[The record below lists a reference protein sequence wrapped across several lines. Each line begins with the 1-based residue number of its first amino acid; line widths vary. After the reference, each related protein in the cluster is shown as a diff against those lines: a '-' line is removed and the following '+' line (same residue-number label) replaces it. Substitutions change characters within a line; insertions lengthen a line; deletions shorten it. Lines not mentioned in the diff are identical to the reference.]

1 MIVQEYLRRL
11 LKDKARLRKWK
22 RIMIALSCIV
32 VVCTVYAL
40 SLPAQTLTCDKEE
53 HTHTAE
59 CYDENN
65 ELICEKEE
73 HTHTDDCNKQEEVNE
88 QEEVVKDEPETQN
101 KDEQVSQESEE
112 ETTTTTETTT
122 ETTKQPFDLSLDANK
137 DKIKSIDVYYK
148 DASDKWQSLN
158 SGTADPNSTEL
169 YLKVEFYEIDTEV
182 LLEQHDGILVYS
194 LPDFMRD
201 FEKAGNGNLLAGE
214 RNIGTIE
221 IENNQVK
228 ITLKKDYLNELVT
241 NSSNQ
246 LDGSFY
252 VKGQIDLTEIN
263 KNNGQA
269 TLVVGKKT
277 VTLDYGPDCIEE
289 FGSVTIDKQIPN
301 VDKKDN
307 SLTYTVTVTAGKDG
321 CKGLYVVDK
330 FTSNS
335 NLVSYLGNISS
346 TETTLTSEDNRKDPC
361 DPFETIEKSSSQSH
375 GKIYKANIPDSN
387 QTNITNPYIVWNI
400 GNMEPNEI
408 RTLTYYVKLK
418 DKESLNGNTINN
430 SASLYSKG
438 STDTYDKG
446 IGTAKFTP
454 KIDYSNQFTKT
465 VDGNITRN
473 KDGSYTIPFKSYI
486 SIHEAT
492 SNYTIK
498 NLQFY
503 DYLKHDLNTEINDDL
518 LQYIHFN
525 KSSFKLYK
533 NNDNNPVDASQY
545 NIKWSTDNTEFKE
558 WNENDNF
565 RSFVLS
571 GNEDTPINLSPGDS
585 CYITYSVT
593 VKPEA
598 FAKLHT
604 DSINA
609 FNRFIA
615 HADNVD
621 KQSKFTGGFEAWNSI
636 SNIKTYEWNG
646 KQVEHTA
653 TTSSKIET
661 MSGDRFIYE
670 NKAIQKDSTSDTSFT
685 IPEGSYKYT
694 VETNKT
700 LNDFNVNE
708 VKMTDTLTSKHM
720 KYVGYMKVD
729 ALEAEVNSQKLQWD
743 EASQNYKLQST
754 YNVVETKWVK
764 IDDQNSFSLK
774 PSELGWTDKNYYA
787 YRFTYYAKPDN
798 LDTFTETKVKNKFTL
813 EGVVKKGTG
822 EFTFNKEDVSKETTL
837 TIKGNLNLKA
847 NKQSWY
853 YKEPNT
859 DSNTWANGEL
869 YWVVDIG
876 GTQINKDM
884 VFRDL
889 IKTGDGI
896 TPSNLRQGSLV
907 GIYKGTLPEGKNISD
922 YKDIEDLKNK
932 SGLTPIN
939 DKFISQL
946 NGTNELLLTA
956 KDDIQLGNEKV
967 YMIIKSEPSELPSP
981 TNNRDTKTYKNSI
994 YIKEDGEYV
1003 SEIPAEK
1010 TLYTSPKILKELG
1023 QVFKYDG
1030 TKVTTLQIGA
1040 DKKGNGDADPS
1051 KIDTNLLNK
1060 SLNKSH
1066 GVFISWAFK
1075 VNYDGQLSGDYDVI
1089 DDIPDGME
1097 FSYMRVKWHGDE
1109 YDASKVT
1116 SKTIDNPGSGW
1127 EFRENDSTNDNGN
1140 SEHTIYYVNIDRK
1153 QTKIRLGEFVS
1164 KSIRDNNSVDVQVV
1178 CRITDPQVLLGAQ
1191 PSDFI
1196 NKVTLQKNGKDIATS
1211 SSQVPVKLNK
1221 TDKNIVKEIAKK
1233 NGQKLEFEINT
1244 NQLGQTLPT
1253 NDNGGLTLVDRLG
1266 DNLRLDITS
1275 VKVYKNNNEEVT
1287 GCVIAYQDK
1296 TLEISNIPNDV
1307 PIKIRYTVTVNMK
1320 PGDPVNIANTAYWKG
1335 YSENGGD
1342 TVLESYSYSVSGTI
1356 GASSVVNF
1364 KLTKLDQNNL
1374 DKVLKGATFQI
1385 EKCTFDEYGKM
1396 ATSDKMDLTT
1406 GDDGTIAQNLQ
1417 YDTLYKITET
1427 KAPDGYVLNKEPIY
1441 IFDVYKAKDSDV
1453 DTITQYLKTEDLRVS
1468 YQEENFSL
1476 GVTNHKGEI
1485 TVVKKFINDAAG
1497 KSTKPVS
1504 GTYRFGLY
1512 DDPNKLEKPL
1522 QPPKTITYSAND
1534 NPDKSVK
1541 FENLELD
1548 KTYYVYELDDKDQP
1562 ITDTSKEVTINT
1574 MNYQVVYKNETK
1586 NTDTSSA
1593 QNGETIVVTNKSRT
1607 KILPSTGSVGTLI
1620 YRLLG
1625 ATLVVASLICLSN
1638 INKNNRKEK
1647 RRKR

>member
-1 MIVQEYLRRL
+1 
-11 LKDKARLRKWK
+11 
-22 RIMIALSCIV
+22 MIALSCIV

-40 SLPAQTLTCDKEE
+40 SLPAQTLACDKEE

-73 HTHTDDCNKQEEVNE
+73 HTHTDDYNK

-101 KDEQVSQESEE
+101 DDEQVSQVSEE
-112 ETTTTTETTT
+112 ETTTETTT
-122 ETTKQPFDLSLDANK
+122 ETTKQPFDLSSDANK
-137 DKIKSIDVYYK
+137 GKIKSVVMYYK
-148 DASDKWQSLN
+148 DANDKWQSLN

-169 YLKVEFYEIDTEV
+169 YLKVDFDKIDTKN
-182 LLEQHDGILVYS
+182 LLEQNNGILVYS
-194 LPDFMRD
+194 LPKFMRD

-221 IENNQVK
+221 IENNQVR

-277 VTLDYGPDCIEE
+277 VTLNYDPDCIEK
-289 FGSVTIDKQIPN
+289 FGSVDMKKEMSN
-301 VDKKDN
+301 VDKVN
-307 SLTYTVTVTAGKDG
+307 NYLTYTVTVTAGKDG
-321 CKGLYVVDK
+321 CKDLYVVDK
-330 FTSNS
+330 FTSNA
-335 NLVSYLGNISS
+335 NLVSYAGNISS
-346 TETTLTSEDNRKDPC
+346 TETTLTSEDNNK
-361 DPFETIEKSSSQSH
+361 DPFETIISGATH
-375 GKIYKANIPDSN
+375 GKIYKASIPDATTKIPDAGVSD
-387 QTNITNPYIVWNI
+387 ITNPCIVWHI
-400 GNMEPNEI
+400 GDMKPNES
-408 RTLTYYVKLK
+408 RTLTYYVKLN
-418 DKESLNGNTINN
+418 DKANLSGQTIKNN
-430 SASLYSKG
+430 ASLYSK
-438 STDTYDKG
+438 SSKDIYEKKVDDKNRN
-446 IGTAKFTP
+446 AEFTP
-454 KIDYSNQFTKT
+454 KIDYKNQFTKT
-465 VDGNITRN
+465 VDGNIIRN
-473 KDGSYTIPFKSYI
+473 TDGSYTIPFKSSI
-486 SIHEAT
+486 SIKKDT

-518 LQYIHFN
+518 LQYIHFDRN
-525 KSSFKLYK
+525 SFELRK
-533 NNDNNPVDASQY
+533 NGKVVESTQY
-545 NIKWSTDNTEFKE
+545 NIKWSTDNTNFKE
-558 WNENDNF
+558 WNDKDNF
-565 RSFVLS
+565 RSFILS
-571 GNEDTPINLSPGDS
+571 GNENTQIDLSPGES
-585 CYITYSVT
+585 CYITYNVI
-593 VKPEA
+593 VKPEV

-646 KQVEHTA
+646 KQVEKTA
-653 TTSSKIET
+653 TTSSKTET

-670 NKAIQKDSTSDTSFT
+670 NKAIQKDSTSNTSFT

-708 VKMTDTLTSKHM
+708 VKMTDTLTSNHM

-764 IDDQNSFSLK
+764 IDGQKAFSLK
-774 PSELGWTDKNYYA
+774 PSELGWTDKNYA
-787 YRFTYYAKPDN
+787 YRFTYYARPDD
-798 LDTFTETKVKNKFTL
+798 LSTFTETKVKNKFTL
-813 EGVVKKGTG
+813 EGVVKKGDGT
-822 EFTFNKEDVSKETTL
+822 FKFNKEDVSKETTL

-859 DSNTWANGEL
+859 DSNTWTNGEL

-884 VFRDL
+884 IFRDL

-896 TPSNLRQGSLV
+896 TNSILREGSLV

-922 YKDIEDLKNK
+922 YKDIEDLKNN

-956 KDDIQLGNEKV
+956 KDDIQLGNEKF

-994 YIKEDGEYV
+994 YIKEDGNYV
-1003 SEIPAEK
+1003 SEIVAEK

-1030 TKVTTLQIGA
+1030 KKVTTLQIGA
-1040 DKKGNGDADPS
+1040 DKKNNGDADPS
-1051 KIDTNLLNK
+1051 KIDTKLLENSK
-1060 SLNKSH
+1060 GVSK

-1109 YDASKVT
+1109 YDASQVK

-1127 EFRENDSTNDNGN
+1127 EFRENNSTNDNGN
-1140 SEHTIYYVNIDRK
+1140 SEHTIYYVSKDKK
-1153 QTKIRLGEFVS
+1153 QTMIRLGEFVS

-1178 CRITDPQVLLGAQ
+1178 CRITDPQVLLGAR

-1196 NKVTLQKNGKDIATS
+1196 NKVTLQKDGQNIATS
-1211 SSQVPVKLNK
+1211 SSQIPVQLDD

-1233 NGQKLEFEINT
+1233 NGQKLDFEINT

-1253 NDNGGLTLVDRLG
+1253 NDDGGLTLVDKLG
-1266 DNLRLDITS
+1266 DNLRLDATS
-1275 VKVYKNNNEEVT
+1275 VKVFKNENVELTDCKKSYQNN
-1287 GCVIAYQDK
+1287 
-1296 TLEISNIPNDV
+1296 TLEISRIPNDV

-1320 PGDPVNIANTAYWKG
+1320 PGDFVNIANTAYWKG

-1342 TVLESYSYSVSGTI
+1342 TVQESYRYSVSGII

-1385 EKCTFDEYGKM
+1385 EKCTFDGNGKM
-1396 ATSDKMDLTT
+1396 TTSEISTPTT
-1406 GDDGTIAQNLQ
+1406 GNDGTIAQNLE
-1417 YDTLYKITET
+1417 YDTLYKITE
-1427 KAPDGYVLNKEPIY
+1427 KQAPNGYILDDEPIY
-1441 IFDVYKAKDSDV
+1441 ILDVKKGNESYV
-1453 DTITQYLKTEDLRVS
+1453 DTVKQYLKNINLEVS
-1468 YQEENFSL
+1468 YQEENFNL
-1476 GVTNHKGEI
+1476 QVRNHKGEI

-1512 DDPNKLEKPL
+1512 DDKNTLL
-1522 QPPKTITYSAND
+1522 QPIKTITYSAND

-1593 QNGETIVVTNKSRT
+1593 QNGETVTVTNKSRT
-1607 KILPSTGSVGTLI
+1607 KILPSTGSIGTLI

-1647 RRKR
+1647 RRKRWCASSV

>member
-1 MIVQEYLRRL
+1 MQEYLRRL

-40 SLPAQTLTCDKEE
+40 SLPAQTMACDKEE

-73 HTHTDDCNKQEEVNE
+73 HTHNEDCNKQEEVNE
-88 QEEVVKDEPETQN
+88 QEEVVKDEPETIN
-101 KDEQVSQESEE
+101 NEQVSQESEE
-112 ETTTTTETTT
+112 ETTTTTTTETTT
-122 ETTKQPFDLSLDANK
+122 ETTKQPFDLSSEANK
-137 DKIKSIDVYYK
+137 DKITSVVMYYK
-148 DASDKWQSLN
+148 DENGTWNNLEDGNASPS
-158 SGTADPNSTEL
+158 STEL
-169 YLKVEFYEIDTEV
+169 YLKVEFDKINTKE
-182 LLEQHDGILVYS
+182 LLEQHNGILVYS

-228 ITLKKDYLNELVT
+228 VTLKKDYLNELVT

-263 KNNGQA
+263 KSDGKA
-269 TLVVGKKT
+269 TLTVGKKT
-277 VTLDYGPDCIEE
+277 VILDYGKECIEK
-289 FGSVTIDKQIPN
+289 FGSVTIDKQISN
-301 VDKKDN
+301 VDKVN
-307 SLTYTVTVTAGKDG
+307 NYLTYTVTVTAGKDG

-330 FTSNS
+330 FTSNA
-335 NLVSYLGNISS
+335 NLVSYAGNISS
-346 TETTLTSEDNRKDPC
+346 TETTLTSNDNKK
-361 DPFETIEKSSSQSH
+361 DPFEMPIEASH
-375 GKIYKANIPDSN
+375 GKIYKADIPDATTKIPKPGASE
-387 QTNITNPYIVWNI
+387 IKNPCIVWNI
-400 GNMEPNEI
+400 GNMGPNES
-408 RTLTYYVKLK
+408 RMLTYYVKLN
-418 DKESLNGNTINN
+418 DKESLKDKPIDN

-446 IGTAKFTP
+446 SEKASFTP
-454 KIDYSNQFTKT
+454 TIVYSSFEKY
-465 VDGNITRN
+465 VDGTIKRN
-473 KDGSYTIPFKSYI
+473 SDGSYTIPFKSLI
-486 SIHEAT
+486 SIKKDE

-503 DYLKHDLNTEINDDL
+503 DYLKHNMNTEIDADL
-518 LQYIHFN
+518 LQYIHFDRN
-525 KSSFKLYK
+525 SFKLYM
-533 NNDNNPVDASQY
+533 NNNNEPVDSSQY
-545 NIKWSTDNTEFKE
+545 NIKWSTKTDNTGFQE
-558 WNENDNF
+558 WDDKVNF

-571 GNEDTPINLSPGDS
+571 GNKDNPINLSPGES
-585 CYITYSVT
+585 CYITYNVI

-598 FAKLHT
+598 FAKIHT
-604 DSINA
+604 DTLHA

-621 KQSKFTGGFEAWNSI
+621 KRDDFAGGFEAWNSI
-636 SNIKTYEWNG
+636 ANIKTYEWNA
-646 KQVEHTA
+646 KQVEKIA
-653 TTSSKIET
+653 TTTPKTET

-670 NKAIQKDSTSDTSFT
+670 NNAIQKDSTSNTSFT

-708 VKMTDTLTSKHM
+708 VTMTDTLTSNHM
-720 KYVGYMKVD
+720 KYVGYMKVE
-729 ALEAEVNSQKLQWD
+729 ALEAESISSDLNKEKNDTYTLNSH
-743 EASQNYKLQST
+743 YKT
-754 YNVVETKWVK
+754 VDTKWVK

-774 PSELGWTDKNYYA
+774 PYDLGWTDKNYA

-813 EGVVKKGTG
+813 EGVVKKGNG
-822 EFTFNKEDVSKETTL
+822 TFKFNQEDVSRETTL
-837 TIKGNLNLKA
+837 TIKGNLNLNA

-859 DSNTWANGEL
+859 DSNTWTNGEL

-896 TPSNLRQGSLV
+896 TNSILREGSLV
-907 GIYKGTLPEGKNISD
+907 GIYKGTLPEGKKISD

-1010 TLYTSPKILKELG
+1010 TLYTSPKVLKELG

-1030 TKVTTLQIGA
+1030 IVTTLKIGA
-1040 DKKGNGDADPS
+1040 DKKDNGDADPS
-1051 KIDTNLLNK
+1051 KIDTKLLNK
-1060 SLNKSH
+1060 SC

-1109 YDASKVT
+1109 DAASKVT

-1127 EFRENDSTNDNGN
+1127 EFRENDSPNDNKK
-1140 SEHTIYYVNIDRK
+1140 SEHTIYYVSKDKKR
-1153 QTKIRLGEFVS
+1153 TMIRLGEFVS

-1196 NKVTLQKNGKDIATS
+1196 NKVTLQKDGKDIATS
-1211 SSQVPVKLNK
+1211 SSKVPVQLNG
-1221 TDKNIVKEIAKK
+1221 TDKNIDKKLAKE

-1244 NQLGQTLPT
+1244 NKLGQTLPT

-1266 DNLRLDITS
+1266 ENLKLDTTS
-1275 VKVYKNNNEEVT
+1275 VKVFNSNNEELT
-1287 GCVIAYQDK
+1287 NCKKSYQNNI
-1296 TLEISNIPNDV
+1296 LEIKIPNNI
-1307 PIKIRYTVTVNMK
+1307 PIKITYTATVNAK
-1320 PGDPVNIANTAYWKG
+1320 PGDSVNIANTAYWKG
-1335 YSENGGD
+1335 YSEKGGG
-1342 TVLESYSYSVSGTI
+1342 TVQQSYSYNVSGTI

-1364 KLTKLDQNNL
+1364 KLTKQDENDM
-1374 DKVLKGATFQI
+1374 DKVLSGATFKI

-1396 ATSDKMDLTT
+1396 TTSEISTPTT
-1406 GDDGTIAQNLQ
+1406 GNDGTIAQNLQ
-1417 YDTLYKITET
+1417 YDTLYRITET
-1427 KAPDGYVLNKEPIY
+1427 QAPYGYVLDDKPIY
-1441 IFDVYKAKDSDV
+1441 ILDVKDKDNYVNTVKQKIKDGELNILYK
-1453 DTITQYLKTEDLRVS
+1453 Q
-1468 YQEENFSL
+1468 ENFDL
-1476 GVTNHKGEI
+1476 DVMNHKGEI

-1512 DDPNKLEKPL
+1512 DDKNTQL
-1522 QPPKTITYSAND
+1522 QPIKTITYSAND
-1534 NPDKSVK
+1534 TPDKSVK

-1574 MNYQVVYKNETK
+1574 MNYQVVYEKNGIAL
-1586 NTDTSSA
+1586 SSDKSS
-1593 QNGETIVVTNKSRT
+1593 ETIVVTNKSRT
-1607 KILPSTGSVGTLI
+1607 KILPSTGSMGTLI

-1647 RRKR
+1647 RRKK

>member
-1 MIVQEYLRRL
+1 
-11 LKDKARLRKWK
+11 
-22 RIMIALSCIV
+22 MIALSCIV

-40 SLPAQTLTCDKEE
+40 SLPAQTMTCDKEE

-73 HTHTDDCNKQEEVNE
+73 HTHNEDCNKQEEVNE
-88 QEEVVKDEPETQN
+88 QEEVVKDEPETIN
-101 KDEQVSQESEE
+101 NEQVSQESEE
-112 ETTTTTETTT
+112 ETTTTTTT
-122 ETTKQPFDLSLDANK
+122 ETTKQPFDLSSEANK
-137 DKIKSIDVYYK
+137 DKITSVVMYYK
-148 DASDKWQSLN
+148 DEN
-158 SGTADPNSTEL
+158 GTWNNLEDGNANPSSTEL
-169 YLKVEFYEIDTEV
+169 YLKVEFDKINTKE
-182 LLEQHDGILVYS
+182 LLEQHNGILVYS

-228 ITLKKDYLNELVT
+228 VTLKKDYLNELVT

-263 KNNGQA
+263 KSDGKA
-269 TLVVGKKT
+269 TLTVGKKT
-277 VTLDYGPDCIEE
+277 VILDYGKECIEK
-289 FGSVTIDKQIPN
+289 FGSVKIDKQISN
-301 VDKKDN
+301 VDKVN
-307 SLTYTVTVTAGKDG
+307 NYLTYTVTVTAGKDG

-330 FTSNS
+330 FTSNA
-335 NLVSYLGNISS
+335 NLVSYAGNISS
-346 TETTLTSEDNRKDPC
+346 TETTLTSNDNKK
-361 DPFETIEKSSSQSH
+361 DPFEMLIEASH
-375 GKIYKANIPDSN
+375 GKIYKAEIPDATTKIPKPGASE
-387 QTNITNPYIVWNI
+387 IKNPCIVWNI
-400 GNMEPNEI
+400 GNMGPNES
-408 RTLTYYVKLK
+408 RMLTYYVKLN
-418 DKESLNGNTINN
+418 DKESLKDKPIDN

-446 IGTAKFTP
+446 SEKASFTP
-454 KIDYSNQFTKT
+454 TIVYSSFEKY
-465 VDGNITRN
+465 VDGTIKRN
-473 KDGSYTIPFKSYI
+473 SDGSYTIPFKSLI
-486 SIHEAT
+486 SIKKDE

-503 DYLKHDLNTEINDDL
+503 DYLKHNMNTEIDADL
-518 LQYIHFN
+518 LQYIHFDRN
-525 KSSFKLYK
+525 SFKLYM
-533 NNDNNPVDASQY
+533 NNDNKPVDSSQY
-545 NIKWSTDNTEFKE
+545 NIKWSTKTDNTGFQE
-558 WNENDNF
+558 WDDKVNF

-571 GNEDTPINLSPGDS
+571 GNKDNPINLSPGES
-585 CYITYSVT
+585 CYITYNVI

-598 FAKLHT
+598 FAQMHTDTLHT
-604 DSINA
+604 

-621 KQSKFTGGFEAWNSI
+621 KRDDFAGGFEAWNSI
-636 SNIKTYEWNG
+636 ANIKTYEWNA
-646 KQVEHTA
+646 KQVEKIA
-653 TTSSKIET
+653 TTTPKTET

-670 NKAIQKDSTSDTSFT
+670 NNAIQKDSTSNTSFT

-708 VKMTDTLTSKHM
+708 VTMTDTLTSKHM
-720 KYVGYMKVD
+720 KYVGYMKVE
-729 ALEAEVNSQKLQWD
+729 ALEAESISSDLNKEKNDTYTLNK
-743 EASQNYKLQST
+743 NYKT
-754 YNVVETKWVK
+754 VDTKWVK
-764 IDDQNSFSLK
+764 INGQNSFSLT
-774 PSELGWTDKNYYA
+774 PSNLGWTNKNYA
-787 YRFTYYAKPDN
+787 YRFTYYARPDD
-798 LDTFTETKVKNKFTL
+798 LSTFTETKVKNKFTL

-822 EFTFNKEDVSKETTL
+822 EFKFKQEDVSKETTL
-837 TIKGNLNLKA
+837 TIKGNLNLTA

-853 YKEPNT
+853 YKEPNK
-859 DSNTWANGEL
+859 DSNTWTNGEL

-876 GTQINKDM
+876 GAQINKGM

-896 TPSNLRQGSLV
+896 TESILREGSLV

-922 YKDIEDLKNK
+922 YKDIEDLKNN
-932 SGLTPIN
+932 SGLTPI
-939 DKFISQL
+939 DGKFTSQL

-956 KDDIQLGNEKV
+956 NDDIQLGNEKV

-1030 TKVTTLQIGA
+1030 TTVTTLQIGA
-1040 DKKGNGDADPS
+1040 DKKNNGDADPN
-1051 KIDTNLLNK
+1051 KIDTKLLDNSK
-1060 SLNKSH
+1060 

-1109 YDASKVT
+1109 DAASKVT
-1116 SKTIDNPGSGW
+1116 SKTIDNPGSDW
-1127 EFRENDSTNDNGN
+1127 EFRENDSPNDNKK
-1140 SEHTIYYVNIDRK
+1140 SEHTIYYVSKDKKR
-1153 QTKIRLGEFVS
+1153 TMIRPGEFVS

-1178 CRITDPQVLLGAQ
+1178 CRVTDPQVLLGAQ
-1191 PSDFI
+1191 PNNFI
-1196 NKVTLQKNGKDIATS
+1196 NKVTLQKDGKDIATS
-1211 SSQVPVKLNK
+1211 SSKVPVQLTK
-1221 TDKNIVKEIAKK
+1221 TDKNIDKQLAET
-1233 NGQKLEFEINT
+1233 NGQKLKFEINT

-1253 NDNGGLTLVDRLG
+1253 NDNGELTLVDKLG
-1266 DNLRLDITS
+1266 DNLKLDTTS
-1275 VKVYKNNNEEVT
+1275 VKVFNSNNEELT
-1287 GCVIAYQDK
+1287 NCKKSYQNNI
-1296 TLEISNIPNDV
+1296 LEIKITNNI
-1307 PIKIRYTVTVNMK
+1307 PIKITYTATVNAK
-1320 PGDPVNIANTAYWKG
+1320 PGHSVNIANTAYWKG
-1335 YSENGGD
+1335 YSENGGK
-1342 TVLESYSYSVSGTI
+1342 TVQESYSYNVSGTI

-1364 KLTKLDQNNL
+1364 KLTKQDENDI
-1374 DKVLKGATFQI
+1374 DKVLNGATFKI

-1396 ATSDKMDLTT
+1396 TTSEISTPTT
-1406 GDDGTIAQNLQ
+1406 GNDGTIAQNLQ
-1417 YDTLYKITET
+1417 YDTLYRITET
-1427 KAPDGYVLNKEPIY
+1427 KVPDGYVLDDEPIY
-1441 IFDVYKAKDSDV
+1441 ILDVKKGNESYV
-1453 DTITQYLKTEDLRVS
+1453 DTVKQYLKNINLEVS
-1468 YQEENFSL
+1468 YQEENFSI

-1497 KSTKPVS
+1497 KSIKPVS

-1512 DDPNKLEKPL
+1512 DDKNTRL
-1522 QPPKTITYSAND
+1522 QPIKTITYSAND

-1548 KTYYVYELDDKDQP
+1548 KTYYVYELDDQGNP
-1562 ITDTSKEVTINT
+1562 ITDSSKEVTINT
-1574 MNYQVVYKNETK
+1574 MNYQVFYEKKGTA
-1586 NTDTSSA
+1586 TSSA
-1593 QNGETIVVTNKSRT
+1593 QNGDTVIVTNKSRT
-1607 KILPSTGSVGTLI
+1607 KILPSTGSMGTLI

-1625 ATLVVASLICLSN
+1625 ATLVVASIICLSN
-1638 INKNNRKEK
+1638 INKNKRKEK

>member
-1 MIVQEYLRRL
+1 
-11 LKDKARLRKWK
+11 
-22 RIMIALSCIV
+22 
-32 VVCTVYAL
+32 
-40 SLPAQTLTCDKEE
+40 
-53 HTHTAE
+53 
-59 CYDENN
+59 
-65 ELICEKEE
+65 
-73 HTHTDDCNKQEEVNE
+73 
-88 QEEVVKDEPETQN
+88 
-101 KDEQVSQESEE
+101 
-112 ETTTTTETTT
+112 
-122 ETTKQPFDLSLDANK
+122 
-137 DKIKSIDVYYK
+137 
-148 DASDKWQSLN
+148 
-158 SGTADPNSTEL
+158 
-169 YLKVEFYEIDTEV
+169 
-182 LLEQHDGILVYS
+182 
-194 LPDFMRD
+194 MRD
-201 FEKAGNGNLLAGE
+201 FEKAGNGTLLAGDK
-214 RNIGTIE
+214 NIGTIE
-221 IENNQVK
+221 IEKNKVKFTLNQ
-228 ITLKKDYLNELVT
+228 TYLKGLVDKG
-241 NSSNQ
+241 SNQ
-246 LDGSFY
+246 LNGSFY
-252 VKGQIDLTEIN
+252 VKGQIDLTKIN
-263 KNNGQA
+263 NTDGKA
-269 TLVVGKKT
+269 TLTVGNKT

-301 VDKKDN
+301 VEKKDN

-346 TETTLTSEDNRKDPC
+346 TETELNSTDNKQ

-375 GKIYKANIPDSN
+375 GKIYKAKIPDSN
-387 QTNITNPYIVWNI
+387 TKIPTSGEPNITNPCIVWNI

-486 SIHEAT
+486 SIHEDT

-545 NIKWSTDNTEFKE
+545 NIKWSTDNTKFKE
-558 WNENDNF
+558 WNDEDNF

-571 GNEDTPINLSPGDS
+571 GNEDTPINLSPGES

-604 DSINA
+604 DSIHA

-615 HADNVD
+615 HADNVNKRD
-621 KQSKFTGGFEAWNSI
+621 DFAGGFEAWNSI

-646 KQVEHTA
+646 KQVEQTA
-653 TTSSKIET
+653 TTSSQKVT

-670 NKAIQKDSTSDTSFT
+670 NENNKITDDSTLNTSFT

-774 PSELGWTDKNYYA
+774 PSELGWTNKNYA
-787 YRFTYYAKPDN
+787 YRFTYYARPDD
-798 LDTFTETKVKNKFTL
+798 LSTFTETKVKNKFTL
-813 EGVVKKGTG
+813 EGVVKKGDGTIT
-822 EFTFNKEDVSKETTL
+822 TFDKEDVSRETTL
-837 TIKGNLNLKA
+837 TIKGNLNLTA

-853 YKEPNT
+853 YKEP
-859 DSNTWANGEL
+859 DSNTWTNGEL

-896 TPSNLRQGSLV
+896 TPSNLREGSLV
-907 GIYKGTLPEGKNISD
+907 GIYKGTLKEGKNISD

-932 SGLTPIN
+932 SGLTSI
-939 DKFISQL
+939 DGKFTSQL

-956 KDDIQLGNEKV
+956 NDDIQLGNEKV

-1040 DKKGNGDADPS
+1040 DKKNNGDADPS
-1051 KIDTNLLNK
+1051 KIDTNLLEK
-1060 SLNKSH
+1060 SR

-1075 VNYDGQLSGDYDVI
+1075 VNYDGQLSGAYDVI

-1097 FSYMRVKWHGDE
+1097 FTYMRVKWHGD
-1109 YDASKVT
+1109 DASKVT
-1116 SKTIDNPGSGW
+1116 SKTIENLDSNAW
-1127 EFRENDSTNDNGN
+1127 EQKYNDSTNDNGN
-1140 SEHTIYYVNIDRK
+1140 SEHTIYYVSKDKK
-1153 QTKIRLGEFVS
+1153 QTMIRLGEFVS

-1196 NKVTLQKNGKDIATS
+1196 NKVTLQKDGKDIATS
-1211 SSQVPVKLNK
+1211 SSKVPVQLNE
-1221 TDKNIVKEIAKK
+1221 TDKNIDKKLAKE

-1244 NQLGQTLPT
+1244 NKLGQTLPT
-1253 NDNGGLTLVDRLG
+1253 NDNGELTLVDKLG
-1266 DNLRLDITS
+1266 DNLKLDTTS
-1275 VKVYKNNNEEVT
+1275 VKVFNSNNEELT
-1287 GCVIAYQDK
+1287 ICKKSYQNNI
-1296 TLEISNIPNDV
+1296 LEIKIPNNI
-1307 PIKIRYTVTVNMK
+1307 PIKITYTATVNAK
-1320 PGDPVNIANTAYWKG
+1320 PGDSVNIANTAYWKG
-1335 YSENGGD
+1335 YSENGGK
-1342 TVLESYSYSVSGTI
+1342 TVQQSYSYNVSGTI

-1364 KLTKLDQNNL
+1364 KLTKQDENDI
-1374 DKVLKGATFQI
+1374 DKVLSGATFKI
-1385 EKCTFDEYGKM
+1385 DKCTFDEYGKM
-1396 ATSDKMDLTT
+1396 TTSEISTPTT
-1406 GDDGTIAQNLQ
+1406 GNDGTIAQNLQ
-1417 YDTLYKITET
+1417 YDTLYRITET
-1427 KAPDGYVLNKEPIY
+1427 KAPDGYVLDDEPIY
-1441 IFDVYKAKDSDV
+1441 ILDVKKGNESYV
-1453 DTITQYLKTEDLRVS
+1453 DTVKQYLKNINLEVS
-1468 YQEENFSL
+1468 YQEENFNL
-1476 GVTNHKGEI
+1476 QVRNHKGEI

-1512 DDPNKLEKPL
+1512 DDQNKWL
-1522 QPPKTITYSAND
+1522 QTQPITYSASD
-1534 NPDKSVK
+1534 TPDKSVK
-1541 FENLELD
+1541 FKNLDLD
-1548 KTYYVYELDDKDQP
+1548 KTYYVYELDDQNKP

-1574 MNYQVVYKNETK
+1574 MNYQVVYENNGTAK
-1586 NTDTSSA
+1586 SSA
-1593 QNGETIVVTNKSRT
+1593 KNGDTVTVTNKSRT
-1607 KILPSTGSVGTLI
+1607 KILPSTGSMETLI

-1638 INKNNRKEK
+1638 INKNKRKEK

>member
-1 MIVQEYLRRL
+1 
-11 LKDKARLRKWK
+11 
-22 RIMIALSCIV
+22 MIALSCIV
-32 VVCTVYAL
+32 VVCTIYAL

-73 HTHTDDCNKQEEVNE
+73 HTHNEDCNKQEEVNE
-88 QEEVVKDEPETQN
+88 QEEVVKDEPETIN
-101 KDEQVSQESEE
+101 NEQVSQESEE
-112 ETTTTTETTT
+112 ETTTTTTT
-122 ETTKQPFDLSLDANK
+122 ETTKQPFDLSSEANK
-137 DKIKSIDVYYK
+137 DKITSVVMYYK
-148 DASDKWQSLN
+148 DENGTWNNLEDGNASPS
-158 SGTADPNSTEL
+158 STEL
-169 YLKVEFYEIDTEV
+169 YLKVEFDKINTKE
-182 LLEQHDGILVYS
+182 LLEQHNGILVYS

-228 ITLKKDYLNELVT
+228 VTLKKDYLNELVT

-263 KNNGQA
+263 KSDGKA
-269 TLVVGKKT
+269 TLTVGKKT
-277 VTLDYGPDCIEE
+277 VILDYGKECIEK
-289 FGSVTIDKQIPN
+289 FGSVTIDKQISN
-301 VDKKDN
+301 VDKVN
-307 SLTYTVTVTAGKDG
+307 NYLTYTVTVTAGKDG

-330 FTSNS
+330 FTSNA
-335 NLVSYLGNISS
+335 NLVSYAGNISS
-346 TETTLTSEDNRKDPC
+346 TETTLTSNDNKK
-361 DPFETIEKSSSQSH
+361 DPFEMPIEASH
-375 GKIYKANIPDSN
+375 GKIYKADIPDATTKIPKPGASE
-387 QTNITNPYIVWNI
+387 IKNPCIVWNI
-400 GNMEPNEI
+400 GNMGPNES
-408 RTLTYYVKLK
+408 RMLTYYVKLN
-418 DKESLNGNTINN
+418 DKESLKDKPIDN

-446 IGTAKFTP
+446 SEKASFTP
-454 KIDYSNQFTKT
+454 TIVYSSFEKY
-465 VDGNITRN
+465 VDGTIKRN
-473 KDGSYTIPFKSYI
+473 SDGSYTIPFKSLI
-486 SIHEAT
+486 SIKKDE

-503 DYLKHDLNTEINDDL
+503 DYLKHNMNTEIDADL
-518 LQYIHFN
+518 LQYIHFDRN
-525 KSSFKLYK
+525 SFKLYM
-533 NNDNNPVDASQY
+533 NNNNEPVDSSQY
-545 NIKWSTDNTEFKE
+545 NIKWSTKTDNTGFQEWDDKVNFK
-558 WNENDNF
+558 
-565 RSFVLS
+565 SFVLS
-571 GNEDTPINLSPGDS
+571 GNKDNPINLSPGES
-585 CYITYSVT
+585 CYITYNVI

-598 FAKLHT
+598 FAKIHT
-604 DSINA
+604 DTLHA

-621 KQSKFTGGFEAWNSI
+621 KRDDFAGGFEAWNSI
-636 SNIKTYEWNG
+636 ANIKTYEWNA
-646 KQVEHTA
+646 KQVEKIA
-653 TTSSKIET
+653 TTTPKTET

-670 NKAIQKDSTSDTSFT
+670 NNAIQKDSTSNTSFT

-708 VKMTDTLTSKHM
+708 VTMTDTLTSNHM
-720 KYVGYMKVD
+720 KYVGYMKVE
-729 ALEAEVNSQKLQWD
+729 ALEAESISSDLNKEKNDTYTSNSH
-743 EASQNYKLQST
+743 YKT
-754 YNVVETKWVK
+754 VDTKWVK

-774 PSELGWTDKNYYA
+774 PYDLGWTDKNYA

-813 EGVVKKGTG
+813 EGVVKKGNG
-822 EFTFNKEDVSKETTL
+822 TFKFNQEDVSRETTL
-837 TIKGNLNLKA
+837 TIKGNLNLNA

-859 DSNTWANGEL
+859 DSNTWTNGEL

-896 TPSNLRQGSLV
+896 TNSILREGSLV
-907 GIYKGTLPEGKNISD
+907 GIYKGTLPEGKKISD

-1010 TLYTSPKILKELG
+1010 TLYTSPKVLKELG

-1030 TKVTTLQIGA
+1030 IVTTLKIGA
-1040 DKKGNGDADPS
+1040 DKKDNGDADPS
-1051 KIDTNLLNK
+1051 KIDTKLLDNSK
-1060 SLNKSH
+1060 
-1066 GVFISWAFK
+1066 GIFISWAFK

-1097 FSYMRVKWHGDE
+1097 FSYMRVKWHGD
-1109 YDASKVT
+1109 DASQVT
-1116 SKTIDNPGSGW
+1116 SKTIENFDSSTW
-1127 EFRENDSTNDNGN
+1127 EQEYNDSKNDNKN
-1140 SEHTIYYVNIDRK
+1140 SEHTIYYVSKDKKR
-1153 QTKIRLGEFVS
+1153 TMIRLVDFKPMS
-1164 KSIRDNNSVDVQVV
+1164 TRDNNSVDVQVV

-1191 PSDFI
+1191 SNDFT

-1211 SSQVPVKLNK
+1211 SSKVPVQLGD
-1221 TDKNIVKEIAKK
+1221 TDKNIDKEIAKK
-1233 NGQKLEFEINT
+1233 NGQKLDFEINT

-1253 NDNGGLTLVDRLG
+1253 NDDGGLTLVDKLG
-1266 DNLRLDITS
+1266 ENLRLDKTS
-1275 VKVYKNNNEEVT
+1275 VKVFKNENVELTDCIKSYQNN
-1287 GCVIAYQDK
+1287 
-1296 TLEISNIPNDV
+1296 TLEISRIPNDV

-1320 PGDPVNIANTAYWKG
+1320 PGDAVNIANTAYWKG

-1342 TVLESYSYSVSGTI
+1342 TVQESYSYSVSGIIQT
-1356 GASSVVNF
+1356 SSVVNF

-1374 DKVLKGATFQI
+1374 DTVLRGATFKI
-1385 EKCTFDEYGKM
+1385 EKCTFDESGNM
-1396 ATSDKMDLTT
+1396 TTSDISTETT
-1406 GDDGTIAQNLQ
+1406 NENGIITEQLQ
-1417 YDTLYKITET
+1417 YDTLYRITET
-1427 KAPDGYVLNKEPIY
+1427 QAPYGYVLDDKPIY
-1441 IFDVYKAKDSDV
+1441 ILDVKDKDNYVNTVKQKIKDGELNILYK
-1453 DTITQYLKTEDLRVS
+1453 Q
-1468 YQEENFSL
+1468 ENFDL
-1476 GVTNHKGEI
+1476 DVMNHKGEI

-1504 GTYRFGLY
+1504 GIYRFGLY

-1522 QPPKTITYSAND
+1522 QLPKTITYSAND

-1574 MNYQVVYKNETK
+1574 MNYQVVYEKNGIAL
-1586 NTDTSSA
+1586 SSDKSS
-1593 QNGETIVVTNKSRT
+1593 ETIVVTNKSRT
-1607 KILPSTGSVGTLI
+1607 KILPSTGSMGTLI

-1638 INKNNRKEK
+1638 INKNKKKEN
-1647 RRKR
+1647 RRKK

>member
-1 MIVQEYLRRL
+1 
-11 LKDKARLRKWK
+11 
-22 RIMIALSCIV
+22 MIALSCIV

-40 SLPAQTLTCDKEE
+40 SLPAQTMTCDKEE

-88 QEEVVKDEPETQN
+88 QEVVEDEPETIN
-101 KDEQVSQESEE
+101 DEQVSQESEE
-112 ETTTTTETTT
+112 ETTTTTTTETTT
-122 ETTKQPFDLSLDANK
+122 ETTKQPFDLSSEANK
-137 DKIKSIDVYYK
+137 DKITSVVMYYK
-148 DASDKWQSLN
+148 DADDKWQNLDK
-158 SGTADPNSTEL
+158 GDAKPNSTEL
-169 YLKVEFYEIDTEV
+169 YLKVEFDKINTKN
-182 LLEQHDGILVYS
+182 LLEQHNGILLYS

-201 FEKAGNGNLLAGE
+201 FEKAGNGTLLAGDK
-214 RNIGTIE
+214 NIGTIE
-221 IENNQVK
+221 IEKNKVK
-228 ITLKKDYLNELVT
+228 FTLDQTYLKGLVDKR
-241 NSSNQ
+241 SNQ
-246 LDGSFY
+246 LNGSFY
-252 VKGQIDLTEIN
+252 VKGQIDLTKIN
-263 KNNGQA
+263 NTDGKA
-269 TLVVGKKT
+269 TLTVGNKT
-277 VTLDYGPDCIEE
+277 VTLDYGPDCIEK
-289 FGSVTIDKQIPN
+289 FGSVKIDKQIPN

-346 TETTLTSEDNRKDPC
+346 TETELNSTDNKQ

-375 GKIYKANIPDSN
+375 GKIYKAKIPDSN
-387 QTNITNPYIVWNI
+387 TKIPASGEPNITNPCIVWNI

-418 DKESLNGNTINN
+418 DKESLNGNTIKN

-446 IGTAKFTP
+446 TGNADFTP
-454 KIDYSNQFTKT
+454 KIDYDGLFKKT

-473 KDGSYTIPFKSYI
+473 ADDGSYTIPFKSSI
-486 SIHEAT
+486 SIKKDT

-503 DYLKHDLNTEINDDL
+503 DYLKHDLNTEINADL
-518 LQYIHFN
+518 LQYIHFD
-525 KSSFKLYK
+525 KSTFKLYK
-533 NNDNNPVDASQY
+533 NNSVVDSAKY
-545 NIKWSTDNTEFKE
+545 NIKWSIDNTEFKE
-558 WNENDNF
+558 WNDKDNF

-571 GNEDTPINLSPGDS
+571 GNEDTPINLSPGES
-585 CYITYSVT
+585 CYITYNVT

-598 FAKLHT
+598 FAKMHT

-621 KQSKFTGGFEAWNSI
+621 EQSKFAGGFEAWNSI

-646 KQVEHTA
+646 KQVEKTA
-653 TTSSKIET
+653 TTSSKTET

-670 NKAIQKDSTSDTSFT
+670 NKAIQKDSTSNTSFT

-708 VKMTDTLTSKHM
+708 VTMTDTLTSKHM
-720 KYVGYMKVD
+720 KYVGYMKVE
-729 ALEAEVNSQKLQWD
+729 ALEADSISRDLNKGTNDTYTLNS
-743 EASQNYKLQST
+743 NYT
-754 YNVVETKWVK
+754 TVDTKWIK
-764 IDDQNSFSLK
+764 IDDQQSFSLK
-774 PSELGWTDKNYYA
+774 PSALGWTDKNYA

-798 LDTFTETKVKNKFTL
+798 LDAFTETKVKNKFTL
-813 EGVVKKGTG
+813 EGVVKKGDGT
-822 EFTFNKEDVSKETTL
+822 FTFNKEDVSKETTL
-837 TIKGNLNLKA
+837 TIKGNLNLTA

-853 YKEPNT
+853 YKEP
-859 DSNTWANGEL
+859 DSNTWTNGEL

-896 TPSNLRQGSLV
+896 TPSNLQKGSLV

-932 SGLTPIN
+932 SGLTPI
-939 DKFISQL
+939 DGKFTSQL

-956 KDDIQLGNEKV
+956 NDDIQLGNEKV

-981 TNNRDTKTYKNSI
+981 TNNRDTKTFKNSI
-994 YIKEDGEYV
+994 SIEEDGEYV
-1003 SEIPAEK
+1003 SEIVAEK
-1010 TLYTSPKILKELG
+1010 TLYTSPEILKELG

-1040 DKKGNGDADPS
+1040 DKKNNGDADPS
-1051 KIDTNLLNK
+1051 KIDTKLLDNSK
-1060 SLNKSH
+1060 

-1089 DDIPDGME
+1089 DDIPNGME

-1109 YDASKVT
+1109 YDASQVK
-1116 SKTIDNPGSGW
+1116 SKTIDSPGSGW
-1127 EFRENDSTNDNGN
+1127 EFRENNSTNDNGN
-1140 SEHTIYYVNIDRK
+1140 SEHTIYYVSKDKK
-1153 QTKIRLGEFVS
+1153 QTMIRLGEFVS

-1178 CRITDPQVLLGAQ
+1178 CRVTNPQVLLGAQ
-1191 PSDFI
+1191 PSDFT

-1211 SSQVPVKLNK
+1211 SSKVPVQLDD
-1221 TDKNIVKEIAKK
+1221 TDKNIDKK
-1233 NGQKLEFEINT
+1233 LATSNGQKLEFEINT

-1253 NDNGGLTLVDRLG
+1253 NDNGGLTLVDKLG
-1266 DNLRLDITS
+1266 DNLRLDTTS

-1287 GCVIAYQDK
+1287 GCIKSYQNN
-1296 TLEISNIPNDV
+1296 TLEISRIPNDI
-1307 PIKIRYTVTVNMK
+1307 PIKIKYTVTVNMK
-1320 PGDPVNIANTAYWKG
+1320 PGDAVNIANTAYWKG

-1342 TVLESYSYSVSGTI
+1342 TVQQDYSYSVSGTI

-1385 EKCTFDEYGKM
+1385 EKCTFDGNGKM
-1396 ATSDKMDLTT
+1396 TTSDISTATT
-1406 GDDGTIAQNLQ
+1406 DESGNIIKNLE
-1417 YDTLYKITET
+1417 YNTLYKITEIQ
-1427 KAPDGYVLNKEPIY
+1427 APNGYVLDDEPIY
-1441 IFDVYKAKDSDV
+1441 ILDVKKDNESYV
-1453 DTITQYLKTEDLRVS
+1453 DTVKQYLKNINLEVS
-1468 YQEENFSL
+1468 YQEENFNL
-1476 GVTNHKGEI
+1476 QVRNHKGEI

-1504 GTYRFGLY
+1504 GIYRFGLY
-1512 DDPNKLEKPL
+1512 DDKNKLDEKAIIYDAGDT
-1522 QPPKTITYSAND
+1522 Q
-1534 NPDKSVK
+1534 DKSVK

-1562 ITDTSKEVTINT
+1562 ITDTSKEVTMNT
-1574 MNYQVVYKNETK
+1574 MNYQVVYKNETQ

-1607 KILPSTGSVGTLI
+1607 KILPSTGSMGTLI

>member
-1 MIVQEYLRRL
+1 MQEYLRRL

-22 RIMIALSCIV
+22 RVMIALSCIV

-73 HTHTDDCNKQEEVNE
+73 HTHTDDCYKQEEVNE
-88 QEEVVKDEPETQN
+88 QEEVVNNEPETIN
-101 KDEQVSQESEE
+101 NEQVSQESEE
-112 ETTTTTETTT
+112 TTATTTTETTT
-122 ETTKQPFDLSLDANK
+122 QPFDLSSEANK
-137 DKIKSIDVYYK
+137 DKITSIVMYFK
-148 DASDKWQSLN
+148 DENGTWNNLEDGNASPS
-158 SGTADPNSTEL
+158 STEL
-169 YLKVEFYEIDTEV
+169 YLKVEFDKIDTKN
-182 LLEQHDGILVYS
+182 LLEQHNGILVYS
-194 LPDFMRD
+194 LPKFMRD

-221 IENNQVK
+221 IENNQAK

-252 VKGQIDLTEIN
+252 VKGQIDLTKIN
-263 KNNGQA
+263 NTDGKA
-269 TLVVGKKT
+269 TLTVGNKT
-277 VTLDYGPDCIEE
+277 VTLDYGPDCIEK
-289 FGSVTIDKQIPN
+289 FGSVDMKKEMSN
-301 VDKKDN
+301 VDKVN
-307 SLTYTVTVTAGKDG
+307 NYLTYTVTVTAGKDG
-321 CKGLYVVDK
+321 CKDLYVVDK

-335 NLVSYLGNISS
+335 NLVSYLGNIST
-346 TETTLTSEDNRKDPC
+346 TETELNSTDNKQ

-375 GKIYKANIPDSN
+375 GKIYKAKIPDSN
-387 QTNITNPYIVWNI
+387 TKIPASGEPNITNPCIVWNI

-430 SASLYSKG
+430 SALLYSQS

-446 IGTAKFTP
+446 TGNADFTP
-454 KIDYSNQFTKT
+454 KIDYDGLFKKT

-473 KDGSYTIPFKSYI
+473 ADDGSYTIPFKSSI
-486 SIHEAT
+486 SIKKDT

-503 DYLKHDLNTEINDDL
+503 DYLKHDLNTEINADL
-518 LQYIHFN
+518 LQYIHFD
-525 KSSFKLYK
+525 KSTFKLYK
-533 NNDNNPVDASQY
+533 NNSVVDSAKY

-558 WNENDNF
+558 WNDKDNF

-571 GNEDTPINLSPGDS
+571 GNEDTPINLSPGES

-604 DSINA
+604 DSIHA

-615 HADNVD
+615 HADNVNKRD
-621 KQSKFTGGFEAWNSI
+621 DFAGGFEAWNSI

-646 KQVEHTA
+646 KQVEKTA
-653 TTSSKIET
+653 TTSSKTET

-670 NKAIQKDSTSDTSFT
+670 NKEIQKDSTPNTSFT

-708 VKMTDTLTSKHM
+708 VTMTDTLTSKHM
-720 KYVGYMKVD
+720 KYVGYMKVE
-729 ALEAEVNSQKLQWD
+729 ALEADSISRDLNKGTNDTYTLNS
-743 EASQNYKLQST
+743 NYT
-754 YNVVETKWVK
+754 RVDTKWVK
-764 IDDQNSFSLK
+764 INGQKTFSLK
-774 PSELGWTDKNYYA
+774 PSELGWTDKNYA
-787 YRFTYYAKPDN
+787 YRFTYYARPDD
-798 LDTFTETKVKNKFTL
+798 LSTFTETKVKNKFTL
-813 EGVVKKGTG
+813 EGVVKKGDGT
-822 EFTFNKEDVSKETTL
+822 FTFNKEDVSRETTL
-837 TIKGNLNLKA
+837 TIKGNLNLNA

-853 YKEPNT
+853 YKEP
-859 DSNTWANGEL
+859 DSNTWTNGEL

-896 TPSNLRQGSLV
+896 TPSTLQDGSLV
-907 GIYKGTLPEGKNISD
+907 GIYKGTLLEGKNISD

-932 SGLTPIN
+932 SGLTPI
-939 DKFISQL
+939 DGKFTSQL

-956 KDDIQLGNEKV
+956 NDDIQLGDEKV

-981 TNNRDTKTYKNSI
+981 TNNRDTKTFKNSI
-994 YIKEDGEYV
+994 SIEEDGEYV
-1003 SEIPAEK
+1003 SEIVAEK

-1040 DKKGNGDADPS
+1040 DKKNNGDADPS
-1051 KIDTNLLNK
+1051 KIDTKLLENSK
-1060 SLNKSH
+1060 DVFNSK

-1089 DDIPDGME
+1089 DDIPNGME

-1109 YDASKVT
+1109 DAASKVT
-1116 SKTIDNPGSGW
+1116 SKTIDNPGSDW
-1127 EFRENDSTNDNGN
+1127 EFRENDSPNDNKK
-1140 SEHTIYYVNIDRK
+1140 SEHTIYYVSKDKKR
-1153 QTKIRLGEFVS
+1153 TMIRLGEFVS

-1178 CRITDPQVLLGAQ
+1178 CRVTDPQVLLGAQ
-1191 PSDFI
+1191 PNNFI
-1196 NKVTLQKNGKDIATS
+1196 NKVTLQKDGKDIATS
-1211 SSQVPVKLNK
+1211 SSKVPVQLTK
-1221 TDKNIVKEIAKK
+1221 TDKNIDKQLAET
-1233 NGQKLEFEINT
+1233 NGQKLKFEINT

-1253 NDNGGLTLVDRLG
+1253 NDNGELTLVDKLG
-1266 DNLRLDITS
+1266 DNLKLDTTS
-1275 VKVYKNNNEEVT
+1275 VKVFNSNNEELT
-1287 GCVIAYQDK
+1287 NCKKSYQNNI
-1296 TLEISNIPNDV
+1296 LEIKIPNNI
-1307 PIKIRYTVTVNMK
+1307 PIKITYTATVNAK
-1320 PGDPVNIANTAYWKG
+1320 PGHSVNIANTAYWKG
-1335 YSENGGD
+1335 YSENGGK
-1342 TVLESYSYSVSGTI
+1342 TVQESYSYNVSGTI

-1364 KLTKLDQNNL
+1364 KLTKQDENDI
-1374 DKVLKGATFQI
+1374 DKVLNGATFKI

-1396 ATSDKMDLTT
+1396 TTSEISTPTT
-1406 GDDGTIAQNLQ
+1406 GNDGTIAQNLQ
-1417 YDTLYKITET
+1417 YDTLYRITET
-1427 KAPDGYVLNKEPIY
+1427 KAPDGYVLNDKPTY
-1441 IFDVYKAKDSDV
+1441 ILDVTKDNESYV
-1453 DTITQYLKTEDLRVS
+1453 DTVKQYLKNIDLEVS
-1468 YQEENFSL
+1468 YQEENFNL
-1476 GVTNHKGEI
+1476 QVRNHKGEI

-1512 DDPNKLEKPL
+1512 DDKNTRL
-1522 QPPKTITYSAND
+1522 QPIKTITYSAND

-1548 KTYYVYELDDKDQP
+1548 KTYYVYELDDQGNP
-1562 ITDTSKEVTINT
+1562 ITDSSKEVTINT
-1574 MNYQVVYKNETK
+1574 MNYQVVYEKNGITLSSEK
-1586 NTDTSSA
+1586 NS
-1593 QNGETIVVTNKSRT
+1593 ETIVVTNKSRT
-1607 KILPSTGSVGTLI
+1607 KILPSTGSMRTLI

-1638 INKNNRKEK
+1638 INKNKRKEK

>member
-1 MIVQEYLRRL
+1 
-11 LKDKARLRKWK
+11 
-22 RIMIALSCIV
+22 MIALSCIV

-40 SLPAQTLTCDKEE
+40 SLPAQTMTCDKEE

-59 CYDENN
+59 CYDDNN

-73 HTHTDDCNKQEEVNE
+73 HTHTDDCYKQEEVNE
-88 QEEVVKDEPETQN
+88 QEEVVKDELETIN
-101 KDEQVSQESEE
+101 NEQVSQESEE
-112 ETTTTTETTT
+112 ETTTTTTTETTT
-122 ETTKQPFDLSLDANK
+122 ETTKQPFDLSSEANK
-137 DKIKSIDVYYK
+137 DKITSVFMYYK
-148 DASDKWQSLN
+148 DADDKWQNLDK
-158 SGTADPNSTEL
+158 GDAKPNSTEL
-169 YLKVEFYEIDTEV
+169 YLKVEFDKINTKN
-182 LLEQHDGILVYS
+182 LLEQHNGILLYS

-201 FEKAGNGNLLAGE
+201 FEKAGNGTLLAGDK
-214 RNIGTIE
+214 NIGTIE
-221 IENNQVK
+221 IEKNKVK
-228 ITLKKDYLNELVT
+228 FTLDQTYLKGLVDKG
-241 NSSNQ
+241 SNQ
-246 LDGSFY
+246 LNGSFY
-252 VKGQIDLTEIN
+252 VKGQIDLTKIN
-263 KNNGQA
+263 QNNGEA
-269 TLVVGKKT
+269 KLVVGDKT
-277 VTLDYGPDCIEE
+277 VTLNYGPDCIEK
-289 FGSVTIDKQIPN
+289 FGSVDMKKEMSN
-301 VDKKDN
+301 VDKVN
-307 SLTYTVTVTAGKDG
+307 NYLTYTVTVTAGKDG
-321 CKGLYVVDK
+321 CKDLYVVDK
-330 FTSNS
+330 FTSNA
-335 NLVSYLGNISS
+335 NLVSYAGNISS
-346 TETTLTSEDNRKDPC
+346 TETTLTSEDNNK
-361 DPFETIEKSSSQSH
+361 DPFETIISGATH
-375 GKIYKANIPDSN
+375 GKIYKASIPDATTKIPDAGVSD
-387 QTNITNPYIVWNI
+387 ITNPCIVWHI
-400 GNMEPNEI
+400 GDMKPNES
-408 RTLTYYVKLK
+408 RTLTYYVKLN
-418 DKESLNGNTINN
+418 DKANLSGQTIKNN
-430 SASLYSKG
+430 ASLYSK
-438 STDTYDKG
+438 SSKDIYEKKVDDKNRN
-446 IGTAKFTP
+446 AEFTP

-465 VDGNITRN
+465 VNGNITRN

-503 DYLKHDLNTEINDDL
+503 DYLKHDLNTEINADL
-518 LQYIHFN
+518 LQYIHFD
-525 KSSFKLYK
+525 KSTFKLYK
-533 NNDNNPVDASQY
+533 NNSVVDSAKY
-545 NIKWSTDNTEFKE
+545 NIKWSIDNTEFKE
-558 WNENDNF
+558 WNDKDNF

-571 GNEDTPINLSPGDS
+571 GNEDTPINLSPGES
-585 CYITYSVT
+585 CYITYNVT

-621 KQSKFTGGFEAWNSI
+621 EQSKFAGGFEAWNSI

-646 KQVEHTA
+646 KQVEKIA
-653 TTSSKIET
+653 TTTPKTET

-670 NKAIQKDSTSDTSFT
+670 NNAIQKDSTSNTSFT

-708 VKMTDTLTSKHM
+708 VTMTDTLTSKHM

-729 ALEAEVNSQKLQWD
+729 ALEADSISRDLNKGTNDTYTLNS
-743 EASQNYKLQST
+743 NYT
-754 YNVVETKWVK
+754 TVDTKWIK
-764 IDDQNSFSLK
+764 IDDQQSFSLK
-774 PSELGWTDKNYYA
+774 PSALGWTDKNYA

-798 LDTFTETKVKNKFTL
+798 LDAFTETKVKNKFTL
-813 EGVVKKGTG
+813 EGVVKKGDGT
-822 EFTFNKEDVSKETTL
+822 FTFNKEDVSKETTL
-837 TIKGNLNLKA
+837 TIKGNLNLNA

-853 YKEPNT
+853 YKEP
-859 DSNTWANGEL
+859 DSNTWTNGEL

-896 TPSNLRQGSLV
+896 TPSNLREGSLV

-922 YKDIEDLKNK
+922 YKDIEDLKNN
-932 SGLTPIN
+932 SGLAPID
-939 DKFISQL
+939 DKFNSQL

-981 TNNRDTKTYKNSI
+981 TNNRDTKTFKNSI
-994 YIKEDGEYV
+994 SIEEDGEYV

-1040 DKKGNGDADPS
+1040 DKKNNGDADPS
-1051 KIDTNLLNK
+1051 KIDTKLLENSK
-1060 SLNKSH
+1060 DVFNSK

-1109 YDASKVT
+1109 DAASKVT

-1127 EFRENDSTNDNGN
+1127 EFRENDSPNDNKK
-1140 SEHTIYYVNIDRK
+1140 SEHTIYYVSKDKKR
-1153 QTKIRLGEFVS
+1153 TMIRLGDFTS
-1164 KSIRDNNSVDVQVV
+1164 KSVRDNNSVDVQVV
-1178 CRITDPQVLLGAQ
+1178 CRITDSQVLLGAQ
-1191 PSDFI
+1191 SSDFI
-1196 NKVTLQKNGKDIATS
+1196 NKVTLQKDGQNIATS
-1211 SSQVPVKLNK
+1211 SSKVPVQLDD
-1221 TDKNIVKEIAKK
+1221 TDKNIDKKLVNK

-1253 NDNGGLTLVDRLG
+1253 NDNGELTLVDRLG
-1266 DNLRLDITS
+1266 DNLKLDTTS
-1275 VKVYKNNNEEVT
+1275 VKVFNSNNEELT
-1287 GCVIAYQDK
+1287 NCKKSYQNNI
-1296 TLEISNIPNDV
+1296 LEIKIPNNI
-1307 PIKIRYTVTVNMK
+1307 PIKITYTATVNAK
-1320 PGDPVNIANTAYWKG
+1320 PGDSVNIANTAYWKG
-1335 YSENGGD
+1335 YSENGGE
-1342 TVLESYSYSVSGTI
+1342 TVQERYSYNVSGTI

-1364 KLTKLDQNNL
+1364 KLTKQDENDI
-1374 DKVLKGATFQI
+1374 DKVLNGATFKI
-1385 EKCTFDEYGKM
+1385 DKCTIE
-1396 ATSDKMDLTT
+1396 AN
-1406 GDDGTIAQNLQ
+1406 GDITASEISTANTDANGTITKNLQ

-1453 DTITQYLKTEDLRVS
+1453 GSIKKYLKDADLRVS

-1476 GVTNHKGEI
+1476 NVMNHKGEI

-1497 KSTKPVS
+1497 KSTEPVS

-1512 DDPNKLEKPL
+1512 DDKKKLDEKAIIYDAGDT
-1522 QPPKTITYSAND
+1522 Q
-1534 NPDKSVK
+1534 DKSVK
-1541 FENLELD
+1541 FVNLDLD

-1574 MNYQVVYKNETK
+1574 MNYQVVYEKNGITLSGEK
-1586 NTDTSSA
+1586 NS
-1593 QNGETIVVTNKSRT
+1593 ETIVVTNKSRT
-1607 KILPSTGSVGTLI
+1607 KILPSTGSMGTLI

-1638 INKNNRKEK
+1638 INKNKRKEK

>member
-1 MIVQEYLRRL
+1 
-11 LKDKARLRKWK
+11 
-22 RIMIALSCIV
+22 MIALSCIV

-40 SLPAQTLTCDKEE
+40 SLPAQTMTCDKEE

-73 HTHTDDCNKQEEVNE
+73 HTHNEDCIKQEEVNE

-101 KDEQVSQESEE
+101 DEQVSQESEE
-112 ETTTTTETTT
+112 ETTTTTTTETTT
-122 ETTKQPFDLSLDANK
+122 ETTKQPFDLSSDANK
-137 DKIKSIDVYYK
+137 DKLKSIVIYYK
-148 DASDKWQSLN
+148 DEYGKWKNLDSENLD
-158 SGTADPNSTEL
+158 SGNGNPNSTEL
-169 YLKVEFYEIDTEV
+169 YLKVEFDKINTKEF
-182 LLEQHDGILVYS
+182 LEKHNGILVYS

-201 FEKAGNGNLLAGE
+201 FEKAGNGTLLAGDK
-214 RNIGTIE
+214 NIGTIE
-221 IENNQVK
+221 IEKNKVK
-228 ITLKKDYLNELVT
+228 FTLDQTYLKGLVDKG
-241 NSSNQ
+241 SNQ
-246 LDGSFY
+246 LNGSFY
-252 VKGQIDLTEIN
+252 VKGQIDLTKIN
-263 KNNGQA
+263 NTDGKA
-269 TLVVGKKT
+269 TLTVGNKT

-346 TETTLTSEDNRKDPC
+346 TETTLTSTDNKK
-361 DPFETIEKSSSQSH
+361 DPFEKINDSTSH
-375 GKIYKANIPDSN
+375 GKIYKAKIPDSN
-387 QTNITNPYIVWNI
+387 TKIPTSGEPNITNPCIVWNI

-503 DYLKHDLNTEINDDL
+503 DYLKHDLNTEINADL
-518 LQYIHFN
+518 LQYIHFD
-525 KSSFKLYK
+525 KSTFKLYK
-533 NNDNNPVDASQY
+533 NNSVVDSAKY

-558 WNENDNF
+558 WNDKDNF

-571 GNEDTPINLSPGDS
+571 GNEDTPINLSPGES
-585 CYITYSVT
+585 CYITYNVI
-593 VKPEA
+593 VKPEV

-621 KQSKFTGGFEAWNSI
+621 KRDDFAGGFEAWNSI
-636 SNIKTYEWNG
+636 ANIKTYEWNG
-646 KQVEHTA
+646 KQVDQSA
-653 TTSSKIET
+653 TTTSQTET
-661 MSGDRFIYE
+661 MTEDRFIYG
-670 NKAIQKDSTSDTSFT
+670 NKGIEKDSTSNTSFT

-708 VKMTDTLTSKHM
+708 VTMTDTLTSKHM
-720 KYVGYMKVD
+720 KYVGYMKVE
-729 ALEAEVNSQKLQWD
+729 ALKAEMNSQELQWD
-743 EASQNYKLQST
+743 EASQNYKLQPT
-754 YNVVETKWVK
+754 YNVVETKWVN
-764 IDDQNSFSLK
+764 INDQNSFSLK
-774 PSELGWTDKNYYA
+774 PSDLGWTDKNYA

-813 EGVVKKGTG
+813 EGVVKKGDGTIT
-822 EFTFNKEDVSKETTL
+822 TFDKEDVSRETTL
-837 TIKGNLNLKA
+837 TIKGNLNLKV

-853 YKEPNT
+853 YKEP

-896 TPSNLRQGSLV
+896 TNSILREGSLV
-907 GIYKGTLPEGKNISD
+907 GIYKGTLPEGKKISD

-1003 SEIPAEK
+1003 SEIVAEK

-1051 KIDTNLLNK
+1051 KIDTKLLDNSK
-1060 SLNKSH
+1060 

-1089 DDIPDGME
+1089 DDIPVGME

-1109 YDASKVT
+1109 YDASQVT
-1116 SKTIDNPGSGW
+1116 SKTIENFDSSTW
-1127 EFRENDSTNDNGN
+1127 EQEYNDSKNDNKN
-1140 SEHTIYYVNIDRK
+1140 SEHTIYYVSKDKKR
-1153 QTKIRLGEFVS
+1153 TMIRLGEF
-1164 KSIRDNNSVDVQVV
+1164 KPMSIRDNNSVDVQVV
-1178 CRITDPQVLLGAQ
+1178 CRITDPQVLLGAR
-1191 PSDFI
+1191 PSDFT

-1211 SSQVPVKLNK
+1211 SSKVPVQLDD
-1221 TDKNIVKEIAKK
+1221 TDKNINKELAKK
-1233 NGQKLEFEINT
+1233 NGQKLEFEIDT

-1253 NDNGGLTLVDRLG
+1253 NDNGGLTLVDKLG
-1266 DNLRLDITS
+1266 DNLRLDMTS
-1275 VKVYKNNNEEVT
+1275 VKVYKNNNVELT
-1287 GCVIAYQDK
+1287 DCIKSYQNN
-1296 TLEISNIPNDV
+1296 TLEISRIPNDV

-1320 PGDPVNIANTAYWKG
+1320 PGDGVNIANTAYWKG

-1342 TVLESYSYSVSGTI
+1342 TVQESYSYSVSGIIQT
-1356 GASSVVNF
+1356 SSVVNF

-1374 DKVLKGATFQI
+1374 DTVLRGATFKI
-1385 EKCTFDEYGKM
+1385 EKCTFDESGNM
-1396 ATSDKMDLTT
+1396 TTSDISTETT
-1406 GDDGTIAQNLQ
+1406 NENGIITEQLQ
-1417 YDTLYKITET
+1417 YDTLYRITET
-1427 KAPDGYVLNKEPIY
+1427 QAPYGYVLDDKPIY
-1441 IFDVYKAKDSDV
+1441 ILDVKDKDNYVNTVKQKIKDGELNILYK
-1453 DTITQYLKTEDLRVS
+1453 Q
-1468 YQEENFSL
+1468 ENFDL
-1476 GVTNHKGEI
+1476 DVMNHKGEI

-1512 DDPNKLEKPL
+1512 DDKNTLL
-1522 QPPKTITYSAND
+1522 QPIKTITYSAND

-1548 KTYYVYELDDKDQP
+1548 KTYYVYELDDQGHP
-1562 ITDTSKEVTINT
+1562 ITDSSKEVTINT

-1593 QNGETIVVTNKSRT
+1593 QNGDTVIVTNKSRT
-1607 KILPSTGSVGTLI
+1607 KILPSTGSIGTLI

>member
-1 MIVQEYLRRL
+1 
-11 LKDKARLRKWK
+11 
-22 RIMIALSCIV
+22 MIALSCIV

-40 SLPAQTLTCDKEE
+40 SLPAQTMTCDKEE

-73 HTHTDDCNKQEEVNE
+73 HTHTDDCYKQEEVNE

-112 ETTTTTETTT
+112 ETTTTTTTETTT
-122 ETTKQPFDLSLDANK
+122 ETTKQPFDLSSEANK
-137 DKIKSIDVYYK
+137 DKITSVVMYYK
-148 DASDKWQSLN
+148 DADDKWQNLDK
-158 SGTADPNSTEL
+158 GDAKPNSTEL
-169 YLKVEFYEIDTEV
+169 YLKVEFDKINTKN
-182 LLEQHDGILVYS
+182 LLEQHNGILLYS

-201 FEKAGNGNLLAGE
+201 FEKAGNGTLLAGDK
-214 RNIGTIE
+214 NIGTIE
-221 IENNQVK
+221 IEKNKVK
-228 ITLKKDYLNELVT
+228 FTLDQTYLKGLVDKG
-241 NSSNQ
+241 SNQ
-246 LDGSFY
+246 LNGSFY
-252 VKGQIDLTEIN
+252 VKGQIDLTKIN
-263 KNNGQA
+263 NTDGKA
-269 TLVVGKKT
+269 TLTVGNKT
-277 VTLDYGPDCIEE
+277 VTLDYGPDCIEK
-289 FGSVTIDKQIPN
+289 FGSVKIDKQIPN

-346 TETTLTSEDNRKDPC
+346 TETELNSTDNKQ

-375 GKIYKANIPDSN
+375 GKIYKAKIPDSN
-387 QTNITNPYIVWNI
+387 TKIPASGEPNITNPCIVWNI

-418 DKESLNGNTINN
+418 DKESLNGNTIKN

-446 IGTAKFTP
+446 TGNADFTP
-454 KIDYSNQFTKT
+454 KIDYDGLFKKT

-473 KDGSYTIPFKSYI
+473 ADDGSYTIPFKSSI
-486 SIHEAT
+486 SIKKDT

-503 DYLKHDLNTEINDDL
+503 DYLKHDLNTEINADL
-518 LQYIHFN
+518 LQYIHFD
-525 KSSFKLYK
+525 KSTFKLYK
-533 NNDNNPVDASQY
+533 NNSVVDSAKY
-545 NIKWSTDNTEFKE
+545 NIKWSIDNTEFKE
-558 WNENDNF
+558 WNDKDNF

-571 GNEDTPINLSPGDS
+571 GNEDTPINLSPGES
-585 CYITYSVT
+585 CYITYNVT

-621 KQSKFTGGFEAWNSI
+621 EQSKFAGGFEAWNSI

-646 KQVEHTA
+646 KQVEKIA
-653 TTSSKIET
+653 TTTPKTET
-661 MSGDRFIYE
+661 MSRDRFIYE
-670 NKAIQKDSTSDTSFT
+670 NNAIQKDSTSNTSFT

-708 VKMTDTLTSKHM
+708 VTMTDTLTSNHM
-720 KYVGYMKVD
+720 KYVGYMKVE
-729 ALEAEVNSQKLQWD
+729 ALKAEMNSQELQWD
-743 EASQNYKLQST
+743 EASQNYKLQPT

-764 IDDQNSFSLK
+764 IDGQETFSLK
-774 PSELGWTDKNYYA
+774 PSELGWTDKNYA

-798 LDTFTETKVKNKFTL
+798 LDAFTETKVKNKFTL
-813 EGVVKKGTG
+813 EGVVKKGDGT
-822 EFTFNKEDVSKETTL
+822 FTFNKEDVSKETTL
-837 TIKGNLNLKA
+837 TIKGNLNLTA

-853 YKEPNT
+853 YKEP
-859 DSNTWANGEL
+859 DSNTWTNGEL

-896 TPSNLRQGSLV
+896 TPSNLREGSLV

-922 YKDIEDLKNK
+922 YKDIEELKNK
-932 SGLTPIN
+932 SGLTPIDDN
-939 DKFISQL
+939 FISQL

-956 KDDIQLGNEKV
+956 KENIPLGNEKV

-1003 SEIPAEK
+1003 SEIVAEK

-1030 TKVTTLQIGA
+1030 TTVTTLQIGA
-1040 DKKGNGDADPS
+1040 DKKNNGDADPN
-1051 KIDTNLLNK
+1051 KIDTKLLDNSK
-1060 SLNKSH
+1060 

-1109 YDASKVT
+1109 DAASKVT

-1127 EFRENDSTNDNGN
+1127 EFRENDSPNDNKK
-1140 SEHTIYYVNIDRK
+1140 SEHTIYYVSKDKKR
-1153 QTKIRLGEFVS
+1153 TMIRLGEFVS

-1178 CRITDPQVLLGAQ
+1178 CRVTDPQVLLGAQ
-1191 PSDFI
+1191 SSDFT

-1211 SSQVPVKLNK
+1211 SSNVPVQLDD
-1221 TDKNIVKEIAKK
+1221 TDKNIDKKLVNK
-1233 NGQKLEFEINT
+1233 NGQKLDFEINT
-1244 NQLGQTLPT
+1244 NQLSQTLPT
-1253 NDNGGLTLVDRLG
+1253 NDNGGLTLVDKLG
-1266 DNLRLDITS
+1266 DNLRLDTTS

-1296 TLEISNIPNDV
+1296 TLEIRNIPNDI
-1307 PIKIRYTVTVNMK
+1307 PIKIKYTVTVNMK
-1320 PGDPVNIANTAYWKG
+1320 PGDSLNIANTAYWKG

-1364 KLTKLDQNNL
+1364 KLTKQDQNDL
-1374 DKVLKGATFQI
+1374 SKVLSGATFKI

-1396 ATSDKMDLTT
+1396 TTSEISTPTT
-1406 GDDGTIAQNLQ
+1406 GNDGTIAQNLQ
-1417 YDTLYKITET
+1417 YDTLYRITET
-1427 KAPDGYVLNKEPIY
+1427 QAPYGYVLDDKPIY
-1441 IFDVYKAKDSDV
+1441 ILDVKKGNESYV
-1453 DTITQYLKTEDLRVS
+1453 DTVKQYLKNINLEVS
-1468 YQEENFSL
+1468 YQEENFNL
-1476 GVTNHKGEI
+1476 QVRNHKGEI
-1485 TVVKKFINDAAG
+1485 TVIKKFINDAAG

-1512 DDPNKLEKPL
+1512 DDKNTLL
-1522 QPPKTITYSAND
+1522 QPIKTITYSADD

-1548 KTYYVYELDDKDQP
+1548 KIYYVYELDDKDQP

-1574 MNYQVVYKNETK
+1574 MNYQVVYENSGTA
-1586 NTDTSSA
+1586 TSSA
-1593 QNGETIVVTNKSRT
+1593 QNGETVIVTNKSRT
-1607 KILPSTGSVGTLI
+1607 KILPSTGSIGTLI

-1638 INKNNRKEK
+1638 ISKNNKKEK

>member
-1 MIVQEYLRRL
+1 MQEYLRRL
-11 LKDKARLRKWK
+11 LKDKARLRRWK
-22 RIMIALSCIV
+22 RVMIALSCIV

-73 HTHTDDCNKQEEVNE
+73 HTHTDDCYKQEEVNE
-88 QEEVVKDEPETQN
+88 QEEVVEDEPETIN
-101 KDEQVSQESEE
+101 NEQVSQESEE
-112 ETTTTTETTT
+112 TTATTTTETTT
-122 ETTKQPFDLSLDANK
+122 QPFDLSSEANK
-137 DKIKSIDVYYK
+137 DKITSIVMYFK
-148 DASDKWQSLN
+148 DENGTWNNLEDGNASPS
-158 SGTADPNSTEL
+158 STEL
-169 YLKVEFYEIDTEV
+169 YLKVEFDKIDTKN
-182 LLEQHDGILVYS
+182 LLEQHNGILVYS
-194 LPDFMRD
+194 LPKFMRD

-221 IENNQVK
+221 IENNQAK

-252 VKGQIDLTEIN
+252 VKGQIDLTKIN
-263 KNNGQA
+263 NTDGKA
-269 TLVVGKKT
+269 TLTVGNKT
-277 VTLDYGPDCIEE
+277 VTLDYGPDCIEK
-289 FGSVTIDKQIPN
+289 FGSVDMKKEMSN
-301 VDKKDN
+301 VDKVN
-307 SLTYTVTVTAGKDG
+307 NYLTYTVTVTAGKDG
-321 CKGLYVVDK
+321 CKDLYVVDK

-335 NLVSYLGNISS
+335 NLVSYLGNIST
-346 TETTLTSEDNRKDPC
+346 TETELNSTDNKQ

-375 GKIYKANIPDSN
+375 GKIYKAKIPDSN
-387 QTNITNPYIVWNI
+387 TKIPASGEPNITNPCIVWNI

-430 SASLYSKG
+430 SALLYSQ
-438 STDTYDKG
+438 SFTDTYDKG
-446 IGTAKFTP
+446 TGNADFTP
-454 KIDYSNQFTKT
+454 KIDYDGLFKKT

-473 KDGSYTIPFKSYI
+473 ADDGSYTIPFKSSI
-486 SIHEAT
+486 SIKKDT

-503 DYLKHDLNTEINDDL
+503 DYLKHDLNTEINADL
-518 LQYIHFN
+518 LQYIHFD
-525 KSSFKLYK
+525 KSTFKLYK
-533 NNDNNPVDASQY
+533 NNSVVDSAKY

-558 WNENDNF
+558 WNDKDNF

-571 GNEDTPINLSPGDS
+571 GNEDTPIYLSPGES

-604 DSINA
+604 DSIHA

-615 HADNVD
+615 HADNVNKRD
-621 KQSKFTGGFEAWNSI
+621 DFAGGFEAWNSI

-646 KQVEHTA
+646 KQVEKTA
-653 TTSSKIET
+653 TTSSKTET

-670 NKAIQKDSTSDTSFT
+670 NKEIQKDSTPNTSFT

-708 VKMTDTLTSKHM
+708 VTMTDTLTSKHM
-720 KYVGYMKVD
+720 KYVGYMKVE
-729 ALEAEVNSQKLQWD
+729 ALEADSISRDLNKGTNDTYTLNS
-743 EASQNYKLQST
+743 NYT
-754 YNVVETKWVK
+754 RVDTKWVK
-764 IDDQNSFSLK
+764 INGQKTFSLK
-774 PSELGWTDKNYYA
+774 PSELGWTDKNYA
-787 YRFTYYAKPDN
+787 YRFTYYARPDD
-798 LDTFTETKVKNKFTL
+798 LSTFTETKVKNKFTL
-813 EGVVKKGTG
+813 EGVVKKGDGT
-822 EFTFNKEDVSKETTL
+822 FTFNKEDVSRETTL
-837 TIKGNLNLKA
+837 TIKGNLNLNA

-853 YKEPNT
+853 YKEP
-859 DSNTWANGEL
+859 DSNTWTNGEL

-896 TPSNLRQGSLV
+896 TPSTLQDGSLV
-907 GIYKGTLPEGKNISD
+907 GIYKGTLLEGKNISD

-932 SGLTPIN
+932 SGLTPI
-939 DKFISQL
+939 DGKFTSQL

-956 KDDIQLGNEKV
+956 NDDIQLGDEKV

-981 TNNRDTKTYKNSI
+981 TNNRDTKTFKNSI
-994 YIKEDGEYV
+994 SIEEDGEYV
-1003 SEIPAEK
+1003 SEIVAEK

-1040 DKKGNGDADPS
+1040 DKKNNGDADPS
-1051 KIDTNLLNK
+1051 KIDTKLLENSK
-1060 SLNKSH
+1060 DVFNSK

-1089 DDIPDGME
+1089 DDIPNGME

-1109 YDASKVT
+1109 DEDAASKVT
-1116 SKTIDNPGSGW
+1116 SKTIDNPGSDW
-1127 EFRENDSTNDNGN
+1127 EFRENDSPNDNKK
-1140 SEHTIYYVNIDRK
+1140 SEHTIYYVSKDKKR
-1153 QTKIRLGEFVS
+1153 TMIRLGEFVS

-1211 SSQVPVKLNK
+1211 SSKVPVQLDD
-1221 TDKNIVKEIAKK
+1221 TDKNINKELAKK

-1253 NDNGGLTLVDRLG
+1253 NDNGELTLVDRLG
-1266 DNLRLDITS
+1266 DNLKLDTTS
-1275 VKVYKNNNEEVT
+1275 VKVFNSNNEELT
-1287 GCVIAYQDK
+1287 NCKKSYQNNI
-1296 TLEISNIPNDV
+1296 LEIKIPNNI
-1307 PIKIRYTVTVNMK
+1307 PIKITYTATVNAK
-1320 PGDPVNIANTAYWKG
+1320 PGDSVNIANTAYWKG
-1335 YSENGGD
+1335 YSENGGE
-1342 TVLESYSYSVSGTI
+1342 TVQERCSYNVSGTI

-1364 KLTKLDQNNL
+1364 KLTKQDENDI
-1374 DKVLKGATFQI
+1374 DKVLNGATFKI
-1385 EKCTFDEYGKM
+1385 DKCTIEANGDITASEIST
-1396 ATSDKMDLTT
+1396 ATTDAN
-1406 GDDGTIAQNLQ
+1406 GTITKNLQ

-1427 KAPDGYVLNKEPIY
+1427 QAPDGYVLNKEPIY

-1453 DTITQYLKTEDLRVS
+1453 DTITQYLKTEDLRVR
-1468 YQEENFSL
+1468 YQEENFSI

-1497 KSTKPVS
+1497 KSIKPVS

-1512 DDPNKLEKPL
+1512 DDQNKWL
-1522 QPPKTITYSAND
+1522 QTQPITYNAGD
-1534 NPDKSVK
+1534 TQDKSVK
-1541 FENLELD
+1541 FENLDLD

-1574 MNYQVVYKNETK
+1574 MNYQVVYENNGTAK
-1586 NTDTSSA
+1586 SSA
-1593 QNGETIVVTNKSRT
+1593 KNGDTVIVTNKSRT
-1607 KILPSTGSVGTLI
+1607 KILPSTGSMGTLI

-1638 INKNNRKEK
+1638 INKNNRKEN
-1647 RRKR
+1647 RRKK

>member
-1 MIVQEYLRRL
+1 MQEYLRRL

-88 QEEVVKDEPETQN
+88 QEEVVKDEPETIN
-101 KDEQVSQESEE
+101 NEQVSQESEE
-112 ETTTTTETTT
+112 ETTTTTTTETTT
-122 ETTKQPFDLSLDANK
+122 ETTKQPFDLSSEANK
-137 DKIKSIDVYYK
+137 DKITSVFMYYK
-148 DASDKWQSLN
+148 DADDKWQNLDK
-158 SGTADPNSTEL
+158 GDAKPNSTEL
-169 YLKVEFYEIDTEV
+169 YLKVEFDKINTKN
-182 LLEQHDGILVYS
+182 LLEQHNGILLYS

-201 FEKAGNGNLLAGE
+201 FEKAGNGTLLAGDK
-214 RNIGTIE
+214 NIGTIE
-221 IENNQVK
+221 IEKNKVK
-228 ITLKKDYLNELVT
+228 FTLDQTYLKGLVDKG
-241 NSSNQ
+241 SNQ
-246 LDGSFY
+246 LNGSFY
-252 VKGQIDLTEIN
+252 VKGQIDLTKIN
-263 KNNGQA
+263 QNNGEA
-269 TLVVGKKT
+269 KLVVGDKT
-277 VTLDYGPDCIEE
+277 VTLNYGPDCIEK
-289 FGSVTIDKQIPN
+289 FGSVDMKKEMSN
-301 VDKKDN
+301 VDKVN
-307 SLTYTVTVTAGKDG
+307 NYLTYTVTVTAGKDG
-321 CKGLYVVDK
+321 CKDLYVVDK
-330 FTSNS
+330 FTSNA
-335 NLVSYLGNISS
+335 NLVSYAGNISS
-346 TETTLTSEDNRKDPC
+346 TETTLTSEDNNK
-361 DPFETIEKSSSQSH
+361 DPFETIISGATH
-375 GKIYKANIPDSN
+375 GKIYKASIPDATTKIPKPGASE
-387 QTNITNPYIVWNI
+387 IKNPCIVWNI
-400 GNMEPNEI
+400 GNMGPNES
-408 RTLTYYVKLK
+408 RMLTYYVKLN
-418 DKESLNGNTINN
+418 DKESLKDKPIDN

-446 IGTAKFTP
+446 SEKASFTP
-454 KIDYSNQFTKT
+454 TIVYSSFEKY
-465 VDGNITRN
+465 VDGTIKRN
-473 KDGSYTIPFKSYI
+473 SDGSYTIPFKSLI
-486 SIHEAT
+486 SIKKDE

-503 DYLKHDLNTEINDDL
+503 DYLKHNMNTEIDADL
-518 LQYIHFN
+518 LQYIHFDRN
-525 KSSFKLYK
+525 SFKLYM
-533 NNDNNPVDASQY
+533 NNDNKPVDSSQY
-545 NIKWSTDNTEFKE
+545 NIKWSTKTDNTGFQE
-558 WNENDNF
+558 WDDKVNF

-571 GNEDTPINLSPGDS
+571 GNKDNPINLSPGES
-585 CYITYSVT
+585 CYITYNVI

-598 FAKLHT
+598 FAQMHTDTLHT
-604 DSINA
+604 

-621 KQSKFTGGFEAWNSI
+621 KRDDFAGGFEAWNSI
-636 SNIKTYEWNG
+636 ANIKTYEWNA
-646 KQVEHTA
+646 KQVEKIA
-653 TTSSKIET
+653 TTTPKTET

-670 NKAIQKDSTSDTSFT
+670 NNAIQKDSTSNTSFT

-708 VKMTDTLTSKHM
+708 VTMTDTLTSKHM
-720 KYVGYMKVD
+720 KYVGYMKVE
-729 ALEAEVNSQKLQWD
+729 ALEAESISSDLNKEKNDTYTLNK
-743 EASQNYKLQST
+743 NYKT
-754 YNVVETKWVK
+754 VDTKWVK
-764 IDDQNSFSLK
+764 INGQNSFSLT
-774 PSELGWTDKNYYA
+774 PSNLGWTNKNYA
-787 YRFTYYAKPDN
+787 YRFTYYARPDD
-798 LDTFTETKVKNKFTL
+798 LSTFTETKVKNKFTL

-822 EFTFNKEDVSKETTL
+822 EFKFKQEDVSKETTL
-837 TIKGNLNLKA
+837 TIKGNLNLTA

-853 YKEPNT
+853 YKEPNK
-859 DSNTWANGEL
+859 DSNTWTNGEL

-896 TPSNLRQGSLV
+896 TPSNLQEGSLV
-907 GIYKGTLPEGKNISD
+907 DIYKGTLKEGKNISD
-922 YKDIEDLKNK
+922 YKDIEDLKNN
-932 SGLTPIN
+932 SGLAPID
-939 DKFISQL
+939 DKFNSQL

-981 TNNRDTKTYKNSI
+981 TNNRDTKTFKNSI
-994 YIKEDGEYV
+994 SIEEDGEYV

-1010 TLYTSPKILKELG
+1010 TLYTSPKVLKELG

-1051 KIDTNLLNK
+1051 KVDTELLKK
-1060 SLNKSH
+1060 SLNKSR

-1109 YDASKVT
+1109 YDASQVK
-1116 SKTIDNPGSGW
+1116 SKKIDNPGSGW
-1127 EFRENDSTNDNGN
+1127 EFRENNSTNDNGN
-1140 SEHTIYYVNIDRK
+1140 SEHTIYYVSKDKK
-1153 QTKIRLGEFVS
+1153 QTMIRLGEFVS

-1196 NKVTLQKNGKDIATS
+1196 NKVSLQKNGKDIATS
-1211 SSQVPVKLNK
+1211 SSKVPVQLDD
-1221 TDKNIVKEIAKK
+1221 TDKNINKELAKK

-1253 NDNGGLTLVDRLG
+1253 NDNGELTLVDKLG
-1266 DNLRLDITS
+1266 DNLKLDTTS
-1275 VKVYKNNNEEVT
+1275 VKVFNSNNEELT
-1287 GCVIAYQDK
+1287 NCKKSYQNNI
-1296 TLEISNIPNDV
+1296 LEIKIPNNI
-1307 PIKIRYTVTVNMK
+1307 PIKITYTATVNAK
-1320 PGDPVNIANTAYWKG
+1320 PGHSVNIANTAYWKG
-1335 YSENGGD
+1335 YSENGGK
-1342 TVLESYSYSVSGTI
+1342 TVQESYSYNVSGTI

-1364 KLTKLDQNNL
+1364 KLTKQDENDI
-1374 DKVLKGATFQI
+1374 DKVLNGATFKI

-1396 ATSDKMDLTT
+1396 TTSEISTPTT
-1406 GDDGTIAQNLQ
+1406 GNDGTIAQNLQ
-1417 YDTLYKITET
+1417 YDTLYRITET
-1427 KAPDGYVLNKEPIY
+1427 KAPDGYVLDDEPIY
-1441 IFDVYKAKDSDV
+1441 ILDVKKGNESYV
-1453 DTITQYLKTEDLRVS
+1453 DTVKQYLKNINLEVS
-1468 YQEENFSL
+1468 YQEENFSI

-1497 KSTKPVS
+1497 KSIKPVS

-1512 DDPNKLEKPL
+1512 DDKNTRL
-1522 QPPKTITYSAND
+1522 QPIKTITYSAND

-1548 KTYYVYELDDKDQP
+1548 KTYYVYELDDQGNP
-1562 ITDTSKEVTINT
+1562 ITDSSKEVTINT
-1574 MNYQVVYKNETK
+1574 MNYQVFYEKNGTA
-1586 NTDTSSA
+1586 TSSA
-1593 QNGETIVVTNKSRT
+1593 QNGDTVIVTNKSRT
-1607 KILPSTGSVGTLI
+1607 KILPSTGSMGTLI

-1625 ATLVVASLICLSN
+1625 ATLVVASIICLSN
-1638 INKNNRKEK
+1638 INKNKRKEK

>member
-1 MIVQEYLRRL
+1 
-11 LKDKARLRKWK
+11 
-22 RIMIALSCIV
+22 MIALSCIV

-88 QEEVVKDEPETQN
+88 QEEVVKDKPETQN
-101 KDEQVSQESEE
+101 KDEQVSQVSEE
-112 ETTTTTETTT
+112 ETTTTTTETTKETTT
-122 ETTKQPFDLSLDANK
+122 ETTKQPFDLSSDANK
-137 DKIKSIDVYYK
+137 EKIKSVDVYYK
-148 DASDKWQSLN
+148 DANDKWQSLN
-158 SGTADPNSTEL
+158 EGNADPNSTEL
-169 YLKVEFYEIDTEV
+169 YLKVEFDEIDTEV
-182 LLEQHDGILVYS
+182 LLEQHDGILVYN
-194 LPDFMRD
+194 LPACMRD
-201 FEKAGNGNLLAGE
+201 FEKAGNGILKAGNE
-214 RNIGTIE
+214 DIGKIE
-221 IENNQVK
+221 IENNKVK
-228 ITLKKDYLNELVT
+228 VTLDKKYLNKLVT
-241 NSSNQ
+241 NSNNQ
-246 LDGSFY
+246 LNGSFY

-263 KNNGQA
+263 KNNGKA

-277 VTLDYGPDCIEE
+277 VILDYGKECIEK
-289 FGSVTIDKQIPN
+289 FGSVTIDKQISN
-301 VDKKDN
+301 VDKVN
-307 SLTYTVTVTAGKDG
+307 NYLTYTVTVTAGKDG

-330 FTSNS
+330 FTSNA
-335 NLVSYLGNISS
+335 NLVSYAGNISS
-346 TETTLTSEDNRKDPC
+346 TETTLTSNDNKK
-361 DPFETIEKSSSQSH
+361 DPFEMPIEASH
-375 GKIYKANIPDSN
+375 GKIYKAEIPDATTKIPKPGASE
-387 QTNITNPYIVWNI
+387 IKNPCIVWNI
-400 GNMEPNEI
+400 GNMGPNES

-418 DKESLNGNTINN
+418 DKESLNGNTIKN

-446 IGTAKFTP
+446 SEKASFTP
-454 KIDYSNQFTKT
+454 TIVYSSFEKY
-465 VDGNITRN
+465 VDGTVKRN
-473 KDGSYTIPFKSYI
+473 SDGSYTIPFKSLI
-486 SIHEAT
+486 SIKKDE

-503 DYLKHDLNTEINDDL
+503 DYLKHNMNTEIDADL
-518 LQYIHFN
+518 LQYIHFDRN
-525 KSSFKLYK
+525 SFKLYM
-533 NNDNNPVDASQY
+533 NNNEPVDSSQY
-545 NIKWSTDNTEFKE
+545 NIKWSTKTDNTGFQE
-558 WNENDNF
+558 WDDKVNF

-571 GNEDTPINLSPGDS
+571 GNKDNPINLSPGDS
-585 CYITYSVT
+585 CYITYNVT
-593 VKPEA
+593 VKSEA

-621 KQSKFTGGFEAWNSI
+621 EQSKFAGGFEAWNSI

-646 KQVEHTA
+646 KQVEKTA
-653 TTSSKIET
+653 TTSSKTET

-670 NKAIQKDSTSDTSFT
+670 NKAIQKDSTSNTSFT

-708 VKMTDTLTSKHM
+708 VTMTDTLTSKHM
-720 KYVGYMKVD
+720 KYVGYMKVE
-729 ALEAEVNSQKLQWD
+729 ALEAESISSDLNKEKNDTYTLNP
-743 EASQNYKLQST
+743 NYKT
-754 YNVVETKWVK
+754 VDTKWVK
-764 IDDQNSFSLK
+764 INGQQSFSLK
-774 PSELGWTDKNYYA
+774 PSALGWTDKNYA
-787 YRFTYYAKPDN
+787 YRFTYYAQPDN
-798 LDTFTETKVKNKFTL
+798 LDAFTETKVKNKFTL
-813 EGVVKKGTG
+813 EGVVKKGDGT
-822 EFTFNKEDVSKETTL
+822 FTFNKEDVSKETTL
-837 TIKGNLNLKA
+837 TIKGNLNLHA

-853 YKEPNT
+853 YKKPNK
-859 DSNTWANGEL
+859 DSNTWTNGEL

-876 GTQINKDM
+876 GAQINKGM

-896 TPSNLRQGSLV
+896 TESILREGSLV

-922 YKDIEDLKNK
+922 YKDIEDLKNN

-1003 SEIPAEK
+1003 SEIVAEK

-1030 TKVTTLQIGA
+1030 TTVTTLQIGA
-1040 DKKGNGDADPS
+1040 DKKNNGDADPN
-1051 KIDTNLLNK
+1051 KIDTKLLDNSK
-1060 SLNKSH
+1060 

-1097 FSYMRVKWHGDE
+1097 FTYMRVKWHGD
-1109 YDASKVT
+1109 DASQVK
-1116 SKTIDNPGSGW
+1116 SKEIENFDSSAW
-1127 EFRENDSTNDNGN
+1127 EQNNNDSTNDNKK
-1140 SEHTIYYVNIDRK
+1140 SEHTIYYVSKDKK
-1153 QTKIRLGEFVS
+1153 QTMIRLGEFVS

-1191 PSDFI
+1191 PNNFI
-1196 NKVTLQKNGKDIATS
+1196 NKVTLQKDGKDIATS
-1211 SSQVPVKLNK
+1211 SSKVPVQLTK
-1221 TDKNIVKEIAKK
+1221 TDKNIDKQLAET
-1233 NGQKLEFEINT
+1233 NGQKLKFEINT

-1253 NDNGGLTLVDRLG
+1253 NDNGELTLVDKLG
-1266 DNLRLDITS
+1266 DNLKLDTTS
-1275 VKVYKNNNEEVT
+1275 VKVFNSNNEELT
-1287 GCVIAYQDK
+1287 NCKKSYQNNI
-1296 TLEISNIPNDV
+1296 LEIKIPNNI
-1307 PIKIRYTVTVNMK
+1307 PIKITYTATVNAK
-1320 PGDPVNIANTAYWKG
+1320 PGDSVNIANTAYWKG
-1335 YSENGGD
+1335 YSEKGGG
-1342 TVLESYSYSVSGTI
+1342 TVQHSYSYNVSGTI

-1364 KLTKLDQNNL
+1364 KLTKQDENDI
-1374 DKVLKGATFQI
+1374 DKVLNGATFKI

-1396 ATSDKMDLTT
+1396 TTSEISTPTT
-1406 GDDGTIAQNLQ
+1406 GNDGTIAQNLQ
-1417 YDTLYKITET
+1417 YDTLYRITET
-1427 KAPDGYVLNKEPIY
+1427 KAPDGYVLDDEPIY
-1441 IFDVYKAKDSDV
+1441 ILDVKKGNESYV
-1453 DTITQYLKTEDLRVS
+1453 DTVKQYLKNINLEVS
-1468 YQEENFSL
+1468 YQEENFSI

-1497 KSTKPVS
+1497 KSIKPVS

-1512 DDPNKLEKPL
+1512 DDKNTRL
-1522 QPPKTITYSAND
+1522 QPIKTITYSAND

-1548 KTYYVYELDDKDQP
+1548 KTYYVYELDDQGNP
-1562 ITDTSKEVTINT
+1562 ITDSSKEVTINT
-1574 MNYQVVYKNETK
+1574 MNYQVFYEKNGTA
-1586 NTDTSSA
+1586 TSSA
-1593 QNGETIVVTNKSRT
+1593 QNGETVIVTNKSRT
-1607 KILPSTGSVGTLI
+1607 KILPSTGSMGTLI

-1647 RRKR
+1647 RRKK

>member
-1 MIVQEYLRRL
+1 MQEYLRRL
-11 LKDKARLRKWK
+11 LEEKARLKKWK
-22 RIMIALSCIV
+22 KIMIALSCIV

-40 SLPAQTLTCDKEE
+40 SLPAQTLACNKEE

-65 ELICEKEE
+65 ALICEKEE
-73 HTHTDDCNKQEEVNE
+73 HTHTDDCNKQEEVVE
-88 QEEVVKDEPETQN
+88 DEPETQN
-101 KDEQVSQESEE
+101 DDEQVSQVSEE
-112 ETTTTTETTT
+112 ETTTTETTT
-122 ETTKQPFDLSLDANK
+122 EPFDLSSDANK
-137 DKIKSIDVYYK
+137 YNIKSFVIYYK
-148 DASDKWQSLN
+148 DSDNKWQNLDK
-158 SGTADPNSTEL
+158 GDAKPNSTEL
-169 YLKVEFYEIDTEV
+169 YLKVDFDKIDTKN
-182 LLEQHDGILVYS
+182 LLEQHNGILVYS

-252 VKGQIDLTEIN
+252 VKGQIDLTKIN
-263 KNNGQA
+263 QNNGEA
-269 TLVVGKKT
+269 KLVVGNKT
-277 VTLDYGPDCIEE
+277 VTLNYGPDCIEK
-289 FGSVTIDKQIPN
+289 FGSVDMKKEMSN
-301 VDKKDN
+301 VDKVN
-307 SLTYTVTVTAGKDG
+307 NYLTYTVTVTAGKDG
-321 CKGLYVVDK
+321 CKDLYVVDK
-330 FTSNS
+330 FTSNA
-335 NLVSYLGNISS
+335 NLVSYAGNISS
-346 TETTLTSEDNRKDPC
+346 TETTLTSEDNNK
-361 DPFETIEKSSSQSH
+361 DPFETIISGATH
-375 GKIYKANIPDSN
+375 GKIYKASIPDATTKIPDAGVSD
-387 QTNITNPYIVWNI
+387 ITNPCIVWHI
-400 GNMEPNEI
+400 GDMKPNES
-408 RTLTYYVKLK
+408 RTLTYYVKLN
-418 DKESLNGNTINN
+418 DKANLSGQTIKNN
-430 SASLYSKG
+430 ASLYSK
-438 STDTYDKG
+438 SSKDIYEKKVDDKNRN
-446 IGTAKFTP
+446 ADFTP
-454 KIDYSNQFTKT
+454 KIDYKNQFTKT
-465 VDGNITRN
+465 VDGNIIRN
-473 KDGSYTIPFKSYI
+473 TDGSYTIPFKSYI
-486 SIHEAT
+486 SIHEDT

-503 DYLKHDLNTEINDDL
+503 DYLKHDINTDIDADL
-518 LQYIHFN
+518 LQYIHFDQNSFELHKDN
-525 KSSFKLYK
+525 KL
-533 NNDNNPVDASQY
+533 VDSKEY
-545 NIKWSTDNTEFKE
+545 NIKWSTDNTNFKE
-558 WNENDNF
+558 WNDKDNF

-571 GNEDTPINLSPGDS
+571 GNEDTPINLSPGES
-585 CYITYSVT
+585 CYITYNVI
-593 VKPEA
+593 VKPEV

-621 KQSKFTGGFEAWNSI
+621 KKSNFADGFEACFI
-636 SNIKTYEWNG
+636 SPTIKTYEWNG
-646 KQVEHTA
+646 KQVEQTA
-653 TTSSKIET
+653 TTSQKVT
-661 MSGDRFIYE
+661 MSRDRFIYE
-670 NKAIQKDSTSDTSFT
+670 NNKIIKDLTSNTSFT

-708 VKMTDTLTSKHM
+708 VTMTDTLTSKHM
-720 KYVGYMKVD
+720 KYVGYMKVE
-729 ALEAEVNSQKLQWD
+729 ALKAEINSQELQWE
-743 EASQNYKLQST
+743 EATQNYKLQPT

-764 IDDQNSFSLK
+764 IDGQKTFSLK
-774 PSELGWTDKNYYA
+774 PSELGWTDKNYA

-798 LDTFTETKVKNKFTL
+798 LDAFTETKVKNKFTL
-813 EGVVKKGTG
+813 DGVVKKGDGT
-822 EFTFNKEDVSKETTL
+822 FTFNKEDVSKETTL
-837 TIKGNLNLKA
+837 TIKGNLNLNA

-853 YKEPNT
+853 YKEP
-859 DSNTWANGEL
+859 DSNTWTNGEL

-876 GTQINKDM
+876 GTKINKDM

-896 TPSNLRQGSLV
+896 TPSNLREGSLV
-907 GIYKGTLPEGKNISD
+907 GIYKGTLKEGKNISN

-956 KDDIQLGNEKV
+956 KEDIQLGNDKV

-981 TNNRDTKTYKNSI
+981 TNNRDTKTFKNSI
-994 YIKEDGEYV
+994 SIEEDGEYV

-1030 TKVTTLQIGA
+1030 TRVTTLQIGA
-1040 DKKGNGDADPS
+1040 DKKNNGDADPS
-1051 KIDTNLLNK
+1051 KIDTKLLDNSK
-1060 SLNKSH
+1060 

-1109 YDASKVT
+1109 ASQVK
-1116 SKTIDNPGSGW
+1116 SKTIENFDSSTW
-1127 EFRENDSTNDNGN
+1127 EQKYNDSTNDNKN
-1140 SEHTIYYVNIDRK
+1140 SEHTIYYVSKDKKR
-1153 QTKIRLGEFVS
+1153 TKIRLGEFVS

-1178 CRITDPQVLLGAQ
+1178 CRITDSQVLLGAQ

-1196 NKVTLQKNGKDIATS
+1196 NKVTLQKYGQNIATS
-1211 SSQVPVKLNK
+1211 SSQIPVQLAK
-1221 TDKNIVKEIAKK
+1221 TDKNIDKELATT
-1233 NGQKLEFEINT
+1233 NGQKLDFEINT

-1253 NDNGGLTLVDRLG
+1253 NDNGGLTLVDKLG
-1266 DNLRLDITS
+1266 DNLRLDTTS

-1364 KLTKLDQNNL
+1364 KLTKQDQNDL
-1374 DKVLKGATFQI
+1374 SKVLSGATFKI
-1385 EKCTFDEYGKM
+1385 EKCEFDGSGNM
-1396 ATSDKMDLTT
+1396 TTSDISTETT
-1406 GDDGTIAQNLQ
+1406 NESGTITKNLE
-1417 YDTLYKITET
+1417 YNTLYKITET
-1427 KAPDGYVLNKEPIY
+1427 KAPDDYVLDTKPIY
-1441 IFDVYKAKDSDV
+1441 ILDVKKGNESYV
-1453 DTITQYLKTEDLRVS
+1453 DTVKQYLKNINLEVS
-1468 YQEENFSL
+1468 YQEENFNL
-1476 GVTNHKGEI
+1476 QVRNHKGEI

-1512 DDPNKLEKPL
+1512 DDPNKLDKPL

-1541 FENLELD
+1541 FENLELN
-1548 KTYYVYELDDKDQP
+1548 KTYYVYELDDQDKP

-1574 MNYQVVYKNETK
+1574 MNYQVVYKNETQ

-1607 KILPSTGSVGTLI
+1607 KILPSTGGTGNLI
-1620 YRLLG
+1620 YRMSG
-1625 ATLVVASLICLSN
+1625 TALVVVGVISLSIIDKKKRKKKVGESN
-1638 INKNNRKEK
+1638 EIN
-1647 RRKR
+1647 

>member
-1 MIVQEYLRRL
+1 
-11 LKDKARLRKWK
+11 
-22 RIMIALSCIV
+22 MIALSCIV

-40 SLPAQTLTCDKEE
+40 SLPAQTLACDKEE

-73 HTHTDDCNKQEEVNE
+73 HTHNEDCNKQEEVNE

-101 KDEQVSQESEE
+101 NDEQVSQESEEE

-148 DASDKWQSLN
+148 DANDKWQSLN

-169 YLKVEFYEIDTEV
+169 YLKVDFDKIDTKN
-182 LLEQHDGILVYS
+182 LLEQNNGILVYS
-194 LPDFMRD
+194 LPKFMRD

-221 IENNQVK
+221 IENNQVR

-252 VKGQIDLTEIN
+252 VKGQIDLTKIN
-263 KNNGQA
+263 NTDGKA

-277 VTLDYGPDCIEE
+277 VILDYGKECIEK
-289 FGSVTIDKQIPN
+289 FGSVTIDKQISN
-301 VDKKDN
+301 VDKVN
-307 SLTYTVTVTAGKDG
+307 NYLTYTVTVTAGKDG

-330 FTSNS
+330 FTSNA
-335 NLVSYLGNISS
+335 NLVSYAGNISS
-346 TETTLTSEDNRKDPC
+346 TETTLTSNDNKK
-361 DPFETIEKSSSQSH
+361 DPFEMPIEASH
-375 GKIYKANIPDSN
+375 GKIYKADIPDATTKIPKPGASE
-387 QTNITNPYIVWNI
+387 IKNPCIVWNI
-400 GNMEPNEI
+400 GNMGPNES
-408 RTLTYYVKLK
+408 RMLTYYVKLN
-418 DKESLNGNTINN
+418 DKESLKDKPIDN

-446 IGTAKFTP
+446 SEKASFTP
-454 KIDYSNQFTKT
+454 TIVYSSFEKY
-465 VDGNITRN
+465 VDGTIKRN
-473 KDGSYTIPFKSYI
+473 SDGSYTIPFKSLI
-486 SIHEAT
+486 SIKKDE

-503 DYLKHDLNTEINDDL
+503 DYLKHNMNTEIDADL
-518 LQYIHFN
+518 LQYIHFDRN
-525 KSSFKLYK
+525 SFKLYM
-533 NNDNNPVDASQY
+533 NNNNEPVDSSQY
-545 NIKWSTDNTEFKE
+545 NIKWSTKTDNTGFQE
-558 WNENDNF
+558 WDDKVNF

-571 GNEDTPINLSPGDS
+571 GNKDNPINLSPGES
-585 CYITYSVT
+585 CYITYNVI

-598 FAKLHT
+598 FAKIHT
-604 DSINA
+604 DTLHA

-621 KQSKFTGGFEAWNSI
+621 KRDDFAGGFEAWNSI
-636 SNIKTYEWNG
+636 ANIKTYEWNA
-646 KQVEHTA
+646 KQVEKIA
-653 TTSSKIET
+653 TTTPKTET

-670 NKAIQKDSTSDTSFT
+670 NNAIQKDSTSNTSFT

-708 VKMTDTLTSKHM
+708 VTMTDTLTSNHM
-720 KYVGYMKVD
+720 KYVGYMKVE
-729 ALEAEVNSQKLQWD
+729 ALEAESISSDLNKEKNDTYTLNSH
-743 EASQNYKLQST
+743 YKT
-754 YNVVETKWVK
+754 VDTKWVK
-764 IDDQNSFSLK
+764 IDNQNSFSLK
-774 PSELGWTDKNYYA
+774 PYDLGWTDKNYA
-787 YRFTYYAKPDN
+787 YRFTYYAKSDN

-813 EGVVKKGTG
+813 EGVVKKGNG
-822 EFTFNKEDVSKETTL
+822 TFKFNQEDVSRETTL
-837 TIKGNLNLKA
+837 TIKGNLNLNA

-859 DSNTWANGEL
+859 DSNTWTNGEL

-896 TPSNLRQGSLV
+896 TNSILREGSLV
-907 GIYKGTLPEGKNISD
+907 GIYKGTLPEGKKISD

-1010 TLYTSPKILKELG
+1010 TLYTSPKVLKELG

-1030 TKVTTLQIGA
+1030 IVTTLKIGA
-1040 DKKGNGDADPS
+1040 DKKDNGDADPS
-1051 KIDTNLLNK
+1051 KIDTKLLDNSK
-1060 SLNKSH
+1060 
-1066 GVFISWAFK
+1066 GIFISWAFK

-1097 FSYMRVKWHGDE
+1097 FSYMRVKWHGD
-1109 YDASKVT
+1109 DASQVT
-1116 SKTIDNPGSGW
+1116 SKTIENFDSSTW
-1127 EFRENDSTNDNGN
+1127 EQEYNDSKNDNKN
-1140 SEHTIYYVNIDRK
+1140 SEHTIYYVSKDKKR
-1153 QTKIRLGEFVS
+1153 TMIRLGDFKPMS
-1164 KSIRDNNSVDVQVV
+1164 TRDNNSVDVQVV

-1191 PSDFI
+1191 SNDFT

-1211 SSQVPVKLNK
+1211 SSKVPVQLGD
-1221 TDKNIVKEIAKK
+1221 TDKNIDKEIAKK
-1233 NGQKLEFEINT
+1233 NGQKLDFEINT

-1253 NDNGGLTLVDRLG
+1253 NDDGGLTLVDKLG
-1266 DNLRLDITS
+1266 DNLRLDMTS
-1275 VKVYKNNNEEVT
+1275 VKVYKNNNVELT
-1287 GCVIAYQDK
+1287 DCIKSYQNNI
-1296 TLEISNIPNDV
+1296 LEISRIPNDV

-1320 PGDPVNIANTAYWKG
+1320 PGDAVNIANTAYWKG

-1342 TVLESYSYSVSGTI
+1342 TVQESYSYSVSGIIQT
-1356 GASSVVNF
+1356 SSVVNF

-1374 DKVLKGATFQI
+1374 DTVLRGATFKI
-1385 EKCTFDEYGKM
+1385 EKCTFDESGNM
-1396 ATSDKMDLTT
+1396 TTSDISTETT
-1406 GDDGTIAQNLQ
+1406 NENGIITEQLQ
-1417 YDTLYKITET
+1417 YDTLYRITET
-1427 KAPDGYVLNKEPIY
+1427 QAPYGYVLDDKPIY
-1441 IFDVYKAKDSDV
+1441 ILDVKDKDNYVNTVKQKIKDGELNILYK
-1453 DTITQYLKTEDLRVS
+1453 Q
-1468 YQEENFSL
+1468 ENFDL
-1476 GVTNHKGEI
+1476 DVMNHKGEI

-1497 KSTKPVS
+1497 KLTKPVS
-1504 GTYRFGLY
+1504 GIYRFGLY
-1512 DDPNKLEKPL
+1512 DDKNKLDEKAIIYDAGDT
-1522 QPPKTITYSAND
+1522 Q
-1534 NPDKSVK
+1534 DKSVK
-1541 FENLELD
+1541 FENLDLD
-1548 KTYYVYELDDKDQP
+1548 KTYYVYELDDQDKP

-1574 MNYQVVYKNETK
+1574 MNYQVVYEKNGITLSSEK
-1586 NTDTSSA
+1586 NS
-1593 QNGETIVVTNKSRT
+1593 ETIEVTNKSRT
-1607 KILPSTGSVGTLI
+1607 KILPSTGSMGTLI

-1625 ATLVVASLICLSN
+1625 ATLVVVSVICLSN
-1638 INKNNRKEK
+1638 INKNKKKKIGERDETN
-1647 RRKR
+1647 

>member
-1 MIVQEYLRRL
+1 MQEYLRRL
-11 LKDKARLRKWK
+11 LKDKARLRRWK
-22 RIMIALSCIV
+22 RVMIALSCIV

-73 HTHTDDCNKQEEVNE
+73 HTHTDDCYKQEEVNE
-88 QEEVVKDEPETQN
+88 QEEVVEDEPETIN
-101 KDEQVSQESEE
+101 NEQVSQESEE
-112 ETTTTTETTT
+112 TTATTTTETTT
-122 ETTKQPFDLSLDANK
+122 QPFDLSSEANK
-137 DKIKSIDVYYK
+137 DKITSIVMYFK
-148 DASDKWQSLN
+148 DENGTWNNLEDGNASPS
-158 SGTADPNSTEL
+158 STEL
-169 YLKVEFYEIDTEV
+169 YLKVEFDKIDTKN
-182 LLEQHDGILVYS
+182 LLEQHNGILVYS
-194 LPDFMRD
+194 LPKFMRD
-201 FEKAGNGNLLAGE
+201 FKNAGNGNLLAGE

-221 IENNQVK
+221 IENNQAK

-263 KNNGQA
+263 KNNGKA

-277 VTLDYGPDCIEE
+277 VILDYGKECIEK
-289 FGSVTIDKQIPN
+289 FGGVTIDKQISN
-301 VDKKDN
+301 VDKVN
-307 SLTYTVTVTAGKDG
+307 NYLTYTVTVTAGKDG

-330 FTSNS
+330 FTSNA
-335 NLVSYLGNISS
+335 NLVSYAGNISS
-346 TETTLTSEDNRKDPC
+346 TETTLTSNDNKK
-361 DPFETIEKSSSQSH
+361 DPFEMLIEASH
-375 GKIYKANIPDSN
+375 GKIYKAEIPDATTKIPKPGASE
-387 QTNITNPYIVWNI
+387 IKNPCIVWNI
-400 GNMEPNEI
+400 GNMGPNES
-408 RTLTYYVKLK
+408 RMLTYYVKLN
-418 DKESLNGNTINN
+418 DKESLKDKPIDN

-446 IGTAKFTP
+446 SEKASFTP
-454 KIDYSNQFTKT
+454 TIVYSSFEKY
-465 VDGNITRN
+465 VDGTIKRN
-473 KDGSYTIPFKSYI
+473 SDGSYTIPFKSLI
-486 SIHEAT
+486 SIKKDE

-503 DYLKHDLNTEINDDL
+503 DYLKHNMNTEIDADL
-518 LQYIHFN
+518 LQYIHFDRN
-525 KSSFKLYK
+525 SFKLYM
-533 NNDNNPVDASQY
+533 NNDNKPVDSSQY
-545 NIKWSTDNTEFKE
+545 NIKWSTKTDNTGFQE
-558 WNENDNF
+558 WDDKVNF

-571 GNEDTPINLSPGDS
+571 GNKDNPINLSPGES
-585 CYITYSVT
+585 CYITYNVI

-598 FAKLHT
+598 FAQMHTDTLHT
-604 DSINA
+604 

-621 KQSKFTGGFEAWNSI
+621 KRDDFAGGFEAWNSI
-636 SNIKTYEWNG
+636 ANIKTYEWNA
-646 KQVEHTA
+646 KQVEKIA
-653 TTSSKIET
+653 TTTPKTET

-670 NKAIQKDSTSDTSFT
+670 NNAIQKDSTSNTSFT

-708 VKMTDTLTSKHM
+708 VTMTDTLTSKHM
-720 KYVGYMKVD
+720 KYVGYMKVE
-729 ALEAEVNSQKLQWD
+729 ALEAESISSDLNKEKNDTYTLNK
-743 EASQNYKLQST
+743 NYKT
-754 YNVVETKWVK
+754 VDTKWVK
-764 IDDQNSFSLK
+764 INGQNSFSLT
-774 PSELGWTDKNYYA
+774 PSNLGWTNKNYA
-787 YRFTYYAKPDN
+787 YRFTYYARPDD
-798 LDTFTETKVKNKFTL
+798 LSTFTETKVKNKFTL

-822 EFTFNKEDVSKETTL
+822 EFKFKQEDVSKETTL
-837 TIKGNLNLKA
+837 TIKGNLNLTA

-853 YKEPNT
+853 YKEPNK
-859 DSNTWANGEL
+859 DSNTWTNGEL

-876 GTQINKDM
+876 GAQINKGM

-896 TPSNLRQGSLV
+896 TESILREGSLV

-922 YKDIEDLKNK
+922 YKDIEDLKNN
-932 SGLTPIN
+932 SGLTPI
-939 DKFISQL
+939 DGKFTSQL

-956 KDDIQLGNEKV
+956 NDDIQLGNEKV

-1030 TKVTTLQIGA
+1030 TTVTTLQIGA
-1040 DKKGNGDADPS
+1040 DKKNNGDADPN
-1051 KIDTNLLNK
+1051 KIDTKLLDNSK
-1060 SLNKSH
+1060 

-1109 YDASKVT
+1109 DAASKVT
-1116 SKTIDNPGSGW
+1116 SKTIDNPGSDW
-1127 EFRENDSTNDNGN
+1127 EFRENDSPNDNKK
-1140 SEHTIYYVNIDRK
+1140 SEHTIYYVSKDKKR
-1153 QTKIRLGEFVS
+1153 TMIRLGEFVS

-1178 CRITDPQVLLGAQ
+1178 CRVTDPQVLLGAQ
-1191 PSDFI
+1191 PNNFI
-1196 NKVTLQKNGKDIATS
+1196 NKVTLQKDGKDIATS
-1211 SSQVPVKLNK
+1211 SSKVPVQLTK
-1221 TDKNIVKEIAKK
+1221 TDKNIDKQLAET
-1233 NGQKLEFEINT
+1233 NGQKLKFEINT

-1253 NDNGGLTLVDRLG
+1253 NDNGELTLVDKLG
-1266 DNLRLDITS
+1266 DNLKLDTTS
-1275 VKVYKNNNEEVT
+1275 VKVFNSNNEELT
-1287 GCVIAYQDK
+1287 NCKKSYQNNI
-1296 TLEISNIPNDV
+1296 LEIKIPNNI
-1307 PIKIRYTVTVNMK
+1307 PIKITYTATVNAK
-1320 PGDPVNIANTAYWKG
+1320 PGHSVNIANTAYWKG
-1335 YSENGGD
+1335 YSENGGK
-1342 TVLESYSYSVSGTI
+1342 TVQESYSYNVSGTI

-1364 KLTKLDQNNL
+1364 KLTKQDENDI
-1374 DKVLKGATFQI
+1374 DKVLNGATFKI

-1396 ATSDKMDLTT
+1396 TTSEISTPTT
-1406 GDDGTIAQNLQ
+1406 GNDGTIAQNLQ
-1417 YDTLYKITET
+1417 YDTLYRITET
-1427 KAPDGYVLNKEPIY
+1427 KAPDGYVLDDEPIY
-1441 IFDVYKAKDSDV
+1441 ILDVKKGNESYV
-1453 DTITQYLKTEDLRVS
+1453 DTVKQYLKNINLEVS
-1468 YQEENFSL
+1468 YQEENFSI

-1497 KSTKPVS
+1497 KSIKPVS

-1512 DDPNKLEKPL
+1512 DDKNTRL
-1522 QPPKTITYSAND
+1522 QPIKTITYSAND

-1548 KTYYVYELDDKDQP
+1548 KTYYVYELDDQGNP
-1562 ITDTSKEVTINT
+1562 ITDSSKEVTINT
-1574 MNYQVVYKNETK
+1574 MNYQVFYEKNGTA
-1586 NTDTSSA
+1586 TSSA
-1593 QNGETIVVTNKSRT
+1593 QNGDTVIVTNKSRT
-1607 KILPSTGSVGTLI
+1607 KILPSTGSMGTLI

-1625 ATLVVASLICLSN
+1625 ATLVVASIICLSN
-1638 INKNNRKEK
+1638 INKNKRKEK

>member
-1 MIVQEYLRRL
+1 
-11 LKDKARLRKWK
+11 
-22 RIMIALSCIV
+22 MIALSCIV

-40 SLPAQTLTCDKEE
+40 SLPAQTMACDKEE

-73 HTHTDDCNKQEEVNE
+73 HTHNEDCNKQEEVNE
-88 QEEVVKDEPETQN
+88 QEEVVKDEPETIN
-101 KDEQVSQESEE
+101 NEQVSQESEE
-112 ETTTTTETTT
+112 ETTTTTTTETTT
-122 ETTKQPFDLSLDANK
+122 ETTKQPFDLSSEANK
-137 DKIKSIDVYYK
+137 DKITSVVMYYK
-148 DASDKWQSLN
+148 DENGTWNNLEDGNASPS
-158 SGTADPNSTEL
+158 STEL
-169 YLKVEFYEIDTEV
+169 YLKVEFDKINTKE
-182 LLEQHDGILVYS
+182 LLEQHNGILVYS

-228 ITLKKDYLNELVT
+228 VTLKKDYLNELVT

-263 KNNGQA
+263 KSDGKA
-269 TLVVGKKT
+269 TLTVGKKT
-277 VTLDYGPDCIEE
+277 VILDYGKECIEK
-289 FGSVTIDKQIPN
+289 FGSVTIDKQISN
-301 VDKKDN
+301 VDKVN
-307 SLTYTVTVTAGKDG
+307 NYLTYTVTVTAGKDG

-330 FTSNS
+330 FTSNA
-335 NLVSYLGNISS
+335 NLVSYAGNISS
-346 TETTLTSEDNRKDPC
+346 TETTLTSNDNKK
-361 DPFETIEKSSSQSH
+361 DPFEMPIEASH
-375 GKIYKANIPDSN
+375 GKIYKADIPDATTKIPKPGASE
-387 QTNITNPYIVWNI
+387 IKNPCIVWNI
-400 GNMEPNEI
+400 GNMGPNES
-408 RTLTYYVKLK
+408 RMLTYYVKLN
-418 DKESLNGNTINN
+418 DKESLKDKPIDN

-446 IGTAKFTP
+446 SEKASFTP
-454 KIDYSNQFTKT
+454 TIVYSSFEKY
-465 VDGNITRN
+465 VDGTIKRN
-473 KDGSYTIPFKSYI
+473 SDGSYTIPFKSLI
-486 SIHEAT
+486 SIKKDE

-503 DYLKHDLNTEINDDL
+503 DYLKHNMNTEIDADL
-518 LQYIHFN
+518 LQYIHFDRN
-525 KSSFKLYK
+525 SFKLYM
-533 NNDNNPVDASQY
+533 NNNNEPVDSSQY
-545 NIKWSTDNTEFKE
+545 NIKWSTKTDNTGFQE
-558 WNENDNF
+558 WDDKVNF

-571 GNEDTPINLSPGDS
+571 GNKDNPINLSPGES
-585 CYITYSVT
+585 CYITYNVI

-598 FAKLHT
+598 FAKIHT
-604 DSINA
+604 DTLHA

-621 KQSKFTGGFEAWNSI
+621 KRDDFAGGFEAWNSI
-636 SNIKTYEWNG
+636 ANIKTYEWNA
-646 KQVEHTA
+646 KQVEKIA
-653 TTSSKIET
+653 TTTPKTET

-670 NKAIQKDSTSDTSFT
+670 NNAIQKDSTSNTSFT

-708 VKMTDTLTSKHM
+708 VTMTDTLTSNHM
-720 KYVGYMKVD
+720 KYVGYMKVE
-729 ALEAEVNSQKLQWD
+729 ALEAESISSDLNKEKNDTYTLNSH
-743 EASQNYKLQST
+743 YKT
-754 YNVVETKWVK
+754 VDTKWVK

-774 PSELGWTDKNYYA
+774 PYDLGWTDKNYA

-813 EGVVKKGTG
+813 EGVVKKGNG
-822 EFTFNKEDVSKETTL
+822 TFKFNQEDVSRETTL
-837 TIKGNLNLKA
+837 TIKGNLNLNA

-859 DSNTWANGEL
+859 DSNTWTNGEL

-896 TPSNLRQGSLV
+896 TNSILREGSLV
-907 GIYKGTLPEGKNISD
+907 GIYKGTLPEGKKISD

-1010 TLYTSPKILKELG
+1010 TLYTSPKVLKELG

-1030 TKVTTLQIGA
+1030 IVTTLKIGA
-1040 DKKGNGDADPS
+1040 DKKDNGDADPS
-1051 KIDTNLLNK
+1051 KIDTKLLNK
-1060 SLNKSH
+1060 SC

-1109 YDASKVT
+1109 DAASKVT

-1127 EFRENDSTNDNGN
+1127 EFRENDSPNDNKK
-1140 SEHTIYYVNIDRK
+1140 SEHTIYYVSKDKKR
-1153 QTKIRLGEFVS
+1153 TMIRLGEFVS

-1196 NKVTLQKNGKDIATS
+1196 NKVTLQKDGKDIATS
-1211 SSQVPVKLNK
+1211 SSKVPVQLNG
-1221 TDKNIVKEIAKK
+1221 TDKNIDKKLAKE

-1244 NQLGQTLPT
+1244 NKLGQTLPT

-1266 DNLRLDITS
+1266 ENLKLDTTS
-1275 VKVYKNNNEEVT
+1275 VKVFNSNNEELT
-1287 GCVIAYQDK
+1287 NCKKSYQNNI
-1296 TLEISNIPNDV
+1296 LEIKIPNNI
-1307 PIKIRYTVTVNMK
+1307 PIKITYTATVNAK
-1320 PGDPVNIANTAYWKG
+1320 PGDSVNIANTAYWKG
-1335 YSENGGD
+1335 YSEKGGG
-1342 TVLESYSYSVSGTI
+1342 TVQQSYSYNVSGTI

-1364 KLTKLDQNNL
+1364 KLTKQDENDM
-1374 DKVLKGATFQI
+1374 DKVLSGATFKI

-1396 ATSDKMDLTT
+1396 TTSEISTPTT
-1406 GDDGTIAQNLQ
+1406 GNDGTIAQNLQ
-1417 YDTLYKITET
+1417 YDTLYRITET
-1427 KAPDGYVLNKEPIY
+1427 QAPYGYVLDDKPIY
-1441 IFDVYKAKDSDV
+1441 ILDVKDKDNYVNTVKQKIKDGELNILYK
-1453 DTITQYLKTEDLRVS
+1453 Q
-1468 YQEENFSL
+1468 ENFDL
-1476 GVTNHKGEI
+1476 DVMNHKGEI

-1512 DDPNKLEKPL
+1512 DDKNTQL
-1522 QPPKTITYSAND
+1522 QPIKTITYSAND
-1534 NPDKSVK
+1534 TPDKSVK

-1574 MNYQVVYKNETK
+1574 MNYQVVYEKNGIAL
-1586 NTDTSSA
+1586 SSDKSS
-1593 QNGETIVVTNKSRT
+1593 ETIVVTNKSRT
-1607 KILPSTGSVGTLI
+1607 KILPSTGSMGTLI

-1647 RRKR
+1647 RRKKWCASSV

>member
-1 MIVQEYLRRL
+1 
-11 LKDKARLRKWK
+11 
-22 RIMIALSCIV
+22 MIALSCIV

-40 SLPAQTLTCDKEE
+40 SLPAQTLACDKEE

-73 HTHTDDCNKQEEVNE
+73 HTHNEDCNKQEEVNE

-101 KDEQVSQESEE
+101 NDEQVSQESEEE

-148 DASDKWQSLN
+148 DANDKWQSLN

-169 YLKVEFYEIDTEV
+169 YLKVDFDKIDTKN
-182 LLEQHDGILVYS
+182 LLEQNNGILVYR
-194 LPDFMRD
+194 LPKFMRD

-221 IENNQVK
+221 IENNQVR

-252 VKGQIDLTEIN
+252 VKGQIDLTKIN
-263 KNNGQA
+263 NTDGKA

-277 VTLDYGPDCIEE
+277 VILDYGKECIEK
-289 FGSVTIDKQIPN
+289 FGSVTIDKQISN
-301 VDKKDN
+301 VDKVN
-307 SLTYTVTVTAGKDG
+307 NYLTYTVTVTAGKDG

-330 FTSNS
+330 FTSNA
-335 NLVSYLGNISS
+335 NLVSYAGNISS
-346 TETTLTSEDNRKDPC
+346 TETTLTSNDNKK
-361 DPFETIEKSSSQSH
+361 DPFEMPIEASH
-375 GKIYKANIPDSN
+375 GKIYKADIPDATTKIPKPGASE
-387 QTNITNPYIVWNI
+387 IKNPCIVWNI
-400 GNMEPNEI
+400 GNMGPNES
-408 RTLTYYVKLK
+408 RMLTYYVKLN
-418 DKESLNGNTINN
+418 DKESLKDKPIDN

-446 IGTAKFTP
+446 SEKASFTP
-454 KIDYSNQFTKT
+454 TIVYSSFEKY
-465 VDGNITRN
+465 VDGTIKRN
-473 KDGSYTIPFKSYI
+473 SDGSYTIPFKSLI
-486 SIHEAT
+486 SIKKDE

-503 DYLKHDLNTEINDDL
+503 DYLKHNMNTEIDADL
-518 LQYIHFN
+518 LQYIHFDRN
-525 KSSFKLYK
+525 SFKLYM
-533 NNDNNPVDASQY
+533 NNNNEPVDSSQY
-545 NIKWSTDNTEFKE
+545 NIKWSTKTDNTGFQE
-558 WNENDNF
+558 WDDKVNF

-571 GNEDTPINLSPGDS
+571 GNKDNPINLSPGES
-585 CYITYSVT
+585 CYITYNVI

-598 FAKLHT
+598 FAKIHT
-604 DSINA
+604 DTLHA

-621 KQSKFTGGFEAWNSI
+621 KRDDFAGGFEAWNSI
-636 SNIKTYEWNG
+636 ANIKTYEWNA
-646 KQVEHTA
+646 KQVEKIA
-653 TTSSKIET
+653 TTTPKTET

-670 NKAIQKDSTSDTSFT
+670 NNAIQKDSTSNTSFT

-708 VKMTDTLTSKHM
+708 VTMTDTLTSNHM
-720 KYVGYMKVD
+720 KYVGYMKVE
-729 ALEAEVNSQKLQWD
+729 ALEAESISSDLNKEKNDTYTLNSH
-743 EASQNYKLQST
+743 YKT
-754 YNVVETKWVK
+754 VDTKWVK
-764 IDDQNSFSLK
+764 IDNQNSFSLK
-774 PSELGWTDKNYYA
+774 PYDLGWTDKNYA

-813 EGVVKKGTG
+813 EGVVKKGNG
-822 EFTFNKEDVSKETTL
+822 TFKFNQEDVSRETTL
-837 TIKGNLNLKA
+837 TIKGNLNLNA

-859 DSNTWANGEL
+859 DSNTWTNGEL

-896 TPSNLRQGSLV
+896 TNSILRKGSLV
-907 GIYKGTLPEGKNISD
+907 GIYKGTLPEGKKISD

-1010 TLYTSPKILKELG
+1010 TLYTSPKVLKELG

-1030 TKVTTLQIGA
+1030 IVTTLKIGA
-1040 DKKGNGDADPS
+1040 DKKDNGDADPS
-1051 KIDTNLLNK
+1051 KIDTKLLDNSK
-1060 SLNKSH
+1060 
-1066 GVFISWAFK
+1066 GIFISWAFK

-1097 FSYMRVKWHGDE
+1097 FSYMRVKWHGD
-1109 YDASKVT
+1109 DASQVT
-1116 SKTIDNPGSGW
+1116 SKTIENFDSSTW
-1127 EFRENDSTNDNGN
+1127 EQEYNDSKNDNKN
-1140 SEHTIYYVNIDRK
+1140 SEHTIYYVSKDKKR
-1153 QTKIRLGEFVS
+1153 TMIRLGDFKPMS
-1164 KSIRDNNSVDVQVV
+1164 TRDNNSVDVQVV

-1191 PSDFI
+1191 SNDFT

-1211 SSQVPVKLNK
+1211 SSKVPVQLGD
-1221 TDKNIVKEIAKK
+1221 TDKNIDKEIAKK
-1233 NGQKLEFEINT
+1233 NGQKLDFEINT

-1253 NDNGGLTLVDRLG
+1253 NDDGGLTLVDKLG
-1266 DNLRLDITS
+1266 DNLRLDMTS
-1275 VKVYKNNNEEVT
+1275 VKVYKNNNVELT
-1287 GCVIAYQDK
+1287 DCIKSYQNNI
-1296 TLEISNIPNDV
+1296 LEISRIPNDV

-1320 PGDPVNIANTAYWKG
+1320 PGDAVNIANTAYWKG

-1342 TVLESYSYSVSGTI
+1342 TVQESYSYSVSGIIQT
-1356 GASSVVNF
+1356 SSVVNF

-1374 DKVLKGATFQI
+1374 DTVLRGATFKI
-1385 EKCTFDEYGKM
+1385 EKCTFDESGNM
-1396 ATSDKMDLTT
+1396 TTSDISTETT
-1406 GDDGTIAQNLQ
+1406 NENGIITEQLQ
-1417 YDTLYKITET
+1417 YDTLYRITET
-1427 KAPDGYVLNKEPIY
+1427 QAPYGYVLDDKPIY
-1441 IFDVYKAKDSDV
+1441 ILDVKDKDNYVNTVKQKIKDGELNILYK
-1453 DTITQYLKTEDLRVS
+1453 Q
-1468 YQEENFSL
+1468 ENFDL
-1476 GVTNHKGEI
+1476 DVMNHKGEI

-1497 KSTKPVS
+1497 KLTKPVS
-1504 GTYRFGLY
+1504 GIYRFGLY
-1512 DDPNKLEKPL
+1512 DDKNKLDEKAIIYDAGDT
-1522 QPPKTITYSAND
+1522 Q
-1534 NPDKSVK
+1534 DKSVK
-1541 FENLELD
+1541 FENLDLD
-1548 KTYYVYELDDKDQP
+1548 KTYYVYELDDQDKP

-1574 MNYQVVYKNETK
+1574 MNYQVVYEKNGITLSSEK
-1586 NTDTSSA
+1586 NS
-1593 QNGETIVVTNKSRT
+1593 ETIEVTNKSRT
-1607 KILPSTGSVGTLI
+1607 KILPSTGSMGTLI

-1625 ATLVVASLICLSN
+1625 ATLVVVSVICLSN
-1638 INKNNRKEK
+1638 INKNKKKKIGERDETN
-1647 RRKR
+1647 

>member
-1 MIVQEYLRRL
+1 ME
-11 LKDKARLRKWK
+11 KDHDSTFLYC
-22 RIMIALSCIV
+22 S
-32 VVCTVYAL
+32 CTVYAL
-40 SLPAQTLTCDKEE
+40 SLPAQTLACDKEE

-88 QEEVVKDEPETQN
+88 QEEDVKDEPETQN

-112 ETTTTTETTT
+112 ETTTTTTETTT
-122 ETTKQPFDLSLDANK
+122 EPFDLSLDANK
-137 DKIKSIDVYYK
+137 GKIKSVVMYYK
-148 DASDKWQSLN
+148 DANDKWQNLDN
-158 SGTADPNSTEL
+158 GNVRPNSTEL
-169 YLKVEFYEIDTEV
+169 YLKVDFDKIDTKN
-182 LLEQHDGILVYS
+182 LLEQHNGILVYS

-214 RNIGTIE
+214 KIIGKIE
-221 IENNQVK
+221 IENNKVK
-228 ITLKKDYLNELVT
+228 INLDPTYLKDLINNKSNEL
-241 NSSNQ
+241 N
-246 LDGSFY
+246 GSFY
-252 VKGQIDLTEIN
+252 VKGQIDLTKIN
-263 KNNGQA
+263 QNKGEA
-269 TLVVGKKT
+269 KLVVGKKT
-277 VTLDYGPDCIEE
+277 VILDYGKECIEK
-289 FGSVTIDKQIPN
+289 FGSVTIDKQISN
-301 VDKKDN
+301 VDKVN
-307 SLTYTVTVTAGKDG
+307 NYLTYTVTVTAGKDG

-330 FTSNS
+330 FTSNA
-335 NLVSYLGNISS
+335 NLVSYAGNISS
-346 TETTLTSEDNRKDPC
+346 TETTLTSNDNKK
-361 DPFETIEKSSSQSH
+361 DPFEMPIEASH
-375 GKIYKANIPDSN
+375 GKIYKADIPDATTKIPKPGASE
-387 QTNITNPYIVWNI
+387 IKNPCIVWNI
-400 GNMEPNEI
+400 GNMGPNES
-408 RTLTYYVKLK
+408 RMLTYYVKLN
-418 DKESLNGNTINN
+418 DKESLKDKPIDN

-446 IGTAKFTP
+446 SEKASFTP
-454 KIDYSNQFTKT
+454 TIVYSSFEKY
-465 VDGNITRN
+465 VDGTIKRN
-473 KDGSYTIPFKSYI
+473 SDGSYTIPFKSLI
-486 SIHEAT
+486 SIKKDE

-503 DYLKHDLNTEINDDL
+503 DYLKHNMNTEIDADL
-518 LQYIHFN
+518 LQYIHFDRN
-525 KSSFKLYK
+525 SFKLYM
-533 NNDNNPVDASQY
+533 NNNNEPVDSSQY
-545 NIKWSTDNTEFKE
+545 NIKWSTKTDNTGFQE
-558 WNENDNF
+558 WDDKVNF

-571 GNEDTPINLSPGDS
+571 GNKDNPINLSPGKS
-585 CYITYSVT
+585 CYITYNVI

-598 FAKLHT
+598 FAKIHT
-604 DSINA
+604 DTLHA

-621 KQSKFTGGFEAWNSI
+621 KRDDFAGGFEAWNSI
-636 SNIKTYEWNG
+636 ANIKTYEWNG
-646 KQVEHTA
+646 KQVDQSA
-653 TTSSKIET
+653 TTTSQTET
-661 MSGDRFIYE
+661 MTEDRFIYG
-670 NKAIQKDSTSDTSFT
+670 NKGIEKDSTSNTSFT

-708 VKMTDTLTSKHM
+708 VTMTDTLTSKHM
-720 KYVGYMKVD
+720 KYVGYMKVE
-729 ALEAEVNSQKLQWD
+729 ALKAEMNSQELQWD
-743 EASQNYKLQST
+743 EASQNYKLQPT
-754 YNVVETKWVK
+754 YNVVETKWVN
-764 IDDQNSFSLK
+764 INDQNSFSLK
-774 PSELGWTDKNYYA
+774 PSDLGWTDKNYA

-813 EGVVKKGTG
+813 EGVVKKGNG
-822 EFTFNKEDVSKETTL
+822 TFKFNQEDVSRETTL
-837 TIKGNLNLKA
+837 TIKGNLNLNA

-859 DSNTWANGEL
+859 DSNTWTNGEL

-896 TPSNLRQGSLV
+896 TNSILREGSLV
-907 GIYKGTLPEGKNISD
+907 GIYKGTLPEGKKISD

-1010 TLYTSPKILKELG
+1010 TLYTSPKVLKELG

-1030 TKVTTLQIGA
+1030 IVTTLKIGA
-1040 DKKGNGDADPS
+1040 DKKDNGDADPS
-1051 KIDTNLLNK
+1051 KIDTKLLDNSK
-1060 SLNKSH
+1060 
-1066 GVFISWAFK
+1066 GIFISWAFK

-1097 FSYMRVKWHGDE
+1097 FSYMRVKWHGD
-1109 YDASKVT
+1109 DASQVT
-1116 SKTIDNPGSGW
+1116 SKTIENFDSSTW
-1127 EFRENDSTNDNGN
+1127 EQEYNDSKNDNKN
-1140 SEHTIYYVNIDRK
+1140 SEHTIYYVSKDKKR
-1153 QTKIRLGEFVS
+1153 TMIRLGDFKPMS
-1164 KSIRDNNSVDVQVV
+1164 TRDNNSVDVQVV

-1191 PSDFI
+1191 SNDFT

-1211 SSQVPVKLNK
+1211 SSKVPVQLGD
-1221 TDKNIVKEIAKK
+1221 TDKNIDKEIAKK
-1233 NGQKLEFEINT
+1233 NGQKLDFEINT

-1253 NDNGGLTLVDRLG
+1253 NDDGGLTLVDKLG
-1266 DNLRLDITS
+1266 DNLRLDMTS
-1275 VKVYKNNNEEVT
+1275 VKVYKNNNVELT
-1287 GCVIAYQDK
+1287 DCIKSYQNNI
-1296 TLEISNIPNDV
+1296 LEISRIPNDV

-1320 PGDPVNIANTAYWKG
+1320 PGDAVNIANTAYWKG

-1342 TVLESYSYSVSGTI
+1342 TVQESYSYSVSGIIQT
-1356 GASSVVNF
+1356 SSVVNF

-1374 DKVLKGATFQI
+1374 DTVLRGATFEI
-1385 EKCTFDEYGKM
+1385 EKCTFDESGNM
-1396 ATSDKMDLTT
+1396 TTSDISTETT
-1406 GDDGTIAQNLQ
+1406 NENGIITEQLQ
-1417 YDTLYKITET
+1417 YDTLYRITET
-1427 KAPDGYVLNKEPIY
+1427 QAPYGYVLDDKPIY
-1441 IFDVYKAKDSDV
+1441 ILDVKDKDNYVNTVKQKIKDGELNILYK
-1453 DTITQYLKTEDLRVS
+1453 Q
-1468 YQEENFSL
+1468 ENFDL
-1476 GVTNHKGEI
+1476 DVMNHKGEI

-1497 KSTKPVS
+1497 KSTEPVS

-1512 DDPNKLEKPL
+1512 DDKNTQL
-1522 QPPKTITYSAND
+1522 QPIKTITYSAND
-1534 NPDKSVK
+1534 TPDKSVK

-1593 QNGETIVVTNKSRT
+1593 QNGDTVIVTNKSRT
-1607 KILPSTGSVGTLI
+1607 KILPSTGSIGTLI

-1625 ATLVVASLICLSN
+1625 ATLVVASVICLSN

>member
-1 MIVQEYLRRL
+1 M
-11 LKDKARLRKWK
+11 
-22 RIMIALSCIV
+22 
-32 VVCTVYAL
+32 T
-40 SLPAQTLTCDKEE
+40 
-53 HTHTAE
+53 
-59 CYDENN
+59 
-65 ELICEKEE
+65 
-73 HTHTDDCNKQEEVNE
+73 
-88 QEEVVKDEPETQN
+88 
-101 KDEQVSQESEE
+101 
-112 ETTTTTETTT
+112 
-122 ETTKQPFDLSLDANK
+122 
-137 DKIKSIDVYYK
+137 
-148 DASDKWQSLN
+148 N
-158 SGTADPNSTEL
+158 S
-169 YLKVEFYEIDTEV
+169 
-182 LLEQHDGILVYS
+182 
-194 LPDFMRD
+194 
-201 FEKAGNGNLLAGE
+201 
-214 RNIGTIE
+214 
-221 IENNQVK
+221 NNQ
-228 ITLKKDYLNELVT
+228 LN
-241 NSSNQ
+241 
-246 LDGSFY
+246 GSFY
-252 VKGQIDLTEIN
+252 VKGQIDLTKIN
-263 KNNGQA
+263 KSDGKA
-269 TLVVGKKT
+269 TLTVGNKT
-277 VTLDYGPDCIEE
+277 ITLDYGPDCIEK
-289 FGSVTIDKQIPN
+289 FGSVTIDKQISN

-335 NLVSYLGNISS
+335 NLVSYLGNIGS
-346 TETTLTSEDNRKDPC
+346 TETELNSTDNKQ

-375 GKIYKANIPDSN
+375 GKIYKAKIPDSN
-387 QTNITNPYIVWNI
+387 TKIPASGEPNITNPCIVWNI

-418 DKESLNGNTINN
+418 DKESLNGNTIKN

-446 IGTAKFTP
+446 TGNADFTP
-454 KIDYSNQFTKT
+454 KIDYDGLFKKT

-473 KDGSYTIPFKSYI
+473 ADDGSYTIPFKSSI
-486 SIHEAT
+486 SIKKDT

-503 DYLKHDLNTEINDDL
+503 DYLKHDLNTEINADL
-518 LQYIHFN
+518 LQYIHFD
-525 KSSFKLYK
+525 KSTFKLYK
-533 NNDNNPVDASQY
+533 NNSVVDSAKY

-558 WNENDNF
+558 WNDKDNF

-571 GNEDTPINLSPGDS
+571 GNEDTPINLSPGES
-585 CYITYSVT
+585 CYITYNVT

-621 KQSKFTGGFEAWNSI
+621 EQSKFAGGFEAWNSI

-646 KQVEHTA
+646 KQVEKTA
-653 TTSSKIET
+653 TTSSKTET

-670 NKAIQKDSTSDTSFT
+670 NKEIQKDSTSNTSFT

-708 VKMTDTLTSKHM
+708 VTMTDTLTSKHM

-729 ALEAEVNSQKLQWD
+729 ALEADSISRDLNKGTNDTYTLNS
-743 EASQNYKLQST
+743 NYT
-754 YNVVETKWVK
+754 TVDTKWIK
-764 IDDQNSFSLK
+764 IDDQQSFSLK
-774 PSELGWTDKNYYA
+774 PSALGWTDKNYA

-798 LDTFTETKVKNKFTL
+798 LDAFTETKVKNKFTL
-813 EGVVKKGTG
+813 EGVVKKGDGT
-822 EFTFNKEDVSKETTL
+822 FTFNKEDVSKETTL
-837 TIKGNLNLKA
+837 TIKGNLNLNA

-853 YKEPNT
+853 YKEP
-859 DSNTWANGEL
+859 DSNTWTNGEL

-896 TPSNLRQGSLV
+896 TPSNLREGSLV
-907 GIYKGTLPEGKNISD
+907 GIYKGTLKEGKNISD

-932 SGLTPIN
+932 SGLTSID
-939 DKFISQL
+939 DKFNSQL

-981 TNNRDTKTYKNSI
+981 TNNRDTKTFKNSI
-994 YIKEDGEYV
+994 SIEEDGEYV

-1040 DKKGNGDADPS
+1040 DKKNNGDADPS
-1051 KIDTNLLNK
+1051 KIDTKLLENSK
-1060 SLNKSH
+1060 DVFNSK

-1109 YDASKVT
+1109 DAASKVT

-1127 EFRENDSTNDNGN
+1127 EFRENDSSNDNKK
-1140 SEHTIYYVNIDRK
+1140 SEHTIYYVSKDKKR
-1153 QTKIRLGEFVS
+1153 TMIRLGDFTS
-1164 KSIRDNNSVDVQVV
+1164 KSVRDNNSVDVQVV
-1178 CRITDPQVLLGAQ
+1178 CRITDSQVLLGAQ
-1191 PSDFI
+1191 SSDFI
-1196 NKVTLQKNGKDIATS
+1196 NKVTLQKDGQNIATS
-1211 SSQVPVKLNK
+1211 SSKVPVQLDD
-1221 TDKNIVKEIAKK
+1221 TDKNIDKKLVNK

-1253 NDNGGLTLVDRLG
+1253 NDNGELTLVDRLG
-1266 DNLRLDITS
+1266 DNLKLDTTS
-1275 VKVYKNNNEEVT
+1275 VKVFNSNNEELT
-1287 GCVIAYQDK
+1287 NCKKSYQNNI
-1296 TLEISNIPNDV
+1296 LEIKIPNNI
-1307 PIKIRYTVTVNMK
+1307 PIKITYTATVNAK
-1320 PGDPVNIANTAYWKG
+1320 PGDSVNIANTAYWKG
-1335 YSENGGD
+1335 YSENGGE
-1342 TVLESYSYSVSGTI
+1342 TVQERYSYNVSGTI

-1364 KLTKLDQNNL
+1364 KLTKQDENDI
-1374 DKVLKGATFQI
+1374 DKVLNGATFKI
-1385 EKCTFDEYGKM
+1385 DKCTIE
-1396 ATSDKMDLTT
+1396 AN
-1406 GDDGTIAQNLQ
+1406 GDITASEISTANTDANGTITKNLQ

-1453 DTITQYLKTEDLRVS
+1453 GSIKKYLKDADLRVS

-1476 GVTNHKGEI
+1476 NVMNHKGEI

-1497 KSTKPVS
+1497 KSTEPVS

-1512 DDPNKLEKPL
+1512 DDKKKLDEKAIIYDAGDT
-1522 QPPKTITYSAND
+1522 Q
-1534 NPDKSVK
+1534 DKSVK
-1541 FENLELD
+1541 FVNLDLD

-1574 MNYQVVYKNETK
+1574 MNYQVVYEKNGITLSGEK
-1586 NTDTSSA
+1586 NS
-1593 QNGETIVVTNKSRT
+1593 ETIVVTNKSRT
-1607 KILPSTGSVGTLI
+1607 KILPSTGSMGTLI

-1638 INKNNRKEK
+1638 INKNKRKEK

>member
-1 MIVQEYLRRL
+1 MQEYLRRL

-40 SLPAQTLTCDKEE
+40 SLPAQTMTCDKEE

-73 HTHTDDCNKQEEVNE
+73 HTHNEDCNKQEEVNE
-88 QEEVVKDEPETQN
+88 QEEVVKDEPETIN
-101 KDEQVSQESEE
+101 NEQVSQESEE
-112 ETTTTTETTT
+112 ETTTTTTT
-122 ETTKQPFDLSLDANK
+122 ETTKQPFDLSSEANK
-137 DKIKSIDVYYK
+137 DKITSVVMYYK
-148 DASDKWQSLN
+148 DEN
-158 SGTADPNSTEL
+158 GTWNNLEDGNANPSSTEL
-169 YLKVEFYEIDTEV
+169 YLKVEFDKINTKE
-182 LLEQHDGILVYS
+182 LLEQHNGILVYS

-228 ITLKKDYLNELVT
+228 VTLKKDYLNELVT

-263 KNNGQA
+263 KSDGKA
-269 TLVVGKKT
+269 TLTVGKKT
-277 VTLDYGPDCIEE
+277 VILDYGKECIEK
-289 FGSVTIDKQIPN
+289 FGSVKIDKQISN
-301 VDKKDN
+301 VDKVN
-307 SLTYTVTVTAGKDG
+307 NYLTYTVTVTAGKDG

-330 FTSNS
+330 FTSNA
-335 NLVSYLGNISS
+335 NLVSYAGNISS
-346 TETTLTSEDNRKDPC
+346 TETTLTSNDNKK
-361 DPFETIEKSSSQSH
+361 DPFEMPIEASH
-375 GKIYKANIPDSN
+375 GKIYKADIPDATTKIPKPGASE
-387 QTNITNPYIVWNI
+387 IKNPCIVWNI
-400 GNMEPNEI
+400 GNMEPNES
-408 RTLTYYVKLK
+408 RMLTYYVKLN
-418 DKESLNGNTINN
+418 DKESLKDKPIDN

-446 IGTAKFTP
+446 SEKASFTP
-454 KIDYSNQFTKT
+454 TIVYSSFEKY
-465 VDGNITRN
+465 VDGTIKRN
-473 KDGSYTIPFKSYI
+473 SDGSYTIPFKSLI
-486 SIHEAT
+486 SIKKDE

-503 DYLKHDLNTEINDDL
+503 DYLKHNMNTEIDADL
-518 LQYIHFN
+518 LQYIHFDRN
-525 KSSFKLYK
+525 SFKLYM
-533 NNDNNPVDASQY
+533 NNNNEPVDSSQY
-545 NIKWSTDNTEFKE
+545 NIKWSTKTDNTGFQE
-558 WNENDNF
+558 WDDKVNF

-571 GNEDTPINLSPGDS
+571 GNKDNPINLSPGES
-585 CYITYSVT
+585 CYITYNVI

-598 FAKLHT
+598 FAQMHTDTLHT
-604 DSINA
+604 

-621 KQSKFTGGFEAWNSI
+621 KRDDFAGGFEAWNSI
-636 SNIKTYEWNG
+636 ANIKTYEWNA
-646 KQVEHTA
+646 KQVEKIA
-653 TTSSKIET
+653 TTTPKTET

-670 NKAIQKDSTSDTSFT
+670 NNAIQKDSTSNTSFT

-708 VKMTDTLTSKHM
+708 VTMTDTLTSKHM
-720 KYVGYMKVD
+720 KYVGYMKVE
-729 ALEAEVNSQKLQWD
+729 ALEADSISRDLNKGTNDTYTLNS
-743 EASQNYKLQST
+743 NYT
-754 YNVVETKWVK
+754 TVDTKWIK
-764 IDDQNSFSLK
+764 IDDQQSFSLK
-774 PSELGWTDKNYYA
+774 PSALGWTDKNYA

-798 LDTFTETKVKNKFTL
+798 LDAFTETKVKNKFTL
-813 EGVVKKGTG
+813 EGVVKKGDGT
-822 EFTFNKEDVSKETTL
+822 FTFNKEDVSKETTL
-837 TIKGNLNLKA
+837 TIKGNLNLNA

-859 DSNTWANGEL
+859 DSNTWTNGEL

-876 GTQINKDM
+876 GSQINKDM

-896 TPSNLRQGSLV
+896 TNSILREGSLV
-907 GIYKGTLPEGKNISD
+907 GIYKGKLLEGKNISD
-922 YKDIEDLKNK
+922 YKDIEDLKNN

-981 TNNRDTKTYKNSI
+981 TNNRDTKTFKNSI
-994 YIKEDGEYV
+994 SIEEDGEYV
-1003 SEIPAEK
+1003 SEISAEK

-1040 DKKGNGDADPS
+1040 DKKNNGDADPS
-1051 KIDTNLLNK
+1051 KIDTKLLNK
-1060 SLNKSH
+1060 NC

-1109 YDASKVT
+1109 DAASKVT

-1127 EFRENDSTNDNGN
+1127 EFRENDSPNDNKK
-1140 SEHTIYYVNIDRK
+1140 SEHTIYYVSKDKKR
-1153 QTKIRLGEFVS
+1153 TMIRLGEFVS

-1196 NKVTLQKNGKDIATS
+1196 NKVTLQKDGKDIATS
-1211 SSQVPVKLNK
+1211 SSKVPVQLNE
-1221 TDKNIVKEIAKK
+1221 TDKNIDKKLAKE

-1244 NQLGQTLPT
+1244 NKLGQTLPT
-1253 NDNGGLTLVDRLG
+1253 NDNGELTLVDKLG
-1266 DNLRLDITS
+1266 DNLKLDTTS
-1275 VKVYKNNNEEVT
+1275 VKVFNSNNEELT
-1287 GCVIAYQDK
+1287 NCKKSYQNNI
-1296 TLEISNIPNDV
+1296 LEIKIPNNI
-1307 PIKIRYTVTVNMK
+1307 PIKITYTATVNAK
-1320 PGDPVNIANTAYWKG
+1320 PGDSVNIANTAYWKG
-1335 YSENGGD
+1335 YSEKGGG
-1342 TVLESYSYSVSGTI
+1342 TVQQSYSYNVSGTI

-1364 KLTKLDQNNL
+1364 KLTKQDENDM
-1374 DKVLKGATFQI
+1374 DKVLSGATFKI

-1396 ATSDKMDLTT
+1396 TTSEISTPTT
-1406 GDDGTIAQNLQ
+1406 GNDGTIAQNLQ
-1417 YDTLYKITET
+1417 YDTLYRITET
-1427 KAPDGYVLNKEPIY
+1427 KAPDGYVLDDEPIY
-1441 IFDVYKAKDSDV
+1441 ILDIKKGNESYV
-1453 DTITQYLKTEDLRVS
+1453 DTVKQYLKNINLEVS

-1476 GVTNHKGEI
+1476 NVMNHKGEI

-1504 GTYRFGLY
+1504 GIYRFGLY
-1512 DDPNKLEKPL
+1512 DDPNKLDKPL

-1541 FENLELD
+1541 FENLELN
-1548 KTYYVYELDDKDQP
+1548 KTYYVYELDDQDKP

-1607 KILPSTGSVGTLI
+1607 KILPSTGSIGTLI

>member
-1 MIVQEYLRRL
+1 
-11 LKDKARLRKWK
+11 
-22 RIMIALSCIV
+22 MIALSCIV

-40 SLPAQTLTCDKEE
+40 SLPAQTLACDKEE

-73 HTHTDDCNKQEEVNE
+73 HTHNEDCNKQEEVNE
-88 QEEVVKDEPETQN
+88 QEEVVEDEPETQN
-101 KDEQVSQESEE
+101 KDEQVSQVSEE
-112 ETTTTTETTT
+112 ETTTTTTETTT

-137 DKIKSIDVYYK
+137 DKLKSIVIYYK
-148 DASDKWQSLN
+148 DEFGKWKNLD
-158 SGTADPNSTEL
+158 SGNGNPNSTEL
-169 YLKVEFYEIDTEV
+169 YLKVDFDKIDTKN
-182 LLEQHDGILVYS
+182 LLEQYNGILVYS

-214 RNIGTIE
+214 KIIGKIE
-221 IENNQVK
+221 IENNKVK
-228 ITLKKDYLNELVT
+228 INLDPTYLKDLINNKSNEL
-241 NSSNQ
+241 N
-246 LDGSFY
+246 GSFY
-252 VKGQIDLTEIN
+252 VKGQIDLTKIN
-263 KNNGQA
+263 QNKGEA
-269 TLVVGKKT
+269 KLVVGGKT
-277 VTLDYGPDCIEE
+277 VTLNYGPDCIEE

-346 TETTLTSEDNRKDPC
+346 TETELNSTDNKQ

-387 QTNITNPYIVWNI
+387 QTNITNPCIVWNI

-430 SASLYSKG
+430 SASLYSKS
-438 STDTYDKG
+438 STKTYDKG

-518 LQYIHFN
+518 LQYIHFDQN
-525 KSSFKLYK
+525 SFKLYYK
-533 NNDNNPVDASQY
+533 NNPVDASQY
-545 NIKWSTDNTEFKE
+545 NIKWSTDNTNFKE
-558 WNENDNF
+558 WNDKDNF
-565 RSFVLS
+565 RSFILS
-571 GNEDTPINLSPGDS
+571 GNENTQIDLSPGES
-585 CYITYSVT
+585 CYITYNVI
-593 VKPEA
+593 VKPEV

-615 HADNVD
+615 HADNVNKRD
-621 KQSKFTGGFEAWNSI
+621 DFSGGFEAWNSI
-636 SNIKTYEWNG
+636 ANIKTYEWNA
-646 KQVEHTA
+646 KQVEKIA
-653 TTSSKIET
+653 TTTPKTET

-670 NKAIQKDSTSDTSFT
+670 NENNKITDDSTLNTSFT

-743 EASQNYKLQST
+743 EASQNYKLQPT

-764 IDDQNSFSLK
+764 IDGQKTFSLK
-774 PSELGWTDKNYYA
+774 PSELGWTDKNYA
-787 YRFTYYAKPDN
+787 YRFTYYAKPDS
-798 LDTFTETKVKNKFTL
+798 LDAFTETKVKNKFTL
-813 EGVVKKGTG
+813 EGVVKKGDGT
-822 EFTFNKEDVSKETTL
+822 FTFNKEDVSKETTL
-837 TIKGNLNLKA
+837 TIKGNLNLTA

-853 YKEPNT
+853 YKEP
-859 DSNTWANGEL
+859 DSNTWTNGEL

-876 GTQINKDM
+876 GSQINKDM

-896 TPSNLRQGSLV
+896 TNSILREGSLV
-907 GIYKGTLPEGKNISD
+907 GIYKGTLLEGKNISD
-922 YKDIEDLKNK
+922 YKDIEDLKNN

-1003 SEIPAEK
+1003 SEIVAEK

-1051 KIDTNLLNK
+1051 KIDTKLLDNSK
-1060 SLNKSH
+1060 

-1097 FSYMRVKWHGDE
+1097 FSYMRVKWHGD
-1109 YDASKVT
+1109 DASQVT
-1116 SKTIDNPGSGW
+1116 SKTIENFDSSTW
-1127 EFRENDSTNDNGN
+1127 EQEYNDSKNDNKN
-1140 SEHTIYYVNIDRK
+1140 SEHTIYYVSKDKKR
-1153 QTKIRLGEFVS
+1153 TMIRLGDFKPMS
-1164 KSIRDNNSVDVQVV
+1164 TRDNNSVDVQVV

-1191 PSDFI
+1191 SNDFT

-1211 SSQVPVKLNK
+1211 SSKVPVQLGD
-1221 TDKNIVKEIAKK
+1221 TDKNIDKEIVKK
-1233 NGQKLEFEINT
+1233 NGQKLDFEINT

-1253 NDNGGLTLVDRLG
+1253 NDDGGLTLVDKLG
-1266 DNLRLDITS
+1266 DNLRLDMTS
-1275 VKVYKNNNEEVT
+1275 VKVYKNNNVELT
-1287 GCVIAYQDK
+1287 DCIKSYQNNI
-1296 TLEISNIPNDV
+1296 LEISRIPNDV

-1320 PGDPVNIANTAYWKG
+1320 PGDAVNIANTAYWKG

-1342 TVLESYSYSVSGTI
+1342 TVQESYSYSVSGIIQT
-1356 GASSVVNF
+1356 SSVVKF

-1374 DKVLKGATFQI
+1374 DTVLRGATFKI
-1385 EKCTFDEYGKM
+1385 EKCTFDESGNM
-1396 ATSDKMDLTT
+1396 TTSDISTETT
-1406 GDDGTIAQNLQ
+1406 NENGIITEQLQ
-1417 YDTLYKITET
+1417 YDTLYRITET
-1427 KAPDGYVLNKEPIY
+1427 QAPYGYVLDDKPIY
-1441 IFDVYKAKDSDV
+1441 ILDVKDKDNYVNTVKQKIKDGELNILYK
-1453 DTITQYLKTEDLRVS
+1453 Q
-1468 YQEENFSL
+1468 ENFDL
-1476 GVTNHKGEI
+1476 DVMNHKGEI

-1504 GTYRFGLY
+1504 GIYTFGLY
-1512 DDPNKLEKPL
+1512 DDKNKLDEKAIIYGAGD
-1522 QPPKTITYSAND
+1522 T
-1534 NPDKSVK
+1534 PDKSVK
-1541 FENLELD
+1541 FENLELN
-1548 KTYYVYELDDKDQP
+1548 KTYYVYELDDQDKP
-1562 ITDTSKEVTINT
+1562 IKDTSKEVTINT
-1574 MNYQVVYKNETK
+1574 MNYQVVYEKNGITLSSEK
-1586 NTDTSSA
+1586 NS
-1593 QNGETIVVTNKSRT
+1593 EKIVVTNKSRT
-1607 KILPSTGSVGTLI
+1607 KILPSTGSMGTLI

-1625 ATLVVASLICLSN
+1625 ATLVVASLICLSK

>member
-1 MIVQEYLRRL
+1 MQEYLRRL

-40 SLPAQTLTCDKEE
+40 SLPAQTMTCDKEE

-73 HTHTDDCNKQEEVNE
+73 HTHNEDCNKQEEVNE
-88 QEEVVKDEPETQN
+88 QEEVVKDEPETIN
-101 KDEQVSQESEE
+101 NEQVSQESEE
-112 ETTTTTETTT
+112 ETTTTTTT
-122 ETTKQPFDLSLDANK
+122 ETTKQPFDLSSEANK
-137 DKIKSIDVYYK
+137 DKITSVVMYYK
-148 DASDKWQSLN
+148 DEN
-158 SGTADPNSTEL
+158 GTWNNLEDGNANPSSTEL
-169 YLKVEFYEIDTEV
+169 YLKVEFDKINTKE
-182 LLEQHDGILVYS
+182 LLEQHNGILVYS

-228 ITLKKDYLNELVT
+228 VTLKKDYLNELVT

-263 KNNGQA
+263 KSDGKA
-269 TLVVGKKT
+269 TLTVGKKT
-277 VTLDYGPDCIEE
+277 VILDYGKECIEK
-289 FGSVTIDKQIPN
+289 FGSVKIDKQISN
-301 VDKKDN
+301 VDKVN
-307 SLTYTVTVTAGKDG
+307 NYLTYTVTVTAGKDG

-330 FTSNS
+330 FTSNA
-335 NLVSYLGNISS
+335 NLVSYAGNISS
-346 TETTLTSEDNRKDPC
+346 TETTLTSNDNKK
-361 DPFETIEKSSSQSH
+361 DPFEMPIEASH
-375 GKIYKANIPDSN
+375 GKIYKADIPDATTKIPKPGASE
-387 QTNITNPYIVWNI
+387 IKNPCIVWNI
-400 GNMEPNEI
+400 GNMEPNES
-408 RTLTYYVKLK
+408 RMLTYYVKLN
-418 DKESLNGNTINN
+418 DKESLKDKPIDN

-446 IGTAKFTP
+446 SEKASFTP
-454 KIDYSNQFTKT
+454 TIVYSSFEKY
-465 VDGNITRN
+465 VDGTIKRN
-473 KDGSYTIPFKSYI
+473 SDGSYTIPFKSLI
-486 SIHEAT
+486 SIKKDE

-503 DYLKHDLNTEINDDL
+503 DYLKHNMNTEIDADL
-518 LQYIHFN
+518 LQYIHFDRN
-525 KSSFKLYK
+525 SFKLYM
-533 NNDNNPVDASQY
+533 NNNNEPVDSSQY
-545 NIKWSTDNTEFKE
+545 NIKWSTKTDNTGFQE
-558 WNENDNF
+558 WDDKVNF

-571 GNEDTPINLSPGDS
+571 GNKDNPINLSPGES
-585 CYITYSVT
+585 CYITYNVI

-598 FAKLHT
+598 FAQMHTDTLHT
-604 DSINA
+604 

-621 KQSKFTGGFEAWNSI
+621 KRDDFAGGFEAWNSI
-636 SNIKTYEWNG
+636 ANIKTYEWNA
-646 KQVEHTA
+646 KQVEKIA
-653 TTSSKIET
+653 TTTPKTET

-670 NKAIQKDSTSDTSFT
+670 NNAIQKDSTSNTSFT

-708 VKMTDTLTSKHM
+708 VTMTDTLTSKHM
-720 KYVGYMKVD
+720 KYVGYMKVE
-729 ALEAEVNSQKLQWD
+729 ALEADSISRDLNKGTNDTYTLNS
-743 EASQNYKLQST
+743 NYT
-754 YNVVETKWVK
+754 TVDTKWIK
-764 IDDQNSFSLK
+764 IDDQQSFSLK
-774 PSELGWTDKNYYA
+774 PSALGWTDKNYA

-798 LDTFTETKVKNKFTL
+798 LDAFTETKVKNKFTL
-813 EGVVKKGTG
+813 EGVVKKGDGT
-822 EFTFNKEDVSKETTL
+822 FTFNKEDVSKETTL
-837 TIKGNLNLKA
+837 TIKGNLNLNA

-859 DSNTWANGEL
+859 DSNTWTNGEL

-876 GTQINKDM
+876 GSQINKDM

-896 TPSNLRQGSLV
+896 TNSILREGSLV
-907 GIYKGTLPEGKNISD
+907 GIYKGKLLEGKNISD
-922 YKDIEDLKNK
+922 YKDIEDLKNN

-981 TNNRDTKTYKNSI
+981 TNNRDTKTFKNSI
-994 YIKEDGEYV
+994 SIEEDGEYV

-1040 DKKGNGDADPS
+1040 DKKNNGDADPN
-1051 KIDTNLLNK
+1051 KIDTKLLNK
-1060 SLNKSH
+1060 NC

-1109 YDASKVT
+1109 DAASKVT

-1127 EFRENDSTNDNGN
+1127 EFRENDSPNDNKK
-1140 SEHTIYYVNIDRK
+1140 SEHTIYYVSKDKKR
-1153 QTKIRLGEFVS
+1153 TMIRLGEFVS

-1196 NKVTLQKNGKDIATS
+1196 NKVTLQKDGKDIATS
-1211 SSQVPVKLNK
+1211 SSKVPVQLNE
-1221 TDKNIVKEIAKK
+1221 TDKNIDKKLAKE

-1244 NQLGQTLPT
+1244 NKLGQTLPT
-1253 NDNGGLTLVDRLG
+1253 NDNGELTLVDKLG
-1266 DNLRLDITS
+1266 DNLKLDTTS
-1275 VKVYKNNNEEVT
+1275 VKVFNSNNEELT
-1287 GCVIAYQDK
+1287 NCKKSYQNNI
-1296 TLEISNIPNDV
+1296 LEIKIPNNI
-1307 PIKIRYTVTVNMK
+1307 PIKITYTATVNAK
-1320 PGDPVNIANTAYWKG
+1320 PGDSVNIANTAYWKG
-1335 YSENGGD
+1335 YSEKGGG
-1342 TVLESYSYSVSGTI
+1342 TVQQSYSYNVSGTI

-1364 KLTKLDQNNL
+1364 KLTKQDENDM
-1374 DKVLKGATFQI
+1374 DKVLSGATFKI

-1396 ATSDKMDLTT
+1396 TTSEISTPTT
-1406 GDDGTIAQNLQ
+1406 GNDGTIAQNLQ
-1417 YDTLYKITET
+1417 YDTLYRITET
-1427 KAPDGYVLNKEPIY
+1427 KAPDGYVLDDEPIY
-1441 IFDVYKAKDSDV
+1441 ILDIKKGNESYV
-1453 DTITQYLKTEDLRVS
+1453 DTVKQYLKNINLEVS

-1476 GVTNHKGEI
+1476 NVMNHKGEI

-1504 GTYRFGLY
+1504 GIYRFGLY
-1512 DDPNKLEKPL
+1512 DDPNKLDKPL

-1541 FENLELD
+1541 FENLELN
-1548 KTYYVYELDDKDQP
+1548 KTYYVYELDDQDKP

-1607 KILPSTGSVGTLI
+1607 KILPSTGSIGTLI

>member
-1 MIVQEYLRRL
+1 MY
-11 LKDKARLRKWK
+11 RK
-22 RIMIALSCIV
+22 
-32 VVCTVYAL
+32 
-40 SLPAQTLTCDKEE
+40 
-53 HTHTAE
+53 
-59 CYDENN
+59 
-65 ELICEKEE
+65 
-73 HTHTDDCNKQEEVNE
+73 
-88 QEEVVKDEPETQN
+88 
-101 KDEQVSQESEE
+101 
-112 ETTTTTETTT
+112 
-122 ETTKQPFDLSLDANK
+122 
-137 DKIKSIDVYYK
+137 
-148 DASDKWQSLN
+148 
-158 SGTADPNSTEL
+158 
-169 YLKVEFYEIDTEV
+169 
-182 LLEQHDGILVYS
+182 
-194 LPDFMRD
+194 
-201 FEKAGNGNLLAGE
+201 
-214 RNIGTIE
+214 
-221 IENNQVK
+221 
-228 ITLKKDYLNELVT
+228 
-241 NSSNQ
+241 
-246 LDGSFY
+246 
-252 VKGQIDLTEIN
+252 
-263 KNNGQA
+263 
-269 TLVVGKKT
+269 
-277 VTLDYGPDCIEE
+277 
-289 FGSVTIDKQIPN
+289 FGGVTIDKQISN
-301 VDKKDN
+301 VDEVN
-307 SLTYTVTVTAGKDG
+307 NYLTYTVTVTAGKDG
-321 CKGLYVVDK
+321 CKDLYVVDK
-330 FTSNS
+330 FTSNA
-335 NLVSYLGNISS
+335 NLVSYAGNISS
-346 TETTLTSEDNRKDPC
+346 TETTLTSEDNNK
-361 DPFETIEKSSSQSH
+361 DPFETIISGATH
-375 GKIYKANIPDSN
+375 GKIYKAD
-387 QTNITNPYIVWNI
+387 ITDATTKTPKPGASEIKNPCIVWNI
-400 GNMEPNEI
+400 GNMGPNES
-408 RTLTYYVKLK
+408 RMLTYYVKLN
-418 DKESLNGNTINN
+418 DKESLKDKPIDN

-446 IGTAKFTP
+446 SEKASFTP
-454 KIDYSNQFTKT
+454 TIVYSSFEKY
-465 VDGNITRN
+465 VDGTIKRN
-473 KDGSYTIPFKSYI
+473 SDGSYTIPFKSLI
-486 SIHEAT
+486 SIKKDK

-503 DYLKHDLNTEINDDL
+503 DYLKHNMNTEIDADL
-518 LQYIHFN
+518 LQYIHFDRN
-525 KSSFKLYK
+525 SFKLYM
-533 NNDNNPVDASQY
+533 NNDNKPVDSSQY
-545 NIKWSTDNTEFKE
+545 NIKWSTKTDNTGFQE
-558 WNENDNF
+558 WDDKVNF

-571 GNEDTPINLSPGDS
+571 GNKDNPINLSPGES
-585 CYITYSVT
+585 CYITYNVI

-598 FAKLHT
+598 FAQMHTDTLHT
-604 DSINA
+604 

-621 KQSKFTGGFEAWNSI
+621 KRDDFAGGFEAWNSI
-636 SNIKTYEWNG
+636 ANIKTYEWNG
-646 KQVEHTA
+646 KQVDQNA
-653 TTSSKIET
+653 TTSSLTET
-661 MSGDRFIYE
+661 MTEDRFIYG
-670 NKAIQKDSTSDTSFT
+670 NKGIEKDSTSNTSFT

-708 VKMTDTLTSKHM
+708 VTMTDTLTSNHM
-720 KYVGYMKVD
+720 KYVGYMKVE
-729 ALEAEVNSQKLQWD
+729 ALEAESISSDLNKEKNDTYTLNSH
-743 EASQNYKLQST
+743 YKP
-754 YNVVETKWVK
+754 VDTKWVK
-764 IDDQNSFSLK
+764 INGQQSFSLK
-774 PSELGWTDKNYYA
+774 PSDLGWTDKNYA
-787 YRFTYYAKPDN
+787 YRFTYYARPDD
-798 LDTFTETKVKNKFTL
+798 LSTFTETKVKNKFTL

-822 EFTFNKEDVSKETTL
+822 EFKFKQEDVSKETTL
-837 TIKGNLNLKA
+837 TIKGNLNLNA

-853 YKEPNT
+853 YKEP
-859 DSNTWANGEL
+859 DSNTWTNGEL

-922 YKDIEDLKNK
+922 YKDIEDLKNN
-932 SGLTPIN
+932 SGLAPID
-939 DKFISQL
+939 DKFNSQL
-946 NGTNELLLTA
+946 NGTNELLLIA
-956 KDDIQLGNEKV
+956 KENIGLGNEKV

-1023 QVFKYDG
+1023 QVFKYDR

-1040 DKKGNGDADPS
+1040 DKKNNGDADPS

-1060 SLNKSH
+1060 SR

-1089 DDIPDGME
+1089 DDIPNGME

-1140 SEHTIYYVNIDRK
+1140 SEHTIYYVNTDRK

-1191 PSDFI
+1191 PSDFT

-1211 SSQVPVKLNK
+1211 SSKVPVQLDD
-1221 TDKNIVKEIAKK
+1221 TDKNINKELVKK
-1233 NGQKLEFEINT
+1233 NGQKLEFEIDT

-1253 NDNGGLTLVDRLG
+1253 NDNGGLTLVDKLG
-1266 DNLRLDITS
+1266 DNLRLDTTS

-1287 GCVIAYQDK
+1287 GCKIAYQDN
-1296 TLEISNIPNDV
+1296 TLEIRNIPNDI
-1307 PIKIRYTVTVNMK
+1307 PIKIKYTVTVNMK

-1364 KLTKLDQNNL
+1364 KLTKQDQNNL
-1374 DKVLKGATFQI
+1374 SNVLNGATFEI

-1406 GDDGTIAQNLQ
+1406 GDDGTITQNLQ

-1504 GTYRFGLY
+1504 GIYRFGLY
-1512 DDPNKLEKPL
+1512 DDPNKLDKPL

-1574 MNYQVVYKNETK
+1574 MNYQVVYKNETQ

-1593 QNGETIVVTNKSRT
+1593 RNGETIVVTNKSHT
-1607 KILPSTGSVGTLI
+1607 KILPSTGSIGTLI

-1638 INKNNRKEK
+1638 INKNNRKDK

>member
-1 MIVQEYLRRL
+1 MQEYLRRL

-22 RIMIALSCIV
+22 RVMIALSCIV

-73 HTHTDDCNKQEEVNE
+73 HTHTDDCYKQEEVNE
-88 QEEVVKDEPETQN
+88 QEEVVNNEPETIN
-101 KDEQVSQESEE
+101 NEQVSQESEE
-112 ETTTTTETTT
+112 TTATTTTETTT
-122 ETTKQPFDLSLDANK
+122 RPFDLSSEANK
-137 DKIKSIDVYYK
+137 DKITSIVMYFK
-148 DASDKWQSLN
+148 DENGTWNNLEDGNASPS
-158 SGTADPNSTEL
+158 STEL
-169 YLKVEFYEIDTEV
+169 YLKVEFDKIDTKN
-182 LLEQHDGILVYS
+182 LLEQHNGILVYS
-194 LPDFMRD
+194 LPKFMRD
-201 FEKAGNGNLLAGE
+201 FEKAGNGILKAGDE
-214 RNIGTIE
+214 DIGKIE
-221 IENNQVK
+221 IENNKVK
-228 ITLKKDYLNELVT
+228 VTLDKKYLNKLVT
-241 NSSNQ
+241 NSNNQ
-246 LDGSFY
+246 LNGSFY
-252 VKGQIDLTEIN
+252 VKGQIDLTKIN
-263 KNNGQA
+263 NTDGKA
-269 TLVVGKKT
+269 TLTVGNKT
-277 VTLDYGPDCIEE
+277 VTLDYGPDCIEK
-289 FGSVTIDKQIPN
+289 FGSVDMKKEMSN
-301 VDKKDN
+301 VDKVN
-307 SLTYTVTVTAGKDG
+307 NYLTYTVTVTAGKDG
-321 CKGLYVVDK
+321 CKDLYVVDK

-335 NLVSYLGNISS
+335 NLVSYLGNIST
-346 TETTLTSEDNRKDPC
+346 TETELNSTDNKQ

-375 GKIYKANIPDSN
+375 GKIYKAKIPDSN
-387 QTNITNPYIVWNI
+387 TKIPASGEPNITNPCIVWNI

-430 SASLYSKG
+430 SALLYSQS

-446 IGTAKFTP
+446 TGNADFTP
-454 KIDYSNQFTKT
+454 KIDYDGLFKKT

-473 KDGSYTIPFKSYI
+473 ADDGSYTIPFKSSI
-486 SIHEAT
+486 SIKKDT

-503 DYLKHDLNTEINDDL
+503 DYLKHDLNTEINADL
-518 LQYIHFN
+518 LQYIHFD
-525 KSSFKLYK
+525 KSTFKLYK
-533 NNDNNPVDASQY
+533 NNSVVDSAKY

-558 WNENDNF
+558 WNDKDNF

-571 GNEDTPINLSPGDS
+571 GNEDTPINLSPGES

-604 DSINA
+604 DSIHA

-615 HADNVD
+615 HADNVNKRD
-621 KQSKFTGGFEAWNSI
+621 DFAGGFEAWNSI

-646 KQVEHTA
+646 KQVEKTA
-653 TTSSKIET
+653 TTSSKTET

-670 NKAIQKDSTSDTSFT
+670 NKEIQKDSTPNTSFT

-708 VKMTDTLTSKHM
+708 VTMTDTLTSKHM
-720 KYVGYMKVD
+720 KYVGYMKVE
-729 ALEAEVNSQKLQWD
+729 ALEADSISRDLNKGTNDTYTLNS
-743 EASQNYKLQST
+743 NYT
-754 YNVVETKWVK
+754 RVDTKWVK
-764 IDDQNSFSLK
+764 INGQKTFSLK
-774 PSELGWTDKNYYA
+774 PSELGWTDKNYA
-787 YRFTYYAKPDN
+787 YRFTYYARPDD
-798 LDTFTETKVKNKFTL
+798 LSTFTETKVKNKFTL
-813 EGVVKKGTG
+813 EGVVKKGDGT
-822 EFTFNKEDVSKETTL
+822 FTFNKEDVSRETTL
-837 TIKGNLNLKA
+837 TIKGNLNLNA

-853 YKEPNT
+853 YKEP
-859 DSNTWANGEL
+859 DSNTWTNGEL

-896 TPSNLRQGSLV
+896 TPSTLQDGSLV
-907 GIYKGTLPEGKNISD
+907 GIYKGTLLEGKNISD

-932 SGLTPIN
+932 SGLTPI
-939 DKFISQL
+939 DGKFTSQL

-956 KDDIQLGNEKV
+956 NDDIQLGDEKV

-981 TNNRDTKTYKNSI
+981 TNNRDTKTFKNSI
-994 YIKEDGEYV
+994 SIEEDGEYV
-1003 SEIPAEK
+1003 SEIVAEK

-1040 DKKGNGDADPS
+1040 DKKNNGDADPS
-1051 KIDTNLLNK
+1051 KIDTKLLENSK
-1060 SLNKSH
+1060 DVFNSK

-1089 DDIPDGME
+1089 DDIPNGME

-1109 YDASKVT
+1109 DAASKVA
-1116 SKTIDNPGSGW
+1116 SKTIDNPGSDW
-1127 EFRENDSTNDNGN
+1127 EFRENDSPNDNKK
-1140 SEHTIYYVNIDRK
+1140 SEHTIYYVSKDKKR
-1153 QTKIRLGEFVS
+1153 TMIRLGEFVS

-1178 CRITDPQVLLGAQ
+1178 CRVTDPQVLLGAQ
-1191 PSDFI
+1191 PNNFI
-1196 NKVTLQKNGKDIATS
+1196 NKVTLQKDGKDIATS
-1211 SSQVPVKLNK
+1211 SSKVPVQLTK
-1221 TDKNIVKEIAKK
+1221 TDKNIDKQLAET
-1233 NGQKLEFEINT
+1233 NGQKLKFEINT

-1253 NDNGGLTLVDRLG
+1253 NDNGELTLVDKLG
-1266 DNLRLDITS
+1266 DNLKLDTTS
-1275 VKVYKNNNEEVT
+1275 VKVFNSNNEELT
-1287 GCVIAYQDK
+1287 NCKKSYQNNI
-1296 TLEISNIPNDV
+1296 LEIKIPNNI
-1307 PIKIRYTVTVNMK
+1307 PIKITYTATVNAK
-1320 PGDPVNIANTAYWKG
+1320 PGHSVNIANTAYWKG
-1335 YSENGGD
+1335 YSENGGK
-1342 TVLESYSYSVSGTI
+1342 TVQESYSYNVSGTI

-1364 KLTKLDQNNL
+1364 KLTKQDENDI
-1374 DKVLKGATFQI
+1374 DKVLNGATFKI

-1396 ATSDKMDLTT
+1396 TTSEISTPTT
-1406 GDDGTIAQNLQ
+1406 GNDGTIAQNLQ
-1417 YDTLYKITET
+1417 YDTLYRITET
-1427 KAPDGYVLNKEPIY
+1427 KAPDGYVLNDKPTY
-1441 IFDVYKAKDSDV
+1441 ILDVTKDNESYV
-1453 DTITQYLKTEDLRVS
+1453 DTVKQYLKNIDLEVS
-1468 YQEENFSL
+1468 YQEENFNL
-1476 GVTNHKGEI
+1476 QVRNHKGEI

-1512 DDPNKLEKPL
+1512 DDKNTRL
-1522 QPPKTITYSAND
+1522 QPIKTITYSAND

-1548 KTYYVYELDDKDQP
+1548 KTYYVYELDDQGNP
-1562 ITDTSKEVTINT
+1562 ITDSSKEVTINT
-1574 MNYQVVYKNETK
+1574 MNYQVVYEKNGITLSSEK
-1586 NTDTSSA
+1586 NS
-1593 QNGETIVVTNKSRT
+1593 ETIVVTNKSRT
-1607 KILPSTGSVGTLI
+1607 KILPSTGSMGTLI

-1638 INKNNRKEK
+1638 INKNKRKEK

>member
-1 MIVQEYLRRL
+1 
-11 LKDKARLRKWK
+11 
-22 RIMIALSCIV
+22 MIALSCIV

-40 SLPAQTLTCDKEE
+40 SLPAQTLACDKEE

-101 KDEQVSQESEE
+101 DEQVSQESEE
-112 ETTTTTETTT
+112 ETTTTTTETTT
-122 ETTKQPFDLSLDANK
+122 ETTKQPFDLSSEANK

-148 DASDKWQSLN
+148 DANDKWQNLDN
-158 SGTADPNSTEL
+158 GNVRPNSTEL
-169 YLKVEFYEIDTEV
+169 YLKVDFDKIDTKN
-182 LLEQHDGILVYS
+182 LLEQNNGILVYS

-214 RNIGTIE
+214 KIIGKIE
-221 IENNQVK
+221 IENNKVK
-228 ITLKKDYLNELVT
+228 INLDPTYLKDLINNKSNEL
-241 NSSNQ
+241 N
-246 LDGSFY
+246 GSFY
-252 VKGQIDLTEIN
+252 VKGQIDLTKIN
-263 KNNGQA
+263 QNKGEA
-269 TLVVGKKT
+269 KLVVGNKT
-277 VTLDYGPDCIEE
+277 VILDYGPDCIEK
-289 FGSVTIDKQIPN
+289 FGSVTIYKQIPN
-301 VDKKDN
+301 VDKIDN

-387 QTNITNPYIVWNI
+387 QTNITNPCIVWNI

-430 SASLYSKG
+430 SASLHSKG

-446 IGTAKFTP
+446 VGTAKFTP

-465 VDGNITRN
+465 VNGNITRN
-473 KDGSYTIPFKSYI
+473 SDGSYTIPFKSFI

-498 NLQFY
+498 NFQFY
-503 DYLKHDLNTEINDDL
+503 DYLKHDMNTEIDADL
-518 LQYIHFN
+518 LQYIHFDRN
-525 KSSFKLYK
+525 SFKLYM
-533 NNDNNPVDASQY
+533 NNNKPVDSSQY
-545 NIKWSTDNTEFKE
+545 NIKWSTDNTNFKE
-558 WNENDNF
+558 WSENDNF

-571 GNEDTPINLSPGDS
+571 GNKNNPINLSPGDS
-585 CYITYSVT
+585 CYITYNVI

-598 FAKLHT
+598 FAQMHTDTLHT
-604 DSINA
+604 

-621 KQSKFTGGFEAWNSI
+621 EQSKFAGGFEAWNSI

-646 KQVEHTA
+646 KQVEKTA
-653 TTSSKIET
+653 TTSSLTET
-661 MSGDRFIYE
+661 MTEDRFIYG
-670 NKAIQKDSTSDTSFT
+670 NKGIEKDSTSNTIFT

-708 VKMTDTLTSKHM
+708 VTMTDTLTSNHM
-720 KYVGYMKVD
+720 KYVGYMKVE
-729 ALEAEVNSQKLQWD
+729 ALEAESISSDLNKEKNDTYTLNSH
-743 EASQNYKLQST
+743 YKP
-754 YNVVETKWVK
+754 VDTKWVK
-764 IDDQNSFSLK
+764 INGQQSFSLK
-774 PSELGWTDKNYYA
+774 PSDLGWTDKNYA
-787 YRFTYYAKPDN
+787 YRFTYYARPDD
-798 LDTFTETKVKNKFTL
+798 LSTFTETKVKNKFTL

-822 EFTFNKEDVSKETTL
+822 EFKFKQEDVSKETTL
-837 TIKGNLNLKA
+837 TIKGNLNLTA

-853 YKEPNT
+853 YKEPNK
-859 DSNTWANGEL
+859 DSNTWTNGEL

-876 GTQINKDM
+876 GAQINKGM

-896 TPSNLRQGSLV
+896 TESILREGSLV

-922 YKDIEDLKNK
+922 YKDIEDLTKH
-932 SGLTPIN
+932 SGLTLIN
-939 DKFISQL
+939 DNFNSQL
-946 NGTNELLLTA
+946 NDTNELLLTA
-956 KDDIQLGNEKV
+956 KEDISLGNEKV

-1003 SEIPAEK
+1003 SEIVAEK
-1010 TLYTSPKILKELG
+1010 TLYTSPKVLKELG

-1040 DKKGNGDADPS
+1040 DKKNNGDADPS
-1051 KIDTNLLNK
+1051 KIDTKLLENSK
-1060 SLNKSH
+1060 DVFNSK

-1089 DDIPDGME
+1089 DDIPNGME

-1109 YDASKVT
+1109 YDASQVK

-1127 EFRENDSTNDNGN
+1127 EFRENNSTNDNGN
-1140 SEHTIYYVNIDRK
+1140 SEHTIYYVSKDKK
-1153 QTKIRLGEFVS
+1153 QTMIRLGEFVS

-1178 CRITDPQVLLGAQ
+1178 CRITDPQVLLGAR
-1191 PSDFI
+1191 PSDFT

-1211 SSQVPVKLNK
+1211 SSKVPVQLDD
-1221 TDKNIVKEIAKK
+1221 TDKNIDKKLVNK
-1233 NGQKLEFEINT
+1233 NGQKLNFEINT
-1244 NQLGQTLPT
+1244 NQLSQTLPT
-1253 NDNGGLTLVDRLG
+1253 NDNGELTLVDKLG
-1266 DNLRLDITS
+1266 DNLKLDTTS
-1275 VKVYKNNNEEVT
+1275 VKVFNSNNEELT
-1287 GCVIAYQDK
+1287 NCKKSYQNNI
-1296 TLEISNIPNDV
+1296 LEIKIPNNI
-1307 PIKIRYTVTVNMK
+1307 PIKITYTATVNAK
-1320 PGDPVNIANTAYWKG
+1320 PGDSVNIANTAYWKG
-1335 YSENGGD
+1335 YSENGGK
-1342 TVLESYSYSVSGTI
+1342 TVQKSYSYNVSGTI

-1364 KLTKLDQNNL
+1364 KLTKQDENDI
-1374 DKVLKGATFQI
+1374 DKVLNGATFKI

-1396 ATSDKMDLTT
+1396 TTSEISTPTT
-1406 GDDGTIAQNLQ
+1406 GNDGTIAQNLQ
-1417 YDTLYKITET
+1417 YDTLYRITET
-1427 KAPDGYVLNKEPIY
+1427 KAPDGYVLDDEPIY
-1441 IFDVYKAKDSDV
+1441 ILDVKKGNESYV
-1453 DTITQYLKTEDLRVS
+1453 DTVKQYLKNINLEVS
-1468 YQEENFSL
+1468 YQEENFNL
-1476 GVTNHKGEI
+1476 QVRNHKGEI

-1512 DDPNKLEKPL
+1512 DDQNKWL
-1522 QPPKTITYSAND
+1522 QTQPITYSASD
-1534 NPDKSVK
+1534 TPDKSVK
-1541 FENLELD
+1541 FKNLDLD
-1548 KTYYVYELDDKDQP
+1548 KTYYVYELDDQNKP

-1574 MNYQVVYKNETK
+1574 MNYQVVYENNGTAK
-1586 NTDTSSA
+1586 SSA
-1593 QNGETIVVTNKSRT
+1593 KNGDTVTVTNKSRT
-1607 KILPSTGSVGTLI
+1607 KILPSTGSMGTLI

>member
-1 MIVQEYLRRL
+1 
-11 LKDKARLRKWK
+11 
-22 RIMIALSCIV
+22 MIALSCIV

-101 KDEQVSQESEE
+101 NEEQVSHESEE

-122 ETTKQPFDLSLDANK
+122 ETTKQPFDLSSEANK
-137 DKIKSIDVYYK
+137 DKITSIVMYFK
-148 DASDKWQSLN
+148 DENGTWNNLEDGNASPS
-158 SGTADPNSTEL
+158 STEL
-169 YLKVEFYEIDTEV
+169 YLKVEFDKINTKE
-182 LLEQHDGILVYS
+182 LLEQHNGTLVFN

-201 FEKAGNGNLLAGE
+201 FEKAGNGILKAGDKD
-214 RNIGTIE
+214 IGKIE
-221 IENNQVK
+221 IENNKVK
-228 ITLKKDYLNELVT
+228 ISLDKKYLNELVT
-241 NSSNQ
+241 NSNNQ
-246 LDGSFY
+246 LNGLFY

-263 KNNGQA
+263 KSDGKA
-269 TLVVGKKT
+269 TLTVGKKT
-277 VTLDYGPDCIEE
+277 VILDYGKECVEK
-289 FGSVTIDKQIPN
+289 FGSVTIDKQISN
-301 VDKKDN
+301 VDKVN
-307 SLTYTVTVTAGKDG
+307 NYLTYTVTVTAGKDG

-330 FTSNS
+330 FTSNA
-335 NLVSYLGNISS
+335 NLVSYAGNISS
-346 TETTLTSEDNRKDPC
+346 TETTLTSNDNKK
-361 DPFETIEKSSSQSH
+361 DPFEMPIEASH
-375 GKIYKANIPDSN
+375 GKIYKADIPDATTKIPKPGASE
-387 QTNITNPYIVWNI
+387 IKNPCIVWNI
-400 GNMEPNEI
+400 GNMEPNES
-408 RTLTYYVKLK
+408 RMLTYYVKLN
-418 DKESLNGNTINN
+418 DKESLKDKPIDN

-446 IGTAKFTP
+446 SEKASFTP
-454 KIDYSNQFTKT
+454 TIVYSSFEKY
-465 VDGNITRN
+465 VDGTIKRN
-473 KDGSYTIPFKSYI
+473 SDGSYTIPFKSLI
-486 SIHEAT
+486 SIKKDE

-503 DYLKHDLNTEINDDL
+503 DYLKHNMNTEIDADL
-518 LQYIHFN
+518 LQYIHFDRN
-525 KSSFKLYK
+525 SFKLYM
-533 NNDNNPVDASQY
+533 NNNNEPVDSSQY
-545 NIKWSTDNTEFKE
+545 NIKWSTKTDNTGFQE
-558 WNENDNF
+558 WDDKVNF

-571 GNEDTPINLSPGDS
+571 GNKDNPINLSPGES
-585 CYITYSVT
+585 CYITYNVI

-598 FAKLHT
+598 FAQMHTDTLHT
-604 DSINA
+604 

-621 KQSKFTGGFEAWNSI
+621 KRDDFAGGFEAWNSI
-636 SNIKTYEWNG
+636 ADIKTYEWNA
-646 KQVEHTA
+646 KQVEKIA
-653 TTSSKIET
+653 TTTPKTET

-670 NKAIQKDSTSDTSFT
+670 NNAIQKDSTSNTSFT

-708 VKMTDTLTSKHM
+708 VTMTDTLTSKHM
-720 KYVGYMKVD
+720 KYVGYMKVE
-729 ALEAEVNSQKLQWD
+729 ALEADSISRDLNKGTNDTYTLNS
-743 EASQNYKLQST
+743 NYT
-754 YNVVETKWVK
+754 TVDTKWIK
-764 IDDQNSFSLK
+764 IDDQQSFSLK
-774 PSELGWTDKNYYA
+774 PSALGWTDKNYA

-798 LDTFTETKVKNKFTL
+798 LDAFTETKVKNKFTL
-813 EGVVKKGTG
+813 EGVVKKGDGT
-822 EFTFNKEDVSKETTL
+822 FTFNKEDVSKETTL
-837 TIKGNLNLKA
+837 TIKGNLNLNA

-859 DSNTWANGEL
+859 DSNTWTNGEL

-876 GTQINKDM
+876 GSQINKDM

-896 TPSNLRQGSLV
+896 TNSILREGSLV
-907 GIYKGTLPEGKNISD
+907 GIYKGKLLEGKNISD
-922 YKDIEDLKNK
+922 YKDIEDLKNN

-981 TNNRDTKTYKNSI
+981 TNNRDTKTFKNSI
-994 YIKEDGEYV
+994 SIEEDGEYV

-1040 DKKGNGDADPS
+1040 DKKNNGDADPN

-1060 SLNKSH
+1060 SR

-1109 YDASKVT
+1109 DAASKVT

-1140 SEHTIYYVNIDRK
+1140 SEHTIYYVNTDRK

-1178 CRITDPQVLLGAQ
+1178 CRVTDPQVLLGAQ
-1191 PSDFI
+1191 SSDFT

-1211 SSQVPVKLNK
+1211 SSKVPVQLDD
-1221 TDKNIVKEIAKK
+1221 TDKNIDKKLVNK

-1253 NDNGGLTLVDRLG
+1253 NDNGELTLVDKLG
-1266 DNLRLDITS
+1266 DNLKLDTTS
-1275 VKVYKNNNEEVT
+1275 VKVFNSNNEELT
-1287 GCVIAYQDK
+1287 NCKKSYQNNI
-1296 TLEISNIPNDV
+1296 LEIKIPNNI
-1307 PIKIRYTVTVNMK
+1307 PIKITYTATVNAK
-1320 PGDPVNIANTAYWKG
+1320 PGDSVNIANTAYWKG
-1335 YSENGGD
+1335 YSENGGK
-1342 TVLESYSYSVSGTI
+1342 TVKKSYSYNVSGTI

-1364 KLTKLDQNNL
+1364 KLTKQDENDI
-1374 DKVLKGATFQI
+1374 DKVLNGATFKI

-1396 ATSDKMDLTT
+1396 TTSDISTATT
-1406 GDDGTIAQNLQ
+1406 DENGNITKNLE
-1417 YDTLYKITET
+1417 YNTLYKITEIQ
-1427 KAPDGYVLNKEPIY
+1427 APNGYVLDDEPIY
-1441 IFDVYKAKDSDV
+1441 ILDVTKDNESYV
-1453 DTITQYLKTEDLRVS
+1453 DTVKQYLKNIDLEVS
-1468 YQEENFSL
+1468 YQEENFNL
-1476 GVTNHKGEI
+1476 QVRNHKGEI

-1512 DDPNKLEKPL
+1512 DDKNTQL
-1522 QPPKTITYSAND
+1522 QPIKTITYSAND
-1534 NPDKSVK
+1534 TPDKSVK

-1574 MNYQVVYKNETK
+1574 MNYQVVYKNETQ

-1593 QNGETIVVTNKSRT
+1593 RNGETIVVTNKSRT
-1607 KILPSTGSVGTLI
+1607 KILPSTGSMGTLI

>member
-1 MIVQEYLRRL
+1 MQEYLRRL

-101 KDEQVSQESEE
+101 NDEQVSQESEE
-112 ETTTTTETTT
+112 ETTTTETTT
-122 ETTKQPFDLSLDANK
+122 ETTKQPFDLSSDANK
-137 DKIKSIDVYYK
+137 EKIKSVDVYFK
-148 DASDKWQSLN
+148 DANDKWQSLN
-158 SGTADPNSTEL
+158 EGNADPNSTEL
-169 YLKVEFYEIDTEV
+169 YLKVEFDEIDTEV
-182 LLEQHDGILVYS
+182 LLKQHDGILVYN
-194 LPDFMRD
+194 LPACMRD
-201 FEKAGNGNLLAGE
+201 FEKAGNGILKAGNE
-214 RNIGTIE
+214 DIGKIE
-221 IENNQVK
+221 IENNKVK
-228 ITLKKDYLNELVT
+228 VTLDKKYLNKLVT
-241 NSSNQ
+241 NSNNQ
-246 LDGSFY
+246 LNGSFY

-263 KNNGQA
+263 KNNGKA

-277 VTLDYGPDCIEE
+277 VILDYGKECIEK
-289 FGSVTIDKQIPN
+289 FGSVTIDKQISN
-301 VDKKDN
+301 VDKVN
-307 SLTYTVTVTAGKDG
+307 NYLTYTVTVTAGKDG
-321 CKGLYVVDK
+321 CNNLYVVDK

-346 TETTLTSEDNRKDPC
+346 TETTLTSTDNKK
-361 DPFETIEKSSSQSH
+361 DPFEKINDSTSH
-375 GKIYKANIPDSN
+375 GKIYKAKIPDS
-387 QTNITNPYIVWNI
+387 TTKIPDAGVSDITNPCIVWNI
-400 GNMEPNEI
+400 GDMKPNES
-408 RTLTYYVKLK
+408 RTLTYYVKLN
-418 DKESLNGNTINN
+418 DKESLKDKSIDN

-446 IGTAKFTP
+446 SEKASFTP
-454 KIDYSNQFTKT
+454 TIVYSSFEKY
-465 VDGNITRN
+465 VDGTIKRN
-473 KDGSYTIPFKSYI
+473 SDGSYTIPFKSLI
-486 SIHEAT
+486 SIKKDE

-503 DYLKHDLNTEINDDL
+503 DYLKHNMNTEIDADL
-518 LQYIHFN
+518 LQYIHFDRN
-525 KSSFKLYK
+525 SFKLYM
-533 NNDNNPVDASQY
+533 NNDNKPVDSSQY

-558 WNENDNF
+558 WNDKDNF

-571 GNEDTPINLSPGDS
+571 GNEDTPINLSPGES

-604 DSINA
+604 DSIHA

-615 HADNVD
+615 HADNVNKRD
-621 KQSKFTGGFEAWNSI
+621 DFAGGFEAWNSI

-646 KQVEHTA
+646 KQVEKTA
-653 TTSSKIET
+653 TTSSKTET
-661 MSGDRFIYE
+661 MSGDRFIYG
-670 NKAIQKDSTSDTSFT
+670 NKGIEKDSTSNTSFT

-708 VKMTDTLTSKHM
+708 VTMTDTLTSNHM
-720 KYVGYMKVD
+720 KYVGYMKVE
-729 ALEAEVNSQKLQWD
+729 ALEAESISSDLNKEKNDTYTLNSH
-743 EASQNYKLQST
+743 YKP
-754 YNVVETKWVK
+754 VDTKWVK
-764 IDDQNSFSLK
+764 INGQQSFSLK
-774 PSELGWTDKNYYA
+774 PSDLGWTDKNYA
-787 YRFTYYAKPDN
+787 YRFTYYARPDD
-798 LDTFTETKVKNKFTL
+798 LSTFTETKVKNKFTL

-822 EFTFNKEDVSKETTL
+822 EFKFKQEDVSKETTL
-837 TIKGNLNLKA
+837 TIKGNLNLTA

-853 YKEPNT
+853 YKEPNK
-859 DSNTWANGEL
+859 DSNTWTNGEL

-876 GTQINKDM
+876 GAQINKGM

-896 TPSNLRQGSLV
+896 TESILREGSLV

-922 YKDIEDLKNK
+922 YKDIEDLTKH
-932 SGLTPIN
+932 SGLTLIN
-939 DKFISQL
+939 DNFNSQL
-946 NGTNELLLTA
+946 NDTNELLLTA
-956 KDDIQLGNEKV
+956 KEDISLGNEKV

-1003 SEIPAEK
+1003 SEIVAEK
-1010 TLYTSPKILKELG
+1010 TLYTSPKVLKELG

-1040 DKKGNGDADPS
+1040 DKKNNGDADPS
-1051 KIDTNLLNK
+1051 KIDTKLLENSK
-1060 SLNKSH
+1060 GVSK

-1097 FSYMRVKWHGDE
+1097 FTYMRVKWHGD
-1109 YDASKVT
+1109 DASKVT

-1127 EFRENDSTNDNGN
+1127 EFRENDSPNDNKK
-1140 SEHTIYYVNIDRK
+1140 SEHTIYYASKDKKR
-1153 QTKIRLGEFVS
+1153 TMIRLGEFVS

-1178 CRITDPQVLLGAQ
+1178 CRVTDPQVLLGAQ
-1191 PSDFI
+1191 PNNFI
-1196 NKVTLQKNGKDIATS
+1196 NKVTLQKDGKDIATS
-1211 SSQVPVKLNK
+1211 SSKVPVQLTK
-1221 TDKNIVKEIAKK
+1221 TDKNIDKQLAET
-1233 NGQKLEFEINT
+1233 NGQKLKFEINT

-1253 NDNGGLTLVDRLG
+1253 NDNGELTLVDRLG
-1266 DNLRLDITS
+1266 DNLKLDTTS
-1275 VKVYKNNNEEVT
+1275 IKVFNSNNEELT
-1287 GCVIAYQDK
+1287 NCKKSYQNNI
-1296 TLEISNIPNDV
+1296 LEIKIPNNI
-1307 PIKIRYTVTVNMK
+1307 PIKITYTATVNAK
-1320 PGDPVNIANTAYWKG
+1320 PGDSVNIANTAYWKG
-1335 YSENGGD
+1335 YSENGGG
-1342 TVLESYSYSVSGTI
+1342 TVQERLSYNVSGTI
-1356 GASSVVNF
+1356 GTSSVVNF
-1364 KLTKLDQNNL
+1364 KLTKQDQNNL
-1374 DKVLKGATFQI
+1374 DKVLKGATFKI
-1385 EKCTFDEYGKM
+1385 EKCTFDKDGNM
-1396 ATSDKMDLTT
+1396 TTSEISTPTT
-1406 GDDGTIAQNLQ
+1406 GNDGTIAQNLQ

-1427 KAPDGYVLNKEPIY
+1427 QAPNGYVLDDEPIY
-1441 IFDVYKAKDSDV
+1441 ILDVKEGNESYV
-1453 DTITQYLKTEDLRVS
+1453 DTVKQYLKNINLEVS
-1468 YQEENFSL
+1468 YQEKNFNL
-1476 GVTNHKGEI
+1476 QVRNYKGEI

-1497 KSTKPVS
+1497 KLTKPVS

-1512 DDPNKLEKPL
+1512 DDQNKWL
-1522 QPPKTITYSAND
+1522 QTQPITYNAGD
-1534 NPDKSVK
+1534 TQDKSVK
-1541 FENLELD
+1541 FENLDLD

-1574 MNYQVVYKNETK
+1574 MNYQVVYENNGTAK
-1586 NTDTSSA
+1586 SSA
-1593 QNGETIVVTNKSRT
+1593 KNGDTVIVTNKSRT
-1607 KILPSTGSVGTLI
+1607 KILPSTGSIGTLI

>member
-1 MIVQEYLRRL
+1 MQEYLRRL

-40 SLPAQTLTCDKEE
+40 SLPAQTLACDKEE

-101 KDEQVSQESEE
+101 DDEQVSQESEE
-112 ETTTTTETTT
+112 ETTTTTTTETTT
-122 ETTKQPFDLSLDANK
+122 EPFDLSSEANK
-137 DKIKSIDVYYK
+137 DKITSIVMYFK
-148 DASDKWQSLN
+148 DENGTWNNLEDGNASPS
-158 SGTADPNSTEL
+158 STEL
-169 YLKVEFYEIDTEV
+169 YLKVEFDKINTKE
-182 LLEQHDGILVYS
+182 LLEQHNGILVYS
-194 LPDFMRD
+194 LPGFMRD

-246 LDGSFY
+246 LDVSFY

-263 KNNGQA
+263 KSDGKA
-269 TLVVGKKT
+269 TLTVGKKT
-277 VTLDYGPDCIEE
+277 VILDYGKECIEK
-289 FGSVTIDKQIPN
+289 FGSVTIDKQISN
-301 VDKKDN
+301 VDKVN
-307 SLTYTVTVTAGKDG
+307 NYLTYTVTVTAGKDG

-330 FTSNS
+330 FTSNA
-335 NLVSYLGNISS
+335 NLVSYAGNISS
-346 TETTLTSEDNRKDPC
+346 TETTLTSNDNKK
-361 DPFETIEKSSSQSH
+361 DPFEMPIEASH
-375 GKIYKANIPDSN
+375 GKIYKADIPDATTKIPKPGASE
-387 QTNITNPYIVWNI
+387 IKNPCIVWNI
-400 GNMEPNEI
+400 GNMGPNES
-408 RTLTYYVKLK
+408 RMLTYYVKLN
-418 DKESLNGNTINN
+418 DKESLKDKPIDN

-446 IGTAKFTP
+446 SEKASFTP
-454 KIDYSNQFTKT
+454 TIVYSSFEKY
-465 VDGNITRN
+465 VDGTIKRN
-473 KDGSYTIPFKSYI
+473 SDGSYTIPFKSLI
-486 SIHEAT
+486 SIKKDE

-503 DYLKHDLNTEINDDL
+503 DYLKHNMNTEIDADL
-518 LQYIHFN
+518 LQYIHFDRN
-525 KSSFKLYK
+525 SFKLYM
-533 NNDNNPVDASQY
+533 NNNNEPVDSSQY
-545 NIKWSTDNTEFKE
+545 NIKWSTKTDNTGFQE
-558 WNENDNF
+558 WDDKVNF

-571 GNEDTPINLSPGDS
+571 GNKDNPINLSPGES
-585 CYITYSVT
+585 CYITYNVI

-598 FAKLHT
+598 FAQMHTDTLHT
-604 DSINA
+604 

-621 KQSKFTGGFEAWNSI
+621 KRDDFAGGFEAWNSI
-636 SNIKTYEWNG
+636 ANIKTYEWNA
-646 KQVEHTA
+646 KQVEKIA
-653 TTSSKIET
+653 TTTPKTET

-670 NKAIQKDSTSDTSFT
+670 NNAIQKDSTSNTSFT

-708 VKMTDTLTSKHM
+708 VTMTDTLTSKHM
-720 KYVGYMKVD
+720 KYVGYMKVE
-729 ALEAEVNSQKLQWD
+729 ALEADSISRDLNKGTNDTYTLNS
-743 EASQNYKLQST
+743 NYT
-754 YNVVETKWVK
+754 TVDTKWIK
-764 IDDQNSFSLK
+764 IDDQQSFSLK
-774 PSELGWTDKNYYA
+774 PSALGWTDKNYA

-798 LDTFTETKVKNKFTL
+798 LDAFTETKVKNKFTL
-813 EGVVKKGTG
+813 EGVVKKGDGT
-822 EFTFNKEDVSKETTL
+822 FTFNKEDVSKETTL
-837 TIKGNLNLKA
+837 TIKGNLNLNA

-859 DSNTWANGEL
+859 DSNTWTNGEL

-876 GTQINKDM
+876 GSQINKDM

-896 TPSNLRQGSLV
+896 TNSILREGSLV
-907 GIYKGTLPEGKNISD
+907 GIYKGKLLEGKNISD
-922 YKDIEDLKNK
+922 YKDIEDLKNN

-981 TNNRDTKTYKNSI
+981 TNNRDTKTFKNSI
-994 YIKEDGEYV
+994 SIEEDGEYV

-1040 DKKGNGDADPS
+1040 DKKNNGDADPN

-1060 SLNKSH
+1060 SR

-1109 YDASKVT
+1109 DAASKVT

-1140 SEHTIYYVNIDRK
+1140 SEHTIYYVNTDRK

-1178 CRITDPQVLLGAQ
+1178 CRVTDPQVLLGAQ
-1191 PSDFI
+1191 SSDFT

-1211 SSQVPVKLNK
+1211 SSKVPVQLDD
-1221 TDKNIVKEIAKK
+1221 TDKNIDKKLVNK

-1253 NDNGGLTLVDRLG
+1253 NDNGELTLVDKLG
-1266 DNLRLDITS
+1266 DNLKLDTTS
-1275 VKVYKNNNEEVT
+1275 VKVFNSNNEELT
-1287 GCVIAYQDK
+1287 NCKKSYQNNI
-1296 TLEISNIPNDV
+1296 LEIKIPNNI
-1307 PIKIRYTVTVNMK
+1307 PIKITYTATVNAK
-1320 PGDPVNIANTAYWKG
+1320 PGDSVNIANTAYWKG
-1335 YSENGGD
+1335 YSENGGK
-1342 TVLESYSYSVSGTI
+1342 TVKKSYSYNVSGTI

-1364 KLTKLDQNNL
+1364 KLTKQDENDI
-1374 DKVLKGATFQI
+1374 DKVLNGATFKI

-1396 ATSDKMDLTT
+1396 TTSDISTATT
-1406 GDDGTIAQNLQ
+1406 DENGNITKNLE
-1417 YDTLYKITET
+1417 YNTLYKITEIQ
-1427 KAPDGYVLNKEPIY
+1427 APNGYVLDDEPIY
-1441 IFDVYKAKDSDV
+1441 ILDVTKDNESYV
-1453 DTITQYLKTEDLRVS
+1453 DTVKQYLKNIDLEVS
-1468 YQEENFSL
+1468 YQEENFNL
-1476 GVTNHKGEI
+1476 QVRNHKGEI

-1504 GTYRFGLY
+1504 GIYRFGLY
-1512 DDPNKLEKPL
+1512 DDKNTQL
-1522 QPPKTITYSAND
+1522 QPIKTITYSAND
-1534 NPDKSVK
+1534 TPDKSVK

-1574 MNYQVVYKNETK
+1574 MNYQVVYKNETQ

-1593 QNGETIVVTNKSRT
+1593 RNGETIVVTNKSRT
-1607 KILPSTGSVGTLI
+1607 KILPSTGSMGTLI

>member
-1 MIVQEYLRRL
+1 
-11 LKDKARLRKWK
+11 
-22 RIMIALSCIV
+22 MIALSCIV

-40 SLPAQTLTCDKEE
+40 SLPAQTLACDKEE

-88 QEEVVKDEPETQN
+88 QEEVVKDEPEIQN

-112 ETTTTTETTT
+112 EETTTTTTTETTT

-148 DASDKWQSLN
+148 DANDKWQSLN

-182 LLEQHDGILVYS
+182 LLKQHDGILVYN
-194 LPDFMRD
+194 LPACMRD
-201 FEKAGNGNLLAGE
+201 FEKAGNGTLLAGDK
-214 RNIGTIE
+214 NIGTIE
-221 IENNQVK
+221 IEKNKVK
-228 ITLKKDYLNELVT
+228 FTLDKKYLGDLVT
-241 NSSNQ
+241 NKNNK
-246 LDGSFY
+246 LNGSFY
-252 VKGQIDLTEIN
+252 VKGQIDLTKIN
-263 KNNGQA
+263 QNKGEA
-269 TLVVGKKT
+269 KLVVGNKT
-277 VTLDYGPDCIEE
+277 VILDYGPDCIEE

-346 TETTLTSEDNRKDPC
+346 TETELNSTDNKQ

-375 GKIYKANIPDSN
+375 GKIYKAKIPDSN
-387 QTNITNPYIVWNI
+387 TKIPTSGEPNITNPCIVWNI

-446 IGTAKFTP
+446 VDTAEFTP
-454 KIDYSNQFTKT
+454 KIDYDGLFTKT

-473 KDGSYTIPFKSYI
+473 LDGSYTIPFKSSI
-486 SIHEAT
+486 SIKKDT

-503 DYLKHDLNTEINDDL
+503 DYLKHDSNTDINNDL
-518 LQYIHFN
+518 LQYIHFDQN
-525 KSSFKLYK
+525 SFKLYY
-533 NNDNNPVDASQY
+533 NNNPVDASQY
-545 NIKWSTDNTEFKE
+545 NIKWSTKTDNTGFQE
-558 WNENDNF
+558 WDDKVNF

-571 GNEDTPINLSPGDS
+571 GNKDNPINLSPGKS
-585 CYITYSVT
+585 CYITYNVI

-604 DSINA
+604 DSIRA

-615 HADNVD
+615 HADNVNKRND
-621 KQSKFTGGFEAWNSI
+621 FAGGFEAWNSI
-636 SNIKTYEWNG
+636 SNIKTYEWNA
-646 KQVEHTA
+646 KQVEKIA
-653 TTSSKIET
+653 TTTPKTET

-670 NKAIQKDSTSDTSFT
+670 NKAIQKDSTSNTTFT

-743 EASQNYKLQST
+743 EASQNYKLQPT

-764 IDDQNSFSLK
+764 IDGQKTFSLK
-774 PSELGWTDKNYYA
+774 PSELGWTNKNYA
-787 YRFTYYAKPDN
+787 YRFTYYAKPDS
-798 LDTFTETKVKNKFTL
+798 LDAFTETKVKNKFTL
-813 EGVVKKGTG
+813 EGVVKKGDGT
-822 EFTFNKEDVSKETTL
+822 FTFNKEDVSKETTL
-837 TIKGNLNLKA
+837 TIKGNLNLTA
-847 NKQSWY
+847 NKHTCDYTQPES
-853 YKEPNT
+853 KT
-859 DSNTWANGEL
+859 RTNGEL
-869 YWVVDIG
+869 LRGVDVG

-884 VFRDL
+884 EFRDL

-896 TPSNLRQGSLV
+896 TNSILREGSLV
-907 GIYKGTLPEGKNISD
+907 GIYKGTLLEGKNISD
-922 YKDIEDLKNK
+922 YKDIEDLKNN

-956 KDDIQLGNEKV
+956 KDDIQLGNDKV

-1040 DKKGNGDADPS
+1040 DKKDNGDADPS
-1051 KIDTNLLNK
+1051 KIDTKLLNK
-1060 SLNKSH
+1060 SC

-1109 YDASKVT
+1109 YDASQVK

-1127 EFRENDSTNDNGN
+1127 EFRENNSTNDNGN
-1140 SEHTIYYVNIDRK
+1140 SEHTIYYVSKDKKR
-1153 QTKIRLGEFVS
+1153 TMIRLGEFVS

-1211 SSQVPVKLNK
+1211 SSKVPVQLTK
-1221 TDKNIVKEIAKK
+1221 TDKNIDKQLAET
-1233 NGQKLEFEINT
+1233 NGQKLKFEINT
-1244 NQLGQTLPT
+1244 NKLGQTLPT

-1266 DNLRLDITS
+1266 ENLKLDTTS
-1275 VKVYKNNNEEVT
+1275 VKVFNSNNEELT
-1287 GCVIAYQDK
+1287 NCKKSYQNNI
-1296 TLEISNIPNDV
+1296 LEIKIPNNI
-1307 PIKIRYTVTVNMK
+1307 PIKITYTATVNAK
-1320 PGDPVNIANTAYWKG
+1320 PGDSVNIANTAYWKG
-1335 YSENGGD
+1335 YSEKGGG
-1342 TVLESYSYSVSGTI
+1342 TVQQSYSYNVSGTI

-1364 KLTKLDQNNL
+1364 KLTKQDENDM
-1374 DKVLKGATFQI
+1374 DKVLSGATFKI
-1385 EKCTFDEYGKM
+1385 EKCTFDENGNM
-1396 ATSDKMDLTT
+1396 TTSDISTETT
-1406 GDDGTIAQNLQ
+1406 NENGIIIEQLQ
-1417 YDTLYKITET
+1417 YDTLYRITET
-1427 KAPDGYVLNKEPIY
+1427 QAPYGYVLDDKPIY
-1441 IFDVYKAKDSDV
+1441 ILDVKDKDNYVNTVKQKIKDGELNILYK
-1453 DTITQYLKTEDLRVS
+1453 Q
-1468 YQEENFSL
+1468 ENFDL
-1476 GVTNHKGEI
+1476 DVMNHKGEI

-1512 DDPNKLEKPL
+1512 DDKNTQL
-1522 QPPKTITYSAND
+1522 QPIKTITYSAND
-1534 NPDKSVK
+1534 TPDKSVK

-1593 QNGETIVVTNKSRT
+1593 QNGDTVIVTNKSRT
-1607 KILPSTGSVGTLI
+1607 KILPSTGSIGTLI

-1625 ATLVVASLICLSN
+1625 ATLVVASVICLSN

>member
-1 MIVQEYLRRL
+1 
-11 LKDKARLRKWK
+11 
-22 RIMIALSCIV
+22 MIALSCIV

-88 QEEVVKDEPETQN
+88 QEEVVKDKPETQN
-101 KDEQVSQESEE
+101 KDEQVSQVSEE
-112 ETTTTTETTT
+112 ETTTTTTETTT
-122 ETTKQPFDLSLDANK
+122 ETTKQPFDLSSDANK
-137 DKIKSIDVYYK
+137 EKIKSVDVYYK
-148 DASDKWQSLN
+148 DANDKWQSLN
-158 SGTADPNSTEL
+158 EGNADPNSTEL
-169 YLKVEFYEIDTEV
+169 YLKVEFDEIDTEV
-182 LLEQHDGILVYS
+182 LLEQHDGILVYN
-194 LPDFMRD
+194 LPACMRD
-201 FEKAGNGNLLAGE
+201 FEKAGNGILKAGNE
-214 RNIGTIE
+214 DIGKIE
-221 IENNQVK
+221 IENNKVK
-228 ITLKKDYLNELVT
+228 VTLDKKYLNKLVT
-241 NSSNQ
+241 NSNNQ
-246 LDGSFY
+246 LNGSFY
-252 VKGQIDLTEIN
+252 VKGQIDLTKIN
-263 KNNGQA
+263 KSDGKA
-269 TLVVGKKT
+269 TLTVGNKT
-277 VTLDYGPDCIEE
+277 ITLDYGPDCIEK
-289 FGSVTIDKQIPN
+289 FGSVTIDKQISN

-307 SLTYTVTVTAGKDG
+307 SLTYMVTVTAGKDG

-346 TETTLTSEDNRKDPC
+346 TETELNSTDNKQ

-375 GKIYKANIPDSN
+375 GKIYKAKIPDSN
-387 QTNITNPYIVWNI
+387 TKIPASGEPNITNPCIVWNI

-418 DKESLNGNTINN
+418 DKESLNGNTIKN

-446 IGTAKFTP
+446 TGNADFTP
-454 KIDYSNQFTKT
+454 KIDYDGLFKKT

-473 KDGSYTIPFKSYI
+473 ADDGSYTIPFKSSI
-486 SIHEAT
+486 SIKKDT

-503 DYLKHDLNTEINDDL
+503 DYLKHDLNTEINADL
-518 LQYIHFN
+518 LQYIHFD
-525 KSSFKLYK
+525 KSTFKLYK
-533 NNDNNPVDASQY
+533 NNSVVDSAKY

-558 WNENDNF
+558 WNDKDNF

-571 GNEDTPINLSPGDS
+571 GNEDTPINLSPGES
-585 CYITYSVT
+585 CYITYNVT

-621 KQSKFTGGFEAWNSI
+621 EQSKFAGGFEAWNSI

-646 KQVEHTA
+646 KQVEKTA
-653 TTSSKIET
+653 TTSSKTET

-670 NKAIQKDSTSDTSFT
+670 NKEIQKDSTSNTSFT

-708 VKMTDTLTSKHM
+708 VTMTDTLTSKHM

-729 ALEAEVNSQKLQWD
+729 ALEADSISRDLNKGTNDTYTLNS
-743 EASQNYKLQST
+743 NYT
-754 YNVVETKWVK
+754 TVDTKWIK
-764 IDDQNSFSLK
+764 IDDQQSFSLK
-774 PSELGWTDKNYYA
+774 PSALGWTDKNYA

-798 LDTFTETKVKNKFTL
+798 LDAFTETKVKNKFTL
-813 EGVVKKGTG
+813 EGVVKKGDGT
-822 EFTFNKEDVSKETTL
+822 FTFNKEDVSKETTL
-837 TIKGNLNLKA
+837 TIKGNLNLNA

-853 YKEPNT
+853 YKEP
-859 DSNTWANGEL
+859 DSNTWTNGEL

-896 TPSNLRQGSLV
+896 TPSNLREGSLV
-907 GIYKGTLPEGKNISD
+907 GIYKGTLKEGKNISD

-932 SGLTPIN
+932 SGLTSID
-939 DKFISQL
+939 DKFNSQL

-981 TNNRDTKTYKNSI
+981 TNNRDTKTFKNSI
-994 YIKEDGEYV
+994 SIEEDGEYV

-1040 DKKGNGDADPS
+1040 DKKNNGDADPS
-1051 KIDTNLLNK
+1051 KIDTKLLENSK
-1060 SLNKSH
+1060 DVFNSK

-1109 YDASKVT
+1109 DAASKVT

-1127 EFRENDSTNDNGN
+1127 EFRENDSPNDNKK
-1140 SEHTIYYVNIDRK
+1140 SEHTIYYV
-1153 QTKIRLGEFVS
+1153 T
-1164 KSIRDNNSVDVQVV
+1164 
-1178 CRITDPQVLLGAQ
+1178 
-1191 PSDFI
+1191 
-1196 NKVTLQKNGKDIATS
+1196 
-1211 SSQVPVKLNK
+1211 
-1221 TDKNIVKEIAKK
+1221 
-1233 NGQKLEFEINT
+1233 
-1244 NQLGQTLPT
+1244 
-1253 NDNGGLTLVDRLG
+1253 
-1266 DNLRLDITS
+1266 
-1275 VKVYKNNNEEVT
+1275 
-1287 GCVIAYQDK
+1287 
-1296 TLEISNIPNDV
+1296 
-1307 PIKIRYTVTVNMK
+1307 
-1320 PGDPVNIANTAYWKG
+1320 
-1335 YSENGGD
+1335 
-1342 TVLESYSYSVSGTI
+1342 
-1356 GASSVVNF
+1356 
-1364 KLTKLDQNNL
+1364 
-1374 DKVLKGATFQI
+1374 
-1385 EKCTFDEYGKM
+1385 
-1396 ATSDKMDLTT
+1396 
-1406 GDDGTIAQNLQ
+1406 
-1417 YDTLYKITET
+1417 
-1427 KAPDGYVLNKEPIY
+1427 
-1441 IFDVYKAKDSDV
+1441 
-1453 DTITQYLKTEDLRVS
+1453 
-1468 YQEENFSL
+1468 
-1476 GVTNHKGEI
+1476 
-1485 TVVKKFINDAAG
+1485 
-1497 KSTKPVS
+1497 
-1504 GTYRFGLY
+1504 
-1512 DDPNKLEKPL
+1512 
-1522 QPPKTITYSAND
+1522 
-1534 NPDKSVK
+1534 
-1541 FENLELD
+1541 
-1548 KTYYVYELDDKDQP
+1548 
-1562 ITDTSKEVTINT
+1562 
-1574 MNYQVVYKNETK
+1574 
-1586 NTDTSSA
+1586 
-1593 QNGETIVVTNKSRT
+1593 
-1607 KILPSTGSVGTLI
+1607 
-1620 YRLLG
+1620 
-1625 ATLVVASLICLSN
+1625 
-1638 INKNNRKEK
+1638 
-1647 RRKR
+1647 